1 MNLLKKNKYSIR
13 KYKVGIFS
21 TLIGTVLLLSNPN
34 GAQALTTDHNVQGG
48 SNQALP
54 GNSQNTNADTNR
66 DIVNDSQNT
75 PNAHATDNTS
85 TNQALTNHQNVDV
98 ANQVGPAPI
107 QPSASP
113 AQNNNN
119 SNANSTATEPAAN
132 TNNNLAS
139 NNNTLNVPNNTDN
152 NDSARHLTLKEIQE
166 DVRHSSDKPELV
178 AIAEEASNR
187 PKKRSRRAAPTDPNA
202 TPADPTATP
211 ADPTAG
217 NGSAPVAITA
227 PYTPTTDP
235 NANNIGQNAPNE
247 VLSFDDNNIRPSTN
261 RSVPTVTVVD
271 NLPGYTLING
281 GKVGVFSHA
290 MVRTSMFDSGD
301 AKNYQAQGNVIALGR
316 IRGNDTNDHGD
327 FNGIEKT
334 LTVNPNSE
342 LIFEFNTMTTK
353 NYQAQGNVI
362 ALGRIRGNDTND
374 HGDFNGIEKTLTV
387 NPNSELIFE
396 FNTMTTKNYQGMTN
410 LIIKNADN
418 DTVIGEK
425 VVAYGPIWRLL
436 KVPENVS
443 HLKIQF
449 VPKNDAITDA
459 RGIYQLRDGYK
470 YYDFVDSIGLH
481 SGSHVYVERRT
492 MEPTATNN
500 KEFTVTTSLK
510 NNGNFGASFNTDDFV
525 YKIQLPEGVEY
536 VNNSLTKD
544 FPSGNSG
551 VDINDMNVTYDAA
564 NRIITIKST
573 GGGTGNS
580 PARLMPDKILD
591 LKYKLR
597 VNNVPT
603 PRTVTFNDTLT
614 YKTYSQD
621 FINSP
626 AESHTVSTNPY
637 TIDIIMNKDAL
648 QAEVDRRIQQ
658 ADYTF
663 ASLDIFN
670 DLKRRAQTILDE
682 NRNNVPLNKRVSQ
695 ADIDSLAN
703 QMQHTLIRSVD
714 AENAVNR
721 KVDDMED
728 LVNQNDELTDEEKQ
742 AAIQVIE
749 EHKNEII
756 GNIGDQT
763 TDDGVTRI
771 KDQGIQTLSG
781 DTATP
786 VVKPNAKQAIRD
798 KAAKQREIINHTPD
812 ATQDE
817 IQDALNQLTT
827 DETDAIDNVTN
838 ATTNADVE
846 TAKNNGINTIG
857 AVAPQV
863 THKQAA
869 RDAINQ
875 ATATKRQQINSN
887 REATQEEKN
896 AALNELTQATNH
908 ALEQINQ
915 ATTNDDVDTAK
926 GDGLNAIN
934 PIAPVTVVKQAAR
947 DAVSHDAQQH
957 IAEINANPDAT
968 QEERQAAIEKVN
980 AAVAV
985 ANTNILNANTNA
997 DVEQVKTNAI
1007 QGIQAIEP
1015 ATKVKTDA
1023 KNAIDQSAETQ
1034 HNAIFNN
1041 NDATLEEQQAAQQL
1055 LDQAVATAKQNI
1067 NAADTN
1073 QEVAQA
1079 KDQGTQN
1086 IVVIQPATQVKTDA
1100 RNAVNEKARE
1110 AITNINA
1117 TPGAT
1122 REEKQEAINRV
1133 NTLKNRALNDIGVTS
1148 TTAMVNSIRDDAVN
1162 QIGAVQPHV
1171 TKKQTATGVLTD
1183 LATAKKQEIN
1193 QNTNATTEEKQV
1205 ALNQVDQDLATAIN
1219 NINQADTNA
1228 EVDQAQQLGTKAIN
1242 AIQPNIVKKPAAL
1255 AQTNQHYS
1263 AKLVEINATPDAT
1276 DDEKNAA
1283 INTLNQ
1289 DRQQAIE
1296 SIKQANTNAEVDQ
1309 AATVAENNIDAVQ
1322 VDVVKKQ
1329 AARDKITAEVAKR
1342 IEAVKQTPNATDE
1355 EKQAAVNQINQLK
1368 DQAFNQ
1374 INQNQTNDQVDATT
1388 NQAINAIDNVEAEVV
1403 IKPKAIADIEKAV
1416 KEKQQQ
1422 IDNSLDSTDN
1432 EKEVALQALAK
1443 EKEKAL
1449 AAIDQ
1454 AQTNSQVNQAA
1465 TNGVSAIKIIQPETK
1480 IKPAA
1485 REKINQKANEL
1496 RAQINQDKEATAEER
1511 QAALDKINDLV
1522 AKAMTNITNDR
1533 TNQQVND
1540 STNQALDDIA
1550 LVTPDHI
1557 VRAAARDAVKQ
1568 QYEAKKHEIE
1578 QAEHATDEEKQVAL
1592 NQLANNEKRALQNI
1606 NQAIANNDV
1615 KRVESNG
1622 IATLKGVEPHI
1633 VVKPEAQE
1641 AIKASADNQVESIKD
1656 TPHATTD
1663 ELDEA
1668 NQQIND
1674 TLKQGQQDI
1683 DNTTQDAAVND
1694 VRNQT
1699 IKAIEQIKPKVR
1711 RKRAALDNIDE
1722 SNNNQLDAIRNTL
1735 DTTQDERNVAIA
1747 ALNKIVNAIKNDIAQ
1762 NKTNAEVDQT
1772 EADGNNNIKVIL
1784 PKVQVKPAA
1793 RQSVSAKA
1801 EAQNALID
1809 QSDLSTEE
1817 ERLAAKHLVEQALN
1831 QAIDQINH
1839 ADKTAQ
1845 VNQNSID
1852 AQNIISKIKPATTV
1866 KATALQQ
1873 IQNIATNKINL
1884 IKANNEATDEE
1895 QNAAIVQVEKELI
1908 KAKQQIAGA
1917 VTNADVAYLLHDGK
1931 NEIREIEPVINKKAT
1946 AREQLTTLFNDK
1958 KQAIEA
1964 NVQATV
1970 EERNSILAQ
1979 LQNIY
1984 DTAIGQIDQ
1993 DRSNAQV
2000 DKTATLNLQTIHDLD
2015 VHPIKKP
2022 DAEKTINDD
2031 LARVTH
2037 LVQNYRK
2044 VSDRNKADALKAITA
2059 LKLQMDE
2066 ELKTARTNA
2075 DVDAVLKRFNV
2086 ALGDIEAVITEKE
2099 NSLLRIDNIAQQT
2112 YAKFKAIATPEQ
2124 LAKVKALIDQYVAD
2138 GNRMVDE
2145 DATLNDIKKDTQ
2157 LIIDEILAIKLPA
2170 EVIKAS
2176 PKVGQPAPK
2185 VCTPIKKEDK
2195 QEVRKVV
2202 KELPNTGSEE
2212 MDLPLKELA
2221 LITGAALLARRRSK
2235 KEKES

>member
-34 GAQALTTDHNVQGG
+34 GAQALTTDNNVQ
-48 SNQALP
+48 SDTNQATP
-54 GNSQNTNADTNR
+54 VNSQDTNVANNR
-66 DIVNDSQNT
+66 GLANSAQNT
-75 PNAHATDNTS
+75 PNQSATTNQS
-85 TNQALTNHQNVDV
+85 TNQALVNHNNGSI
-98 ANQVGPAPI
+98 ANQATPTSV
-107 QPSASP
+107 QSSTPS
-113 AQNNNN
+113 AQNNNHTDGN
-119 SNANSTATEPAAN
+119 TTATETVSNANN
-132 TNNNLAS
+132 KDVVS
-139 NNNTLNVPNNTDN
+139 NNTTLNVPNKTNEN
-152 NDSARHLTLKEIQE
+152 GSGGHLTLKEIQE

-178 AIAEEASNR
+178 AIAEQASNR
-187 PKKRSRRAAPTDPNA
+187 PKKRSRRAAPADPNA
-202 TPADPTATP
+202 TPADPA
-211 ADPTAG
+211 AAAAG
-217 NGSAPVAITA
+217 NGGAPVAITA

-235 NANNIGQNAPNE
+235 NANNAGQNAPNE
-247 VLSFDDNNIRPSTN
+247 VLSFDDNGIRPSTN
-261 RSVPTVTVVD
+261 RSVPSVTVVD
-271 NLPGYTLING
+271 NLPGFTLING

-316 IRGNDTNDHGD
+316 IKGNDTNDHGD
-327 FNGIEKT
+327 FNGIEK
-334 LTVNPNSE
+334 S
-342 LIFEFNTMTTK
+342 
-353 NYQAQGNVI
+353 
-362 ALGRIRGNDTND
+362 
-374 HGDFNGIEKTLTV
+374 LTV

-396 FNTMTTKNYQGMTN
+396 FNTMTTKNYQGVTN

-418 DTVIGEK
+418 DTVIAEK
-425 VVAYGPIWRLL
+425 SVAYGPIWRLF

-525 YKIQLPEGVEY
+525 YKVQLPEGVEY

-544 FPSGNSG
+544 FPSSNSG
-551 VDINDMNVTYDAA
+551 VDMNDFNVTYDAA
-564 NRIITIKST
+564 NRVITIKST
-573 GGGTGNS
+573 GGGSGNS

-614 YKTYSQD
+614 YKTYTQD

-648 QAEVDRRIQQ
+648 QAEADRRIQQ

-695 ADIDSLAN
+695 ADIDSLTN

-714 AENAVNR
+714 AENAVNK
-721 KVDDMED
+721 KVDQMED

-786 VVKPNAKQAIRD
+786 VVKPNAKKAIRD
-798 KAAKQREIINHTPD
+798 KATKQREIINATPD
-812 ATQDE
+812 ATEDE
-817 IQDALNQLTT
+817 IQDALNQLAT

-846 TAKNNGINTIG
+846 IAKNNGINTIG
-857 AVAPQV
+857 AVVPQV

-915 ATTNDDVDTAK
+915 ATTNADVDNAK

-968 QEERQAAIEKVN
+968 QEERQAAIDKVN
-980 AAVAV
+980 AAVTA

-1007 QGIQAIEP
+1007 QGIQAITP

-1023 KNAIDQSAETQ
+1023 KNAIDKSAETQ
-1034 HNAIFNN
+1034 HNTIFNN

-1100 RNAVNEKARE
+1100 RNAVNDKARE

-1133 NTLKNRALNDIGVTS
+1133 NTLKNRALTDIGVTS

-1171 TKKQTATGVLTD
+1171 TKKQTATGVLND

-1205 ALNQVDQDLATAIN
+1205 ALNQVDQELATAIN

-1255 AQTNQHYS
+1255 AQINQHYN
-1263 AKLVEINATPDAT
+1263 AKLAEINATPDAT
-1276 DDEKNAA
+1276 NDEKNAA

-1368 DQAFNQ
+1368 DQAINQ
-1374 INQNQTNDQVDATT
+1374 INQNQTNDQVDTTT
-1388 NQAINAIDNVEAEVV
+1388 NQAVNAIDNVEAEVV

-1432 EKEVALQALAK
+1432 EKEVASQALAK

-1480 IKPAA
+1480 VKPAA

-1496 RAQINQDKEATAEER
+1496 RAKINQDKEATAEER
-1511 QAALDKINDLV
+1511 QVALDKINEFV
-1522 AKAMTNITNDR
+1522 NQAMTDITNNR
-1533 TNQQVND
+1533 TNQQVD
-1540 STNQALDDIA
+1540 DTTSQALDSIA
-1550 LVTPDHI
+1550 LVAPEHI

-1568 QYEAKKHEIE
+1568 QYEAKKQEIE

-1592 NQLANNEKRALQNI
+1592 NQLANNEKLALQNI
-1606 NQAIANNDV
+1606 NQAVTNNDV
-1615 KRVESNG
+1615 KRVETNG
-1622 IATLKGVEPHI
+1622 IATLKGVQPHI
-1633 VVKPEAQE
+1633 VIKPEAQQ
-1641 AIKASADNQVESIKD
+1641 AIKATAENQVESIKD
-1656 TPHATTD
+1656 TPHATVD

-1668 NQQIND
+1668 NQLISD
-1674 TLKQGQQDI
+1674 TLKQAQQEI
-1683 DNTTQDAAVND
+1683 ENTNQDAAVTD

-1711 RKRAALDNIDE
+1711 RKRAALDSIE
-1722 SNNNQLDAIRNTL
+1722 ENNKNQLDAIRNTL
-1735 DTTQDERNVAIA
+1735 DTTQDERDVAIDT
-1747 ALNKIVNAIKNDIAQ
+1747 LNKIVNTIKNDIAQ
-1762 NKTNAEVDQT
+1762 NKTNAEVDRT
-1772 EADGNNNIKVIL
+1772 ETDGNDNIKVIL

-1793 RQSVSAKA
+1793 RQSVGVKA

-1845 VNQNSID
+1845 VNQDSID

-1895 QNAAIVQVEKELI
+1895 QNIAIAQVEKELI
-1908 KAKQQIAGA
+1908 KAKQQIASA
-1917 VTNADVAYLLHDGK
+1917 VTNADVAYLLHDEK
-1931 NEIREIEPVINKKAT
+1931 NEIREIEPVINRKAS

-1964 NVQATV
+1964 NIQATV

-2000 DKTATLNLQTIHDLD
+2000 DKTASLNLQTIHDLD

-2031 LARVTH
+2031 LARVTA

-2044 VSDRNKADALKAITA
+2044 VSNRNKADALKAITA

-2086 ALGDIEAVITEKE
+2086 ALSDIEAVITEKE

-2124 LAKVKALIDQYVAD
+2124 LAKVKVLIDQYVAD
-2138 GNRMVDE
+2138 GNRMIDE
-2145 DATLNDIKKDTQ
+2145 DATLNDIKQHTQ
-2157 LIIDEILAIKLPA
+2157 FIVDEILAIKLPA
-2170 EVIKAS
+2170 EATKVS
-2176 PKVGQPAPK
+2176 PKEIQPAPK
-2185 VCTPIKKEDK
+2185 VCTPIKKE
-2195 QEVRKVV
+2195 ETHESRKVE
-2202 KELPNTGSEE
+2202 KELPNTGSEG
-2212 MDLPLKELA
+2212 MDLPLKEFA
-2221 LITGAALLARRRSK
+2221 LITGAALLARRRTK
-2235 KEKES
+2235 NEKES

>member
-34 GAQALTTDHNVQGG
+34 GAQALTTDNNVQ
-48 SNQALP
+48 SDTNQATP
-54 GNSQNTNADTNR
+54 VNSQDKDVANNR
-66 DIVNDSQNT
+66 GLANSAQNT
-75 PNAHATDNTS
+75 PNQSATTNQA
-85 TNQALTNHQNVDV
+85 TNQALVNHNNGSIV
-98 ANQVGPAPI
+98 NQATPTSV
-107 QPSASP
+107 QSSTPS
-113 AQNNNN
+113 AQNNNHTDGN
-119 SNANSTATEPAAN
+119 TTATETVSNAN
-132 TNNNLAS
+132 NNDVAS
-139 NNNTLNVPNNTDN
+139 NNTTLNVPNKTNEN
-152 NDSARHLTLKEIQE
+152 GSGGHLTLKEIQE

-178 AIAEEASNR
+178 AIAEPASNR
-187 PKKRSRRAAPTDPNA
+187 PKKRSRRAAPADPNA
-202 TPADPTATP
+202 TPADPGA
-211 ADPTAG
+211 AAAG
-217 NGSAPVAITA
+217 NGGAPVAITA

-235 NANNIGQNAPNE
+235 NANNAGQNAPNE
-247 VLSFDDNNIRPSTN
+247 VLSFDDNSIRPSTN
-261 RSVPTVTVVD
+261 RSVPSVTVVD
-271 NLPGYTLING
+271 NLPGFTLING
-281 GKVGVFSHA
+281 GKVGVLSHA
-290 MVRTSMFDSGD
+290 MVRTSMFEAGS
-301 AKNYQAQGNVIALGR
+301 NRTYQAQGNVLALGR
-316 IRGNDTNDHGD
+316 ISGTDASNHGD
-327 FNGIEKT
+327 FNGIEKS

-342 LIFEFNTMTTK
+342 LIFEFNTMPTK
-353 NYQAQGNVI
+353 NGQGATNV
-362 ALGRIRGNDTND
+362 
-374 HGDFNGIEKTLTV
+374 
-387 NPNSELIFE
+387 
-396 FNTMTTKNYQGMTN
+396 
-410 LIIKNADN
+410 IIKNADTN
-418 DTVIGEK
+418 DTIAEK
-425 VVAYGPIWRLL
+425 TVEGGPTLRLF
-436 KVPENVS
+436 KVPDNVRN
-443 HLKIQF
+443 LKIQF

-459 RGIYQLRDGYK
+459 RGIYQLKDGYK
-470 YYDFVDSIGLH
+470 YYSFVDSIGLH

-510 NNGNFGASFNTDDFV
+510 NNGNSGASLDTDEFV

-544 FPSGNSG
+544 FPSNNSG
-551 VDINDMNVTYDAA
+551 VDVNDMNVTYDAA
-564 NRIITIKST
+564 NRVITIKST
-573 GGGTGNS
+573 GGGTTNS

-614 YKTYSQD
+614 YKTYTQD
-621 FINSP
+621 FINSA

-670 DLKRRAQTILDE
+670 DLKKRAQTILAE

-695 ADIDSLAN
+695 ADIDTLTN

-714 AENAVNR
+714 AENAVNQ
-721 KVDDMED
+721 KADQMED

-749 EHKNEII
+749 EHKGNII
-756 GNIGDQT
+756 GDIGDQT

-786 VVKPNAKQAIRD
+786 VVKPNAKKAIRD
-798 KAAKQREIINHTPD
+798 KATKQREIIDATPD
-812 ATQDE
+812 ATEDE
-817 IQDALNQLTT
+817 IQDAINQLAT

-857 AVAPQV
+857 SVVPQV

-915 ATTNDDVDTAK
+915 ATTNADVDNAK

-968 QEERQAAIEKVN
+968 QEERQAAIDKVN
-980 AAVAV
+980 AAVTA

-997 DVEQVKTNAI
+997 EVEQVKTNAI
-1007 QGIQAIEP
+1007 QGIQAITP

-1023 KNAIDQSAETQ
+1023 KNAIDKSAETQ
-1034 HNAIFNN
+1034 HNTIFNN

-1100 RNAVNEKARE
+1100 RNVVNDKARE

-1133 NTLKNRALNDIGVTS
+1133 NTLKNRALTDIGVTS

-1171 TKKQTATGVLTD
+1171 TKKQTATGVLND

-1205 ALNQVDQDLATAIN
+1205 ALNQVDQELATAIN

-1255 AQTNQHYS
+1255 AQINQHYN
-1263 AKLVEINATPDAT
+1263 AKLAEINATPDAT
-1276 DDEKNAA
+1276 NDEKNAA

-1374 INQNQTNDQVDATT
+1374 INQNQTNDQVDTTT
-1388 NQAINAIDNVEAEVV
+1388 NQALNAIDNVEAEVV

-1432 EKEVALQALAK
+1432 EKEVASQALAK

-1480 IKPAA
+1480 VKPAA

-1496 RAQINQDKEATAEER
+1496 RAKINQDKEATAEER
-1511 QAALDKINDLV
+1511 QVALDKINEFV
-1522 AKAMTNITNDR
+1522 NQAMTDITNNR
-1533 TNQQVND
+1533 TNQQVD
-1540 STNQALDDIA
+1540 DTTSQALDSIA
-1550 LVTPDHI
+1550 LVAPEHI

-1568 QYEAKKHEIE
+1568 QYEAKKQEIE

-1592 NQLANNEKRALQNI
+1592 NQLANNKKLALQNI
-1606 NQAIANNDV
+1606 NQAVTNNDV
-1615 KRVESNG
+1615 KRVETNG
-1622 IATLKGVEPHI
+1622 IATLKGVQPHI
-1633 VVKPEAQE
+1633 VIKPEAQQ
-1641 AIKASADNQVESIKD
+1641 AIKASAENQVESIKD
-1656 TPHATTD
+1656 TPHATVD

-1668 NQQIND
+1668 NQLISD
-1674 TLKQGQQDI
+1674 TLKQAQQEI
-1683 DNTTQDAAVND
+1683 ENTNQDAAVTD

-1711 RKRAALDNIDE
+1711 RKRAALDSIE
-1722 SNNNQLDAIRNTL
+1722 ENNKNQLDAIRNTL
-1735 DTTQDERNVAIA
+1735 DTTQDERDVAIDT
-1747 ALNKIVNAIKNDIAQ
+1747 LNKIVNTIKNDIAQ
-1762 NKTNAEVDQT
+1762 NKTNAEVDRT
-1772 EADGNNNIKVIL
+1772 ETDGNDNIKVIL

-1793 RQSVSAKA
+1793 RQSVGVKA

-1845 VNQNSID
+1845 VNQDSID

-1895 QNAAIVQVEKELI
+1895 QNIAIAQVEKELI
-1908 KAKQQIAGA
+1908 KAKQQIASA
-1917 VTNADVAYLLHDGK
+1917 VTNADVAYLLHDEK
-1931 NEIREIEPVINKKAT
+1931 NEIREIEPVISRKAS

-1964 NVQATV
+1964 NIQATV

-2000 DKTATLNLQTIHDLD
+2000 DKTASLNLQTIHDLD

-2031 LARVTH
+2031 LARVTA

-2086 ALGDIEAVITEKE
+2086 ALSDIEAVITEKE

-2124 LAKVKALIDQYVAD
+2124 LAKVKVLIDQYVAD
-2138 GNRMVDE
+2138 GNRMIDE
-2145 DATLNDIKKDTQ
+2145 DATLNDIKQHTQ
-2157 LIIDEILAIKLPA
+2157 FIVDEILAIKLPA
-2170 EVIKAS
+2170 EAMKVS
-2176 PKVGQPAPK
+2176 PKVIQPAPK
-2185 VCTPIKKEDK
+2185 VCTPIKKE
-2195 QEVRKVV
+2195 ETHESRKVE

-2212 MDLPLKELA
+2212 MDLPLKEFA
-2221 LITGAALLARRRSK
+2221 LITGAALLARRRTK
-2235 KEKES
+2235 NEKES

>member
-34 GAQALTTDHNVQGG
+34 GAQALTTDNNVQ
-48 SNQALP
+48 SDTNQATP
-54 GNSQNTNADTNR
+54 VNSQDTNVANNR
-66 DIVNDSQNT
+66 GLANSAQNT
-75 PNAHATDNTS
+75 PNQSATTNQS
-85 TNQALTNHQNVDV
+85 TNQALVNHNNGSI
-98 ANQVGPAPI
+98 ANQATPTSV
-107 QPSASP
+107 QSSTPS
-113 AQNNNN
+113 AQNNNHTDGN
-119 SNANSTATEPAAN
+119 TTATETVSNANN
-132 TNNNLAS
+132 KDVVS
-139 NNNTLNVPNNTDN
+139 NNTTLNVPNKTNEN
-152 NDSARHLTLKEIQE
+152 GSGGHLTLKEIQE

-178 AIAEEASNR
+178 AIAEQASNR
-187 PKKRSRRAAPTDPNA
+187 PKKRSRRAAPADPNA
-202 TPADPTATP
+202 TPADPA
-211 ADPTAG
+211 AAAAG
-217 NGSAPVAITA
+217 NGGAPVAITA

-235 NANNIGQNAPNE
+235 NANNAGQNAPNE
-247 VLSFDDNNIRPSTN
+247 VLSFDDNGIRPSTN
-261 RSVPTVTVVD
+261 RSVPSVTVVD
-271 NLPGYTLING
+271 NLPGFTLING

-316 IRGNDTNDHGD
+316 IKGNDTNDHGD
-327 FNGIEKT
+327 FNGIEK
-334 LTVNPNSE
+334 S
-342 LIFEFNTMTTK
+342 
-353 NYQAQGNVI
+353 
-362 ALGRIRGNDTND
+362 
-374 HGDFNGIEKTLTV
+374 LTV

-396 FNTMTTKNYQGMTN
+396 FNTMTTKNYQGVTN

-418 DTVIGEK
+418 DTVIAEK
-425 VVAYGPIWRLL
+425 SVAYGPIWRLF

-525 YKIQLPEGVEY
+525 YKVQLPEGVEY

-544 FPSGNSG
+544 FPSSNSG
-551 VDINDMNVTYDAA
+551 VDMNDFNVTYDAA
-564 NRIITIKST
+564 NRVITIKST
-573 GGGTGNS
+573 GGGSGNS

-614 YKTYSQD
+614 YKTYTQD

-695 ADIDSLAN
+695 ADIDSLTN

-714 AENAVNR
+714 AENAVNK
-721 KVDDMED
+721 KVDQMED

-763 TDDGVTRI
+763 TDDDVTRI

-786 VVKPNAKQAIRD
+786 VVKPNAKKAIRD
-798 KAAKQREIINHTPD
+798 KATKQREIINATPD
-812 ATQDE
+812 ATEDE
-817 IQDALNQLTT
+817 IQDALNQLAT

-846 TAKNNGINTIG
+846 IAKNNGINTIG
-857 AVAPQV
+857 AVVPQV

-915 ATTNDDVDTAK
+915 ATTNADVDNAK

-968 QEERQAAIEKVN
+968 QEERQAAIDKVN
-980 AAVAV
+980 AAVTA

-1007 QGIQAIEP
+1007 QGIQAITP

-1023 KNAIDQSAETQ
+1023 KNAIDKSAETQ
-1034 HNAIFNN
+1034 HNTIFNN

-1100 RNAVNEKARE
+1100 RNAVNDKARE

-1133 NTLKNRALNDIGVTS
+1133 NTLKNRALTDIGVTS

-1171 TKKQTATGVLTD
+1171 TKKQTATGVLND

-1205 ALNQVDQDLATAIN
+1205 ALNQVDQELATAIN

-1255 AQTNQHYS
+1255 AQINQHYN
-1263 AKLVEINATPDAT
+1263 AKLAEINATPDAT
-1276 DDEKNAA
+1276 NDEKNAA

-1368 DQAFNQ
+1368 DQAINQ
-1374 INQNQTNDQVDATT
+1374 INQNQTNDQVDTTT
-1388 NQAINAIDNVEAEVV
+1388 NQAVNAIDNVEAEVV
-1403 IKPKAIADIEKAV
+1403 IKPTAIADIEKAV

-1432 EKEVALQALAK
+1432 EKEVASQALAK

-1480 IKPAA
+1480 VKPAA

-1496 RAQINQDKEATAEER
+1496 RAKINQDKEATAEER
-1511 QAALDKINDLV
+1511 QVALDKINEFV
-1522 AKAMTNITNDR
+1522 NQAMTDITNNR
-1533 TNQQVND
+1533 TNQQVD
-1540 STNQALDDIA
+1540 DTTSQALDSIA
-1550 LVTPDHI
+1550 LVAPEHI

-1568 QYEAKKHEIE
+1568 QYEAKKQEIE

-1592 NQLANNEKRALQNI
+1592 NQLANNEKLALQNI
-1606 NQAIANNDV
+1606 NQAVTNNDV
-1615 KRVESNG
+1615 KRVETNG
-1622 IATLKGVEPHI
+1622 IATLKGVQPHI
-1633 VVKPEAQE
+1633 VIKPEAQQ
-1641 AIKASADNQVESIKD
+1641 AIKATAENQVESIKD
-1656 TPHATTD
+1656 TPHATVD

-1668 NQQIND
+1668 NQLISD
-1674 TLKQGQQDI
+1674 TLKQAQQEI
-1683 DNTTQDAAVND
+1683 ENTNQDAAVTD

-1711 RKRAALDNIDE
+1711 RKRAALDSIE
-1722 SNNNQLDAIRNTL
+1722 ENNKNQLDAIRNTL
-1735 DTTQDERNVAIA
+1735 DTTQDERDVAIDT
-1747 ALNKIVNAIKNDIAQ
+1747 LNKIVNTIKNDIAQ
-1762 NKTNAEVDQT
+1762 NKTNAEVDRT
-1772 EADGNNNIKVIL
+1772 ETDGNDNIKVIL

-1793 RQSVSAKA
+1793 RQSVGVKA

-1845 VNQNSID
+1845 VNQDSID

-1895 QNAAIVQVEKELI
+1895 QNIAIAQVEKELI
-1908 KAKQQIAGA
+1908 KAKQQIASA
-1917 VTNADVAYLLHDGK
+1917 VTNADVAYLLHDEK
-1931 NEIREIEPVINKKAT
+1931 NEIREIEPVINRKAS

-1964 NVQATV
+1964 NIQATV

-2000 DKTATLNLQTIHDLD
+2000 DKTASLNLQTIHDLD

-2031 LARVTH
+2031 LARVTA

-2044 VSDRNKADALKAITA
+2044 VSNRNKADALKAITA

-2086 ALGDIEAVITEKE
+2086 ALSDIEAVITEKE

-2124 LAKVKALIDQYVAD
+2124 LAKVKVLIDQYVAD
-2138 GNRMVDE
+2138 GNRMIDE
-2145 DATLNDIKKDTQ
+2145 DATLNDIKQHTQ
-2157 LIIDEILAIKLPA
+2157 FIVDEILAIKLPA
-2170 EVIKAS
+2170 EATKVS
-2176 PKVGQPAPK
+2176 PKEIQPAPK
-2185 VCTPIKKEDK
+2185 VCTPIKKE
-2195 QEVRKVV
+2195 ETHESRKVE
-2202 KELPNTGSEE
+2202 KELPNTGSEG
-2212 MDLPLKELA
+2212 MDLPLKEFA
-2221 LITGAALLARRRSK
+2221 LITGAALLARRRTK
-2235 KEKES
+2235 NEKES

>member
-13 KYKVGIFS
+13 KYKIGIFS

-34 GAQALTTDHNVQGG
+34 GAQALTTDNNVQ
-48 SNQALP
+48 SDTNQATP
-54 GNSQNTNADTNR
+54 VNSQDKDVANNR
-66 DIVNDSQNT
+66 GLANSAQNT
-75 PNAHATDNTS
+75 PNQSATTNQA
-85 TNQALTNHQNVDV
+85 TNQALVNHNNGSIV
-98 ANQVGPAPI
+98 NQATPTSV
-107 QPSASP
+107 QSSTPS
-113 AQNNNN
+113 AQNNNHTDGN
-119 SNANSTATEPAAN
+119 TTATETVSNAN
-132 TNNNLAS
+132 NNDVAS
-139 NNNTLNVPNNTDN
+139 NNTTLNVPNKTNEN
-152 NDSARHLTLKEIQE
+152 GSGGHLTLKEIQE

-178 AIAEEASNR
+178 AIAEPASNR
-187 PKKRSRRAAPTDPNA
+187 PKKRSRRAAPADPNA
-202 TPADPTATP
+202 TPADPGA
-211 ADPTAG
+211 AAAG
-217 NGSAPVAITA
+217 NGGAPVAITA

-235 NANNIGQNAPNE
+235 NANNAGQNAPNE
-247 VLSFDDNNIRPSTN
+247 VLSFDDNSIRPSTN
-261 RSVPTVTVVD
+261 RSVPSVTVVD
-271 NLPGYTLING
+271 NLPGFTLING
-281 GKVGVFSHA
+281 GKVGVLSHA
-290 MVRTSMFDSGD
+290 MVRTSMFEAGS
-301 AKNYQAQGNVIALGR
+301 NRTYQAQGNVLALGR
-316 IRGNDTNDHGD
+316 ISGTDASNHGD
-327 FNGIEKT
+327 FNGIEKS

-342 LIFEFNTMTTK
+342 LIFEFNTMPTK
-353 NYQAQGNVI
+353 NGQGATNV
-362 ALGRIRGNDTND
+362 
-374 HGDFNGIEKTLTV
+374 
-387 NPNSELIFE
+387 
-396 FNTMTTKNYQGMTN
+396 
-410 LIIKNADN
+410 IIKNADTN
-418 DTVIGEK
+418 DTIAEK
-425 VVAYGPIWRLL
+425 TVEGGPTLRLF
-436 KVPENVS
+436 KVPDNVRN
-443 HLKIQF
+443 LKIQF

-459 RGIYQLRDGYK
+459 RGIYQLKDGYK
-470 YYDFVDSIGLH
+470 YYSFVDSIGLH

-510 NNGNFGASFNTDDFV
+510 NNGNSGASLDTDEFV

-544 FPSGNSG
+544 FPSNNSG
-551 VDINDMNVTYDAA
+551 VDVNDMNVTYDAA
-564 NRIITIKST
+564 NRVITIKST
-573 GGGTGNS
+573 GGGTTNS

-614 YKTYSQD
+614 YKTYTQD
-621 FINSP
+621 FINSA

-670 DLKRRAQTILDE
+670 DLKKRAQTILAE

-695 ADIDSLAN
+695 ADIDSLTN

-714 AENAVNR
+714 AENAVNQ
-721 KVDDMED
+721 KADQMED

-749 EHKNEII
+749 EHKGNII
-756 GNIGDQT
+756 GDIGDQT

-786 VVKPNAKQAIRD
+786 VVKPNAKKAIRD
-798 KAAKQREIINHTPD
+798 KATKQREIINATPD
-812 ATQDE
+812 ATEDE
-817 IQDALNQLTT
+817 IQDALNQLAT

-857 AVAPQV
+857 AVVPQV
-863 THKQAA
+863 THKKAA

-915 ATTNDDVDTAK
+915 ATTNADVDNAK

-968 QEERQAAIEKVN
+968 QEERQAAIDKVN
-980 AAVAV
+980 AAVTA

-1007 QGIQAIEP
+1007 QGIQAITP

-1023 KNAIDQSAETQ
+1023 KNAIDKSAETQ
-1034 HNAIFNN
+1034 HNTIFNN

-1100 RNAVNEKARE
+1100 RNVVNDKARE

-1133 NTLKNRALNDIGVTS
+1133 NTLKNRALTDIGVTS

-1171 TKKQTATGVLTD
+1171 MKKQTATGVLND

-1205 ALNQVDQDLATAIN
+1205 ALNQVDQELATAIN
-1219 NINQADTNA
+1219 NINQADTNE

-1255 AQTNQHYS
+1255 AQINQHYN
-1263 AKLVEINATPDAT
+1263 AKLAEINATPDAT
-1276 DDEKNAA
+1276 NDEKNAA

-1296 SIKQANTNAEVDQ
+1296 SIKKANTNAEVDQ

-1388 NQAINAIDNVEAEVV
+1388 NQAVNAIDNVEAEVV

-1432 EKEVALQALAK
+1432 EKEVASQALAK

-1480 IKPAA
+1480 VKPAA

-1496 RAQINQDKEATAEER
+1496 RAKINQYKEATAEER
-1511 QAALDKINDLV
+1511 QVALDKINEFV
-1522 AKAMTNITNDR
+1522 NQAMTDITNNR
-1533 TNQQVND
+1533 TNQQVD
-1540 STNQALDDIA
+1540 DTTSQALDSIA
-1550 LVTPDHI
+1550 LVAPEHI

-1568 QYEAKKHEIE
+1568 QYEAKKQEIE

-1592 NQLANNEKRALQNI
+1592 NQLANNEKLALQNI
-1606 NQAIANNDV
+1606 NQAVTNNDV
-1615 KRVESNG
+1615 KRVETNG
-1622 IATLKGVEPHI
+1622 IATLKGVQPHI
-1633 VVKPEAQE
+1633 VIKPEAQQ
-1641 AIKASADNQVESIKD
+1641 AIKASAENQVESIKD
-1656 TPHATTD
+1656 TPHATVD

-1668 NQQIND
+1668 NQLISD
-1674 TLKQGQQDI
+1674 TLKQAQQEI
-1683 DNTTQDAAVND
+1683 ENTNQDAAVTD

-1711 RKRAALDNIDE
+1711 RKRAALDSIE
-1722 SNNNQLDAIRNTL
+1722 ENNKNQLDAIRNTL
-1735 DTTQDERNVAIA
+1735 DTTQDERDVAIDT
-1747 ALNKIVNAIKNDIAQ
+1747 LNKIVNTIKNDIAQ
-1762 NKTNAEVDQT
+1762 NKTNAEVDRT
-1772 EADGNNNIKVIL
+1772 ETDGNDNIKVIL

-1793 RQSVSAKA
+1793 RQSVGVKA

-1845 VNQNSID
+1845 VNQDSIN

-1895 QNAAIVQVEKELI
+1895 QNIAIAQVEKELI
-1908 KAKQQIAGA
+1908 KAKQQIASA
-1917 VTNADVAYLLHDGK
+1917 VTNADVAYLLHNEK
-1931 NEIREIEPVINKKAT
+1931 NEIREIEPVINRKAS

-1964 NVQATV
+1964 NIQATV

-2000 DKTATLNLQTIHDLD
+2000 DKTASLNLQTIHDLD

-2031 LARVTH
+2031 LARVTA

-2086 ALGDIEAVITEKE
+2086 ALSDIEAVITEKE

-2124 LAKVKALIDQYVAD
+2124 LAKVKVLIDQYVAD
-2138 GNRMVDE
+2138 GNRMIDE
-2145 DATLNDIKKDTQ
+2145 DATLNDIKQHTQ
-2157 LIIDEILAIKLPA
+2157 FIVDEILAIKLPA
-2170 EVIKAS
+2170 EATKVS
-2176 PKVGQPAPK
+2176 PKVIQPAPK
-2185 VCTPIKKEDK
+2185 VCTPIKKE
-2195 QEVRKVV
+2195 ETHESRKVE
-2202 KELPNTGSEE
+2202 KELPNTGSEG
-2212 MDLPLKELA
+2212 MDLPLKEFA
-2221 LITGAALLARRRSK
+2221 LITGAALLARRRTK
-2235 KEKES
+2235 NEKES

>member
-34 GAQALTTDHNVQGG
+34 GAQALTTDNNVQ
-48 SNQALP
+48 SDTNQATP
-54 GNSQNTNADTNR
+54 VNSQDTNVANNR
-66 DIVNDSQNT
+66 GLANSAQNT
-75 PNAHATDNTS
+75 PNQSATTNQS
-85 TNQALTNHQNVDV
+85 TNQALVNHNNGSI
-98 ANQVGPAPI
+98 ANQATPTSV
-107 QPSASP
+107 QSSTPS
-113 AQNNNN
+113 AQNNNHTDGN
-119 SNANSTATEPAAN
+119 TTATETVSNANN
-132 TNNNLAS
+132 KDVVS
-139 NNNTLNVPNNTDN
+139 NNTTLNVPNKTNEN
-152 NDSARHLTLKEIQE
+152 GSGGHLTLKEIQE

-178 AIAEEASNR
+178 AIAEQASNR
-187 PKKRSRRAAPTDPNA
+187 PKKRSRRAAPADPNA
-202 TPADPTATP
+202 TPADPA
-211 ADPTAG
+211 AAAAG
-217 NGSAPVAITA
+217 NGGAPVAITA

-235 NANNIGQNAPNE
+235 NANNAGQNAPNE
-247 VLSFDDNNIRPSTN
+247 VLSFDDNGIRPSTN
-261 RSVPTVTVVD
+261 RSVPSVTVVD
-271 NLPGYTLING
+271 NLPGFTLING

-316 IRGNDTNDHGD
+316 IKGNDTNDHGD
-327 FNGIEKT
+327 FNGIEK
-334 LTVNPNSE
+334 S
-342 LIFEFNTMTTK
+342 
-353 NYQAQGNVI
+353 
-362 ALGRIRGNDTND
+362 
-374 HGDFNGIEKTLTV
+374 LTV

-396 FNTMTTKNYQGMTN
+396 FNTMTTKNYQGVTN

-418 DTVIGEK
+418 DTVIAEK
-425 VVAYGPIWRLL
+425 SVAYGPIWRLF

-525 YKIQLPEGVEY
+525 YKVQLPEGVEY

-544 FPSGNSG
+544 FPSSNSG
-551 VDINDMNVTYDAA
+551 VDMNDFNVTYDAA
-564 NRIITIKST
+564 NRVITIKST
-573 GGGTGNS
+573 GGGSGNS

-614 YKTYSQD
+614 YKTYTQD

-695 ADIDSLAN
+695 ADIDSLTN

-714 AENAVNR
+714 AENAVNK
-721 KVDDMED
+721 KVDQMED

-786 VVKPNAKQAIRD
+786 VVKPNAKKAIRD
-798 KAAKQREIINHTPD
+798 KATKQREIINATPD
-812 ATQDE
+812 ATEDE
-817 IQDALNQLTT
+817 IQDALNQLAT

-846 TAKNNGINTIG
+846 IAKNNGINTIG
-857 AVAPQV
+857 AVVPQV

-915 ATTNDDVDTAK
+915 ATTNADVDNAK

-968 QEERQAAIEKVN
+968 QEERQAAIDKVN
-980 AAVAV
+980 AAVTA

-1007 QGIQAIEP
+1007 QGIQAITP

-1023 KNAIDQSAETQ
+1023 KNAIDKSAETQ
-1034 HNAIFNN
+1034 HNTIFNN

-1100 RNAVNEKARE
+1100 RNAVNDKARE

-1133 NTLKNRALNDIGVTS
+1133 NTLKNRALTDIGVTS

-1171 TKKQTATGVLTD
+1171 TKKQTATGVLND

-1205 ALNQVDQDLATAIN
+1205 ALNQVDQELATAIN

-1255 AQTNQHYS
+1255 AQINQHYN
-1263 AKLVEINATPDAT
+1263 AKLAEINATPDAT
-1276 DDEKNAA
+1276 NDEKNAA

-1309 AATVAENNIDAVQ
+1309 AATIAENNIDAVQ

-1368 DQAFNQ
+1368 DQAINQ
-1374 INQNQTNDQVDATT
+1374 INQNQTNDQVDTTT
-1388 NQAINAIDNVEAEVV
+1388 NQAVNAIDNVEAEVV

-1432 EKEVALQALAK
+1432 EKEVASQALAK

-1480 IKPAA
+1480 VKPAA

-1496 RAQINQDKEATAEER
+1496 RAKINQDKEATAEER
-1511 QAALDKINDLV
+1511 QVALDKINEFV
-1522 AKAMTNITNDR
+1522 NQAMTDITNNR
-1533 TNQQVND
+1533 TNQQVD
-1540 STNQALDDIA
+1540 DTTSQALDSIA
-1550 LVTPDHI
+1550 LVAPEHI

-1568 QYEAKKHEIE
+1568 QYEAKKQEIE

-1592 NQLANNEKRALQNI
+1592 NQLANNEKLALQNI
-1606 NQAIANNDV
+1606 NQAVTNNDV
-1615 KRVESNG
+1615 KRVETNG
-1622 IATLKGVEPHI
+1622 IATLKGVQPHI
-1633 VVKPEAQE
+1633 VIKPEAQQ
-1641 AIKASADNQVESIKD
+1641 AIKATAENQVESIKD
-1656 TPHATTD
+1656 TPHATVD

-1668 NQQIND
+1668 NQLISD
-1674 TLKQGQQDI
+1674 TLKQAQQEI
-1683 DNTTQDAAVND
+1683 ENTNQDAAVTD

-1711 RKRAALDNIDE
+1711 RKRAALDSIE
-1722 SNNNQLDAIRNTL
+1722 ENNKNQLDAIRNTL
-1735 DTTQDERNVAIA
+1735 DTTQDERDVAIDT
-1747 ALNKIVNAIKNDIAQ
+1747 LNKIVNTIKNDIAQ
-1762 NKTNAEVDQT
+1762 NKTNAEVDRT
-1772 EADGNNNIKVIL
+1772 ETDGNDNIKVIL

-1793 RQSVSAKA
+1793 RQSVGVKA

-1845 VNQNSID
+1845 VNQDSID

-1895 QNAAIVQVEKELI
+1895 QNIAIAQVEKELI
-1908 KAKQQIAGA
+1908 KAKQQIASA
-1917 VTNADVAYLLHDGK
+1917 VTNADVAYLLHDEK
-1931 NEIREIEPVINKKAT
+1931 NEIREIEPVINRKAS

-1964 NVQATV
+1964 NIQATV

-2000 DKTATLNLQTIHDLD
+2000 DKTASLNLQTIHDLD

-2031 LARVTH
+2031 LARVTA

-2044 VSDRNKADALKAITA
+2044 VSNRNKADALKAITA

-2086 ALGDIEAVITEKE
+2086 ALSDIEAVITEKE

-2112 YAKFKAIATPEQ
+2112 YAKFKAIATPEK
-2124 LAKVKALIDQYVAD
+2124 LAKVKVLIDQYVAD
-2138 GNRMVDE
+2138 GNRMIDE
-2145 DATLNDIKKDTQ
+2145 DATLNDIKQHTQ
-2157 LIIDEILAIKLPA
+2157 FIVDEILAIKLPA
-2170 EVIKAS
+2170 EATKVS
-2176 PKVGQPAPK
+2176 PKEIQPAPK
-2185 VCTPIKKEDK
+2185 VCTPIKKE
-2195 QEVRKVV
+2195 ETHESRKVE
-2202 KELPNTGSEE
+2202 KELPNTGSEG
-2212 MDLPLKELA
+2212 MDLPLKEFA
-2221 LITGAALLARRRSK
+2221 LITGAALLARRRTK
-2235 KEKES
+2235 NEKES

>member
-34 GAQALTTDHNVQGG
+34 GAQALTTDNNVQ
-48 SNQALP
+48 SDTNQATP
-54 GNSQNTNADTNR
+54 VNSQDTNVANNR
-66 DIVNDSQNT
+66 GLANSAQNT
-75 PNAHATDNTS
+75 PNQSATTNQS
-85 TNQALTNHQNVDV
+85 TNQALVNHNNGSI
-98 ANQVGPAPI
+98 ANQATPTSV
-107 QPSASP
+107 QSSTPS
-113 AQNNNN
+113 AQNNNHTDGN
-119 SNANSTATEPAAN
+119 TTATETVSNANN
-132 TNNNLAS
+132 KDVVS
-139 NNNTLNVPNNTDN
+139 NNTTLNVPNKTNEN
-152 NDSARHLTLKEIQE
+152 GSGGHLTLKEIQE

-178 AIAEEASNR
+178 AIAEQASNR
-187 PKKRSRRAAPTDPNA
+187 PKKRSRRAAPADPNA
-202 TPADPTATP
+202 TPADPA
-211 ADPTAG
+211 AAAAG
-217 NGSAPVAITA
+217 IGGAPVAITA

-235 NANNIGQNAPNE
+235 NANNAGQNAPNE
-247 VLSFDDNNIRPSTN
+247 VLSFDDNGIRPSTN
-261 RSVPTVTVVD
+261 RSVPSVTVVD
-271 NLPGYTLING
+271 NLPGFTLING

-316 IRGNDTNDHGD
+316 IKGNDTNDHGD
-327 FNGIEKT
+327 FNGIEK
-334 LTVNPNSE
+334 S
-342 LIFEFNTMTTK
+342 
-353 NYQAQGNVI
+353 
-362 ALGRIRGNDTND
+362 
-374 HGDFNGIEKTLTV
+374 LTV

-396 FNTMTTKNYQGMTN
+396 FNTMTTKNYQGVTN

-418 DTVIGEK
+418 DTVIAEK
-425 VVAYGPIWRLL
+425 SVAYGPIWRLF

-525 YKIQLPEGVEY
+525 YKVQLPEGVEY

-544 FPSGNSG
+544 FPSSNSG
-551 VDINDMNVTYDAA
+551 VDMNDFNVTYDAA
-564 NRIITIKST
+564 NRVITIKST
-573 GGGTGNS
+573 GGGSGNS

-614 YKTYSQD
+614 YKTYTQD

-695 ADIDSLAN
+695 ADIDSLTN

-714 AENAVNR
+714 AENAVNK
-721 KVDDMED
+721 KVDQMED

-786 VVKPNAKQAIRD
+786 VVKPNAKKAIRD
-798 KAAKQREIINHTPD
+798 KATKQREIINATPD
-812 ATQDE
+812 ATEDE
-817 IQDALNQLTT
+817 IQDALNQLAT

-846 TAKNNGINTIG
+846 IAKNNGINTIG
-857 AVAPQV
+857 AVVPQV

-915 ATTNDDVDTAK
+915 ATTNADVDNAK

-968 QEERQAAIEKVN
+968 QEERQAAIDKVN
-980 AAVAV
+980 AAVTA

-1007 QGIQAIEP
+1007 QGIQAITP

-1023 KNAIDQSAETQ
+1023 KNAIDKSAETQ
-1034 HNAIFNN
+1034 HNTIFNN

-1100 RNAVNEKARE
+1100 RNAVNDKARE

-1133 NTLKNRALNDIGVTS
+1133 NTLKNRALTDIGVTS

-1171 TKKQTATGVLTD
+1171 TKKQTATGVLND

-1205 ALNQVDQDLATAIN
+1205 ALNQVDQELATAIN

-1255 AQTNQHYS
+1255 AQINQHYN
-1263 AKLVEINATPDAT
+1263 AKLAEINATPDAT
-1276 DDEKNAA
+1276 NDEKNAA

-1368 DQAFNQ
+1368 DQAINQ
-1374 INQNQTNDQVDATT
+1374 INQNQTNDQVDTTT
-1388 NQAINAIDNVEAEVV
+1388 NQAVNAIDNVEAEVV

-1432 EKEVALQALAK
+1432 EKEVASQALAK

-1480 IKPAA
+1480 VKPAA

-1496 RAQINQDKEATAEER
+1496 RAKINQDKEATAEER
-1511 QAALDKINDLV
+1511 QVALDKINEFV
-1522 AKAMTNITNDR
+1522 NQAMTDITNNR
-1533 TNQQVND
+1533 TNQQVD
-1540 STNQALDDIA
+1540 DTTSQALDSIA
-1550 LVTPDHI
+1550 LVAPEHI

-1568 QYEAKKHEIE
+1568 QYEAKKQEIE

-1592 NQLANNEKRALQNI
+1592 NQLANNEKLALQNI
-1606 NQAIANNDV
+1606 NQAVTNNDV
-1615 KRVESNG
+1615 KRVETNG
-1622 IATLKGVEPHI
+1622 IATLKGVQPHI
-1633 VVKPEAQE
+1633 VIKPEAQQ
-1641 AIKASADNQVESIKD
+1641 AIKATAENQVESIKD
-1656 TPHATTD
+1656 TPHATVD

-1668 NQQIND
+1668 NQLISD
-1674 TLKQGQQDI
+1674 TLKQAQQEI
-1683 DNTTQDAAVND
+1683 ENTNQDAAVTD

-1711 RKRAALDNIDE
+1711 RKRAALDSIE
-1722 SNNNQLDAIRNTL
+1722 ENNKNQLDAIRNTL
-1735 DTTQDERNVAIA
+1735 DTTQDERDVAIDT
-1747 ALNKIVNAIKNDIAQ
+1747 LNKIVNTIKNDIAQ
-1762 NKTNAEVDQT
+1762 NKTNAEVDRT
-1772 EADGNNNIKVIL
+1772 ETDGNDNIKVIL

-1793 RQSVSAKA
+1793 RQSVGVKA

-1845 VNQNSID
+1845 VNQDSID

-1895 QNAAIVQVEKELI
+1895 QNIAIAQVEKELI
-1908 KAKQQIAGA
+1908 KAKQQIASA
-1917 VTNADVAYLLHDGK
+1917 VTNADVAYLLHDEK
-1931 NEIREIEPVINKKAT
+1931 NEIREIEPVINRKAS

-1964 NVQATV
+1964 NIQATV

-2000 DKTATLNLQTIHDLD
+2000 DKTASLNLQTIHDLD

-2031 LARVTH
+2031 LARVTA

-2044 VSDRNKADALKAITA
+2044 VSNRNKADALKAITA

-2086 ALGDIEAVITEKE
+2086 ALSDIEAVITEKE

-2124 LAKVKALIDQYVAD
+2124 LAKVKVLIDQYVAD
-2138 GNRMVDE
+2138 GNRMIDE
-2145 DATLNDIKKDTQ
+2145 DATLNDIKQHTQ
-2157 LIIDEILAIKLPA
+2157 FIVDEILAIKLPA
-2170 EVIKAS
+2170 EATKVS
-2176 PKVGQPAPK
+2176 PKEIQPAPK
-2185 VCTPIKKEDK
+2185 VCTPIKKE
-2195 QEVRKVV
+2195 ETHESRKVE
-2202 KELPNTGSEE
+2202 KELPNTGSEG
-2212 MDLPLKELA
+2212 MDLPLKEFA
-2221 LITGAALLARRRSK
+2221 LITGAALLARRRTK
-2235 KEKES
+2235 NEKES

>member
-54 GNSQNTNADTNR
+54 GNSPNTNADTNR
-66 DIVNDSQNT
+66 DIVNGSQNT

-85 TNQALTNHQNVDV
+85 TNQALTNHQNVGV
-98 ANQVGPAPI
+98 ANQVAPAPI
-107 QPSASP
+107 QPSTSSAS
-113 AQNNNN
+113 NNNH
-119 SNANSTATEPAAN
+119 SDANSTATEPAAN

-187 PKKRSRRAAPTDPNA
+187 PKKRSRRAAPADPN
-202 TPADPTATP
+202 ATP

-227 PYTPTTDP
+227 PFTPTTDP

-247 VLSFDDNNIRPSTN
+247 VLTFDDNNIRPSTN

-316 IRGNDTNDHGD
+316 IKGNDTNDHG
-327 FNGIEKT
+327 G
-334 LTVNPNSE
+334 
-342 LIFEFNTMTTK
+342 
-353 NYQAQGNVI
+353 
-362 ALGRIRGNDTND
+362 
-374 HGDFNGIEKTLTV
+374 FNGIEKTLTV

-603 PRTVTFNDTLT
+603 PRTVTFNDILT
-614 YKTYSQD
+614 YKTYTQD

-670 DLKRRAQTILDE
+670 ELKRRAQTILDE

-695 ADIDSLAN
+695 ADIDSLVN

-798 KAAKQREIINHTPD
+798 KAAKQREIINNTPD

-980 AAVAV
+980 AAVAA

-1100 RNAVNEKARE
+1100 RNAVNDKARE

-1193 QNTNATTEEKQV
+1193 QNTNATDEEKQV

-1242 AIQPNIVKKPAAL
+1242 AIQPNIVKKPTAL
-1255 AQTNQHYS
+1255 AQINQHYN
-1263 AKLVEINATPDAT
+1263 AKLAEINATPDAT

-1388 NQAINAIDNVEAEVV
+1388 NQAINAIDNVEAKVV

-1432 EKEVALQALAK
+1432 EKEVALLALAK

-1480 IKPAA
+1480 VKPAA

-1557 VRAAARDAVKQ
+1557 VRATARDAVKQ

-1606 NQAIANNDV
+1606 DQAIANNDV

-1908 KAKQQIAGA
+1908 KAKQQIASA

-1958 KQAIEA
+1958 KLAIEA

-1993 DRSNAQV
+1993 ERSNAQV
-2000 DKTATLNLQTIHDLD
+2000 DKTASLNLQTIHDLD

-2138 GNRMVDE
+2138 GIRMIDE
-2145 DATLNDIKKDTQ
+2145 DATLNDIKQHTQ
-2157 LIIDEILAIKLPA
+2157 FIVDEILAIKLPA
-2170 EVIKAS
+2170 EATKVL

-2185 VCTPIKKEDK
+2185 LCTSIKKVDK

-2221 LITGAALLARRRSK
+2221 LITGAALLARRRNK
-2235 KEKES
+2235 NEKES

>member
-34 GAQALTTDHNVQGG
+34 GAQALTTDNNVQ
-48 SNQALP
+48 SDTNQATP
-54 GNSQNTNADTNR
+54 VNSQDTNVANNR
-66 DIVNDSQNT
+66 GLANSAQNT
-75 PNAHATDNTS
+75 PNQSATTNQS
-85 TNQALTNHQNVDV
+85 TNQALVNHNNGSI
-98 ANQVGPAPI
+98 ANQATPTSV
-107 QPSASP
+107 QSSTPS
-113 AQNNNN
+113 AQNNNHTDGN
-119 SNANSTATEPAAN
+119 TTATETVSNANN
-132 TNNNLAS
+132 KDVVS
-139 NNNTLNVPNNTDN
+139 NNTTLNVPNKTNEN
-152 NDSARHLTLKEIQE
+152 GSGGHLTLKEIQE

-178 AIAEEASNR
+178 AIAEQASNR
-187 PKKRSRRAAPTDPNA
+187 PKKRSRRAAPADPNA
-202 TPADPTATP
+202 TPADPA
-211 ADPTAG
+211 AAAAG
-217 NGSAPVAITA
+217 NGGAPVAITA

-235 NANNIGQNAPNE
+235 NANNAGQNAPNE
-247 VLSFDDNNIRPSTN
+247 VLSFDDNGIRPSTN
-261 RSVPTVTVVD
+261 RSVPSVTVVD
-271 NLPGYTLING
+271 NLPGFTLING

-316 IRGNDTNDHGD
+316 IKGNDTNDHGD
-327 FNGIEKT
+327 FNGIEK
-334 LTVNPNSE
+334 S
-342 LIFEFNTMTTK
+342 
-353 NYQAQGNVI
+353 
-362 ALGRIRGNDTND
+362 
-374 HGDFNGIEKTLTV
+374 LTV

-396 FNTMTTKNYQGMTN
+396 FNTMTTKNYQGVTN

-418 DTVIGEK
+418 DTVIAEK
-425 VVAYGPIWRLL
+425 SVAYGPIWRLF

-525 YKIQLPEGVEY
+525 YKVQLPEGVEY

-544 FPSGNSG
+544 FPSSNSG
-551 VDINDMNVTYDAA
+551 VDMNDFNVTYDAA
-564 NRIITIKST
+564 NRVITIKST
-573 GGGTGNS
+573 GGGSGNS
-580 PARLMPDKILD
+580 PARLMLDKILD

-614 YKTYSQD
+614 YKTYTQD

-695 ADIDSLAN
+695 ADIDSLTN

-714 AENAVNR
+714 AENAVNK
-721 KVDDMED
+721 KVDQMED

-786 VVKPNAKQAIRD
+786 VVKPNAKKAIRD
-798 KAAKQREIINHTPD
+798 KATKQREIINATPD
-812 ATQDE
+812 ATEDE
-817 IQDALNQLTT
+817 IQDALNQLAT

-846 TAKNNGINTIG
+846 IAKNNGINTIG
-857 AVAPQV
+857 AVVPQV

-915 ATTNDDVDTAK
+915 ATTNADVDNAK

-968 QEERQAAIEKVN
+968 QEERQAAIDKVN
-980 AAVAV
+980 AAVTA

-1007 QGIQAIEP
+1007 QGIQAITP

-1023 KNAIDQSAETQ
+1023 KNAIDKSAETQ
-1034 HNAIFNN
+1034 HNTIFNN

-1100 RNAVNEKARE
+1100 RNAVNDKARE

-1133 NTLKNRALNDIGVTS
+1133 NTLKNRALTDIGVTS

-1171 TKKQTATGVLTD
+1171 TKKQTATGVLND

-1205 ALNQVDQDLATAIN
+1205 ALNQVDQELATAIN

-1255 AQTNQHYS
+1255 AQINQHYN
-1263 AKLVEINATPDAT
+1263 AKLAEINATPDAT
-1276 DDEKNAA
+1276 NDEKNAA

-1368 DQAFNQ
+1368 DQAINQ
-1374 INQNQTNDQVDATT
+1374 INQNQTNDQVDTTT
-1388 NQAINAIDNVEAEVV
+1388 NQAVNAIDNVEAEVV

-1432 EKEVALQALAK
+1432 EKEVASQALAK

-1480 IKPAA
+1480 VKPAA

-1496 RAQINQDKEATAEER
+1496 RAKINQDKEATAEER
-1511 QAALDKINDLV
+1511 QVALDKINEFV
-1522 AKAMTNITNDR
+1522 NQAMTDITNNR
-1533 TNQQVND
+1533 TNQQVD
-1540 STNQALDDIA
+1540 DTTSQALDSIA
-1550 LVTPDHI
+1550 LVAPEHI

-1568 QYEAKKHEIE
+1568 QYEAKKQEIE

-1592 NQLANNEKRALQNI
+1592 NQLANNEKLALQNI
-1606 NQAIANNDV
+1606 NQAVTNNDV
-1615 KRVESNG
+1615 KRVETNG
-1622 IATLKGVEPHI
+1622 IATLKGVQPHI
-1633 VVKPEAQE
+1633 VIKPEAQQ
-1641 AIKASADNQVESIKD
+1641 AIKATAENQVESIKD
-1656 TPHATTD
+1656 TPHATVD

-1668 NQQIND
+1668 NQLISD
-1674 TLKQGQQDI
+1674 TLKQAQQEI
-1683 DNTTQDAAVND
+1683 ENTNQDAAVTD

-1711 RKRAALDNIDE
+1711 RKRAALDSIE
-1722 SNNNQLDAIRNTL
+1722 ENNKNQLDAIRNTL
-1735 DTTQDERNVAIA
+1735 DTTQDERDVAIDT
-1747 ALNKIVNAIKNDIAQ
+1747 LNKIVNTIKNDIAQ
-1762 NKTNAEVDQT
+1762 NKTNAEVDRT
-1772 EADGNNNIKVIL
+1772 ETDGNDNIKVIL

-1793 RQSVSAKA
+1793 RQSVGVKA

-1845 VNQNSID
+1845 VNQDSID

-1895 QNAAIVQVEKELI
+1895 QNIAIAQVEKELI
-1908 KAKQQIAGA
+1908 KAKQQIASA
-1917 VTNADVAYLLHDGK
+1917 VTNADVAYLLHDEK
-1931 NEIREIEPVINKKAT
+1931 NEIREIEPVINRKAS

-1964 NVQATV
+1964 NIQATV

-2000 DKTATLNLQTIHDLD
+2000 DKKASLNLQTIHDLD

-2031 LARVTH
+2031 LARVTA

-2044 VSDRNKADALKAITA
+2044 VSNRNKADALKAITA

-2086 ALGDIEAVITEKE
+2086 ALSDIEAVITEKE

-2124 LAKVKALIDQYVAD
+2124 LAKVKVLIDQYVAD
-2138 GNRMVDE
+2138 GNRMIDE
-2145 DATLNDIKKDTQ
+2145 DATLNDIKQHTQ
-2157 LIIDEILAIKLPA
+2157 FIVDEILAIKLPA
-2170 EVIKAS
+2170 EATKVS
-2176 PKVGQPAPK
+2176 PKEIQPAPK
-2185 VCTPIKKEDK
+2185 VCTPIKKE
-2195 QEVRKVV
+2195 ETHESRKVE
-2202 KELPNTGSEE
+2202 KELPNTGSEG
-2212 MDLPLKELA
+2212 MDLPLKEFA
-2221 LITGAALLARRRSK
+2221 LITGAALLARRRTK
-2235 KEKES
+2235 NEKES

>member
-34 GAQALTTDHNVQGG
+34 GAQALTTDNNVQ
-48 SNQALP
+48 SDTNQATP
-54 GNSQNTNADTNR
+54 VNSQDKDVANNR
-66 DIVNDSQNT
+66 GLANSAQNT
-75 PNAHATDNTS
+75 PNQSATTNQA
-85 TNQALTNHQNVDV
+85 TNQALVNHNNGSIV
-98 ANQVGPAPI
+98 NQATPTSV
-107 QPSASP
+107 QSSTPS
-113 AQNNNN
+113 AQNNNYTDGN
-119 SNANSTATEPAAN
+119 TTATETVSNAN
-132 TNNNLAS
+132 NNDAVS
-139 NNNTLNVPNNTDN
+139 NNTTLNVPNKTNEN
-152 NDSARHLTLKEIQE
+152 GSGGHLTLKEIQE

-178 AIAEEASNR
+178 AIAEPASNR
-187 PKKRSRRAAPTDPNA
+187 PKKRSRRAAPADPNA
-202 TPADPTATP
+202 TPADPA
-211 ADPTAG
+211 AAAAG
-217 NGSAPVAITA
+217 NGGAPVAITA

-235 NANNIGQNAPNE
+235 NANNAGQNAPNE
-247 VLSFDDNNIRPSTN
+247 VLSFDDNGIRPSTN
-261 RSVPTVTVVD
+261 RSVPSVTVVD
-271 NLPGYTLING
+271 NLPGFTLING

-301 AKNYQAQGNVIALGR
+301 NKNYQAQGNVIALGR
-316 IRGNDTNDHGD
+316 INGTDTNDHGD

-353 NYQAQGNVI
+353 NGQGATNV
-362 ALGRIRGNDTND
+362 
-374 HGDFNGIEKTLTV
+374 
-387 NPNSELIFE
+387 
-396 FNTMTTKNYQGMTN
+396 
-410 LIIKNADN
+410 IIKNADTN
-418 DTVIGEK
+418 DTIAEK
-425 VVAYGPIWRLL
+425 TVEGGPTLRLF
-436 KVPENVS
+436 KVPDNVRN
-443 HLKIQF
+443 LKIQF
-449 VPKNDAITDA
+449 VSKNDAITDA
-459 RGIYQLRDGYK
+459 RGIYQLKDGYK
-470 YYDFVDSIGLH
+470 YYSFVDSIGLH

-510 NNGNFGASFNTDDFV
+510 NNGNSGASLDTDEFV

-544 FPSGNSG
+544 FPSNNSG
-551 VDINDMNVTYDAA
+551 VDVNDMNVTYDAA
-564 NRIITIKST
+564 NRVITIKST
-573 GGGTGNS
+573 GGGTTNS

-614 YKTYSQD
+614 YKTYTQD
-621 FINSP
+621 FINSA

-670 DLKRRAQTILDE
+670 DLKKRAQTILAE

-695 ADIDSLAN
+695 ADIDTLTN

-714 AENAVNR
+714 AENAVNQ
-721 KVDDMED
+721 KADQMED

-749 EHKNEII
+749 EHKGNII
-756 GNIGDQT
+756 GDIGDQT

-786 VVKPNAKQAIRD
+786 VVKPNAKKAIRD
-798 KAAKQREIINHTPD
+798 KATKQREIINATPD
-812 ATQDE
+812 ATEDE
-817 IQDALNQLTT
+817 IQDAINQLAT

-857 AVAPQV
+857 AVVPQV
-863 THKQAA
+863 THKKAA

-915 ATTNDDVDTAK
+915 ATTNADVDNAK

-968 QEERQAAIEKVN
+968 QEERQAAIDKVN
-980 AAVAV
+980 AAVTA

-1007 QGIQAIEP
+1007 QGIQAITP

-1023 KNAIDQSAETQ
+1023 KNAIDKSAETQ
-1034 HNAIFNN
+1034 HNTIFNN

-1079 KDQGTQN
+1079 KDQGMQN

-1100 RNAVNEKARE
+1100 RNTVNEKARE

-1122 REEKQEAINRV
+1122 REEKQEAIDRV
-1133 NTLKNRALNDIGVTS
+1133 NALKNRALTDIGVTS

-1171 TKKQTATGVLTD
+1171 TKKQTATGVLND

-1193 QNTNATTEEKQV
+1193 QNTNATTEEKQM

-1219 NINQADTNA
+1219 NINQADTNT
-1228 EVDQAQQLGTKAIN
+1228 EVDQAQQLGAQAIN

-1255 AQTNQHYS
+1255 AQINQHYN
-1263 AKLVEINATPDAT
+1263 AKLAEINATPDAT

-1296 SIKQANTNAEVDQ
+1296 SVKQANTNNEVDQ
-1309 AATVAENNIDAVQ
+1309 AATTAENNIDAVQ

-1374 INQNQTNDQVDATT
+1374 INQNQTNDQVDTTT
-1388 NQAINAIDNVEAEVV
+1388 NQALNAIDNVEAEVV

-1432 EKEVALQALAK
+1432 EKEVASQALAK

-1480 IKPAA
+1480 VKPAA

-1496 RAQINQDKEATAEER
+1496 RAKINQDKEATAEER
-1511 QAALDKINDLV
+1511 QVALDKINEFV
-1522 AKAMTNITNDR
+1522 NQAMTDITNNR
-1533 TNQQVND
+1533 TNQQVD
-1540 STNQALDDIA
+1540 DTTSQALDSIA
-1550 LVTPDHI
+1550 LVAPEHI

-1568 QYEAKKHEIE
+1568 QYEAKKQEIE

-1592 NQLANNEKRALQNI
+1592 NQLANNEKLALQNI
-1606 NQAIANNDV
+1606 NQAVTNNDV
-1615 KRVESNG
+1615 KRVETNG
-1622 IATLKGVEPHI
+1622 IATLKGVQPHI
-1633 VVKPEAQE
+1633 VIKPEAQQ
-1641 AIKASADNQVESIKD
+1641 AIKASAENQVESIKD
-1656 TPHATTD
+1656 TPHATVD

-1668 NQQIND
+1668 NQLISD
-1674 TLKQGQQDI
+1674 TLKQAQQEI
-1683 DNTTQDAAVND
+1683 ENTNQDAAVTD

-1711 RKRAALDNIDE
+1711 RKRAALDSIE
-1722 SNNNQLDAIRNTL
+1722 ENNKNQLDAIRNTL
-1735 DTTQDERNVAIA
+1735 DTTQDERDVAIDT
-1747 ALNKIVNAIKNDIAQ
+1747 LNKIVNTIKNDIAQ
-1762 NKTNAEVDQT
+1762 NKTNAEVDRT
-1772 EADGNNNIKVIL
+1772 ETDGNDNIKVIL

-1793 RQSVSAKA
+1793 RQSVGVKA

-1845 VNQNSID
+1845 VNQDSIN

-1895 QNAAIVQVEKELI
+1895 QNIAIAQVEKELI
-1908 KAKQQIAGA
+1908 KAKQQIASA
-1917 VTNADVAYLLHDGK
+1917 VTNADVAYLLHDEK
-1931 NEIREIEPVINKKAT
+1931 NEIREIEPVINRKAS

-1964 NVQATV
+1964 NFQATV

-2000 DKTATLNLQTIHDLD
+2000 DKTASLNLQTIHDLD

-2031 LARVTH
+2031 LARVTA

-2138 GNRMVDE
+2138 GNRMIDE
-2145 DATLNDIKKDTQ
+2145 DATLNDIKQHTQ
-2157 LIIDEILAIKLPA
+2157 FIVDEILAIKLPA
-2170 EVIKAS
+2170 EAMKVS
-2176 PKVGQPAPK
+2176 PKVIQPAPK
-2185 VCTPIKKEDK
+2185 VCTPIKKE
-2195 QEVRKVV
+2195 ETHESRKVE
-2202 KELPNTGSEE
+2202 KELPNTGSEG
-2212 MDLPLKELA
+2212 MDLPLKEFA
-2221 LITGAALLARRRSK
+2221 LITGAALLARRRTK
-2235 KEKES
+2235 NEKES

>member
-34 GAQALTTDHNVQGG
+34 GAQALTTDNNVQ
-48 SNQALP
+48 SDTNQATP
-54 GNSQNTNADTNR
+54 VNSQDKDVANNR
-66 DIVNDSQNT
+66 GLANSAQNT
-75 PNAHATDNTS
+75 PNQSATTNQA
-85 TNQALTNHQNVDV
+85 TNQALVNHNNGSIV
-98 ANQVGPAPI
+98 NQATPTSV
-107 QPSASP
+107 QSSTPS
-113 AQNNNN
+113 AQNNNHTDGN
-119 SNANSTATEPAAN
+119 TTATETVSNAN
-132 TNNNLAS
+132 NNDVAS
-139 NNNTLNVPNNTDN
+139 NNTTLNVPNKTNEN
-152 NDSARHLTLKEIQE
+152 GSGGHLTLKEIQE

-178 AIAEEASNR
+178 AIAEPASNR
-187 PKKRSRRAAPTDPNA
+187 PKKRSRRAAPADPNA
-202 TPADPTATP
+202 TPADPGA
-211 ADPTAG
+211 AAAG
-217 NGSAPVAITA
+217 NGGAPVAITA

-235 NANNIGQNAPNE
+235 NANNAGQNAPNE
-247 VLSFDDNNIRPSTN
+247 VLSFDDNSIRPSTN
-261 RSVPTVTVVD
+261 RSVPSVTVVD
-271 NLPGYTLING
+271 NLPGFTLING
-281 GKVGVFSHA
+281 GKVGVLSHA
-290 MVRTSMFDSGD
+290 MVRTSMFEAGS
-301 AKNYQAQGNVIALGR
+301 NRTYQAQGNVLALGR
-316 IRGNDTNDHGD
+316 ISGTDASNHGD
-327 FNGIEKT
+327 FNGIEKS

-342 LIFEFNTMTTK
+342 LIFEFNTMPTK
-353 NYQAQGNVI
+353 NGQGATNV
-362 ALGRIRGNDTND
+362 
-374 HGDFNGIEKTLTV
+374 
-387 NPNSELIFE
+387 
-396 FNTMTTKNYQGMTN
+396 
-410 LIIKNADN
+410 IIKNADTN
-418 DTVIGEK
+418 DTIAEK
-425 VVAYGPIWRLL
+425 TVEGGPTLRLF
-436 KVPENVS
+436 KVPDNVRN
-443 HLKIQF
+443 LKIQF

-459 RGIYQLRDGYK
+459 RGIYQLKDGYK
-470 YYDFVDSIGLH
+470 YYSFVDSIGLH

-510 NNGNFGASFNTDDFV
+510 NNGNSGASLDTDEFV

-544 FPSGNSG
+544 FPSNNSG
-551 VDINDMNVTYDAA
+551 VDVNDMNVTYDAE
-564 NRIITIKST
+564 NRVITIKST
-573 GGGTGNS
+573 GGGTTNS

-614 YKTYSQD
+614 YKTYTQD
-621 FINSP
+621 FINSA

-670 DLKRRAQTILDE
+670 DLKKRAQTILAE

-695 ADIDSLAN
+695 ADIDTLTN

-714 AENAVNR
+714 AENAVNQ
-721 KVDDMED
+721 KADQMED

-749 EHKNEII
+749 EHKGNII
-756 GNIGDQT
+756 GDIGDQT

-786 VVKPNAKQAIRD
+786 VVKPNAKKAIRD
-798 KAAKQREIINHTPD
+798 KATKQREIINATPD
-812 ATQDE
+812 ATEDE
-817 IQDALNQLTT
+817 IQDAINQLAT

-857 AVAPQV
+857 SVVPQV

-915 ATTNDDVDTAK
+915 ATTNADVDNAK

-968 QEERQAAIEKVN
+968 QEERQAAIDKVN
-980 AAVAV
+980 AAVTA

-997 DVEQVKTNAI
+997 EVEQVKTNAI
-1007 QGIQAIEP
+1007 QGIQAITP

-1023 KNAIDQSAETQ
+1023 KNAIDKSAETQ
-1034 HNAIFNN
+1034 HNTIFNN

-1100 RNAVNEKARE
+1100 RNVVNDKARE

-1133 NTLKNRALNDIGVTS
+1133 NTLKNRALTDIGVTS

-1171 TKKQTATGVLTD
+1171 TKKQTATGVLND

-1205 ALNQVDQDLATAIN
+1205 ALNQVDQELATAIN

-1255 AQTNQHYS
+1255 AQINQHYN
-1263 AKLVEINATPDAT
+1263 AKLAEINATPDAT
-1276 DDEKNAA
+1276 NDEKNAA

-1374 INQNQTNDQVDATT
+1374 INQNQTNDQVDTTT
-1388 NQAINAIDNVEAEVV
+1388 NQALNAIDNVEAEVV

-1432 EKEVALQALAK
+1432 EKEVASQALAK

-1480 IKPAA
+1480 VKPAA

-1496 RAQINQDKEATAEER
+1496 RAKINQDKEATAEER
-1511 QAALDKINDLV
+1511 QVALDKINEFV
-1522 AKAMTNITNDR
+1522 NQAMTDITNNR
-1533 TNQQVND
+1533 TNQQVD
-1540 STNQALDDIA
+1540 DTTSQALDSIA
-1550 LVTPDHI
+1550 LVAPEHI

-1568 QYEAKKHEIE
+1568 QYEAKKQEIE

-1592 NQLANNEKRALQNI
+1592 NQLANNKKLALQNI
-1606 NQAIANNDV
+1606 NQAVTNNDV
-1615 KRVESNG
+1615 KRVETNG
-1622 IATLKGVEPHI
+1622 IATLKGVQPHI
-1633 VVKPEAQE
+1633 VIKPEAQQ
-1641 AIKASADNQVESIKD
+1641 AIKASAENQVESIKD
-1656 TPHATTD
+1656 TPHATVD

-1668 NQQIND
+1668 NQLISD
-1674 TLKQGQQDI
+1674 TLKQAQQEI
-1683 DNTTQDAAVND
+1683 ENTNQDAAVTD

-1711 RKRAALDNIDE
+1711 RKRAALDSIE
-1722 SNNNQLDAIRNTL
+1722 ENNKNQLDAIRNTL
-1735 DTTQDERNVAIA
+1735 DTTQDERDVAIDT
-1747 ALNKIVNAIKNDIAQ
+1747 LNKIVNTIKNDIAQ
-1762 NKTNAEVDQT
+1762 NKTNAEVDRT
-1772 EADGNNNIKVIL
+1772 ETDGNDNIKVIL

-1793 RQSVSAKA
+1793 RQSVGVKA

-1845 VNQNSID
+1845 VNQDSID

-1895 QNAAIVQVEKELI
+1895 QNIAIAQVEKELI
-1908 KAKQQIAGA
+1908 KAKQQIASA
-1917 VTNADVAYLLHDGK
+1917 VTNADVAYLLHDEK
-1931 NEIREIEPVINKKAT
+1931 NEIREIEPVISRKAS

-1964 NVQATV
+1964 NIQATV

-2000 DKTATLNLQTIHDLD
+2000 DKTASLNLQTIHDLD

-2031 LARVTH
+2031 LARVTA

-2086 ALGDIEAVITEKE
+2086 ALSDIEAVITEKE

-2124 LAKVKALIDQYVAD
+2124 LAKVKVLIDQYVAD
-2138 GNRMVDE
+2138 GNRMIDE
-2145 DATLNDIKKDTQ
+2145 DATLNDIKQHTQ
-2157 LIIDEILAIKLPA
+2157 FIVDEILAIKLPA
-2170 EVIKAS
+2170 EAMKVS
-2176 PKVGQPAPK
+2176 PKVIQPAPK
-2185 VCTPIKKEDK
+2185 VCTPIKKE
-2195 QEVRKVV
+2195 ETHESRKVE

-2212 MDLPLKELA
+2212 MDLPLKEFA
-2221 LITGAALLARRRSK
+2221 LITGAALLARRRTK
-2235 KEKES
+2235 NEKES

>member
-34 GAQALTTDHNVQGG
+34 GAQALTTDNNVQ
-48 SNQALP
+48 SDTNQATP
-54 GNSQNTNADTNR
+54 VNSQDKDVANNR
-66 DIVNDSQNT
+66 GLANSAQNT
-75 PNAHATDNTS
+75 PNQSATTNQA
-85 TNQALTNHQNVDV
+85 TNQALVNHNNGSIV
-98 ANQVGPAPI
+98 NQATPTSV
-107 QPSASP
+107 QSSTPS
-113 AQNNNN
+113 AQNNNHTDGN
-119 SNANSTATEPAAN
+119 TTATETVSNAN
-132 TNNNLAS
+132 NNDVAS
-139 NNNTLNVPNNTDN
+139 NNTTLNVPNKTNEN
-152 NDSARHLTLKEIQE
+152 GSGGHLTLKEIQE

-178 AIAEEASNR
+178 AIAEPASNR
-187 PKKRSRRAAPTDPNA
+187 PKKRSRRAAPADPNA
-202 TPADPTATP
+202 TPADPGA
-211 ADPTAG
+211 AAAG
-217 NGSAPVAITA
+217 NGGAPVAITA

-235 NANNIGQNAPNE
+235 NANNAGQNAPNE
-247 VLSFDDNNIRPSTN
+247 VLSFDDNSIRPSTN
-261 RSVPTVTVVD
+261 RSVPSVTVVD
-271 NLPGYTLING
+271 NLPGFTLING
-281 GKVGVFSHA
+281 GKVGVLSHA
-290 MVRTSMFDSGD
+290 MVRTSMFEAGS
-301 AKNYQAQGNVIALGR
+301 NRTYQAQGNVLALGR
-316 IRGNDTNDHGD
+316 ISGTDASNHGD
-327 FNGIEKT
+327 FNGIEKS

-342 LIFEFNTMTTK
+342 LIFEFNTMPTK
-353 NYQAQGNVI
+353 NGQGATNV
-362 ALGRIRGNDTND
+362 
-374 HGDFNGIEKTLTV
+374 
-387 NPNSELIFE
+387 
-396 FNTMTTKNYQGMTN
+396 
-410 LIIKNADN
+410 IIKNADTN
-418 DTVIGEK
+418 DTIAEK
-425 VVAYGPIWRLL
+425 TVEGGPTLRLF
-436 KVPENVS
+436 KVPDNVRN
-443 HLKIQF
+443 LKIQF

-459 RGIYQLRDGYK
+459 RGIYQLKDGYK
-470 YYDFVDSIGLH
+470 YYSFVDSIGLH

-510 NNGNFGASFNTDDFV
+510 NNGNSGASLDTDEFV

-544 FPSGNSG
+544 FPSNNSG
-551 VDINDMNVTYDAA
+551 VDVNDMNVTYDAA
-564 NRIITIKST
+564 NRVITIKST
-573 GGGTGNS
+573 GGGTTNS

-614 YKTYSQD
+614 YKTYTQD
-621 FINSP
+621 FINSA

-670 DLKRRAQTILDE
+670 DLKKRAQTILAE

-695 ADIDSLAN
+695 ADIDTLTN

-714 AENAVNR
+714 AENAVNQ
-721 KVDDMED
+721 KADQMED

-749 EHKNEII
+749 EHKGNII
-756 GNIGDQT
+756 GDIGDQT

-786 VVKPNAKQAIRD
+786 VVKPNAKKAIRD
-798 KAAKQREIINHTPD
+798 KATKQREIINATPD
-812 ATQDE
+812 ATEDE
-817 IQDALNQLTT
+817 IQDAINQLAT

-857 AVAPQV
+857 SVVPQV

-915 ATTNDDVDTAK
+915 ATTNADVDNAK

-968 QEERQAAIEKVN
+968 QEERQAAIDKVN
-980 AAVAV
+980 AAVTA

-997 DVEQVKTNAI
+997 EVEQVKTNAI
-1007 QGIQAIEP
+1007 QGIQAITP

-1023 KNAIDQSAETQ
+1023 KNAIDKSAETQ
-1034 HNAIFNN
+1034 HNTIFNN

-1100 RNAVNEKARE
+1100 RNVVNDKARE

-1133 NTLKNRALNDIGVTS
+1133 NTLKNRALTDIGVTS

-1171 TKKQTATGVLTD
+1171 TKKQTATGVLND

-1205 ALNQVDQDLATAIN
+1205 ALNQVDQELATAIN

-1255 AQTNQHYS
+1255 AQINQHYN
-1263 AKLVEINATPDAT
+1263 AKLAEINATPDAT
-1276 DDEKNAA
+1276 NDEKNAA

-1374 INQNQTNDQVDATT
+1374 INQNQTNDQVDTTT
-1388 NQAINAIDNVEAEVV
+1388 NQALNAIDNVEAEVV

-1432 EKEVALQALAK
+1432 EKEVASQALAK

-1480 IKPAA
+1480 VKPAA

-1496 RAQINQDKEATAEER
+1496 RAKINQDKEATAEER
-1511 QAALDKINDLV
+1511 QVALDKINEFV
-1522 AKAMTNITNDR
+1522 NQAMTDITNNR
-1533 TNQQVND
+1533 TNQQVD
-1540 STNQALDDIA
+1540 DTTSQALDSIA
-1550 LVTPDHI
+1550 LVAPEHI

-1568 QYEAKKHEIE
+1568 QYEAKKQEIE

-1592 NQLANNEKRALQNI
+1592 NQLANNKKTCITKHQSS
-1606 NQAIANNDV
+1606 
-1615 KRVESNG
+1615 SN
-1622 IATLKGVEPHI
+1622 E
-1633 VVKPEAQE
+1633 
-1641 AIKASADNQVESIKD
+1641 
-1656 TPHATTD
+1656 
-1663 ELDEA
+1663 
-1668 NQQIND
+1668 
-1674 TLKQGQQDI
+1674 
-1683 DNTTQDAAVND
+1683 
-1694 VRNQT
+1694 
-1699 IKAIEQIKPKVR
+1699 
-1711 RKRAALDNIDE
+1711 
-1722 SNNNQLDAIRNTL
+1722 
-1735 DTTQDERNVAIA
+1735 
-1747 ALNKIVNAIKNDIAQ
+1747 
-1762 NKTNAEVDQT
+1762 
-1772 EADGNNNIKVIL
+1772 
-1784 PKVQVKPAA
+1784 
-1793 RQSVSAKA
+1793 
-1801 EAQNALID
+1801 
-1809 QSDLSTEE
+1809 
-1817 ERLAAKHLVEQALN
+1817 
-1831 QAIDQINH
+1831 
-1839 ADKTAQ
+1839 
-1845 VNQNSID
+1845 
-1852 AQNIISKIKPATTV
+1852 
-1866 KATALQQ
+1866 
-1873 IQNIATNKINL
+1873 
-1884 IKANNEATDEE
+1884 
-1895 QNAAIVQVEKELI
+1895 
-1908 KAKQQIAGA
+1908 
-1917 VTNADVAYLLHDGK
+1917 
-1931 NEIREIEPVINKKAT
+1931 
-1946 AREQLTTLFNDK
+1946 
-1958 KQAIEA
+1958 
-1964 NVQATV
+1964 
-1970 EERNSILAQ
+1970 
-1979 LQNIY
+1979 
-1984 DTAIGQIDQ
+1984 
-1993 DRSNAQV
+1993 
-2000 DKTATLNLQTIHDLD
+2000 
-2015 VHPIKKP
+2015 
-2022 DAEKTINDD
+2022 
-2031 LARVTH
+2031 
-2037 LVQNYRK
+2037 
-2044 VSDRNKADALKAITA
+2044 
-2059 LKLQMDE
+2059 
-2066 ELKTARTNA
+2066 
-2075 DVDAVLKRFNV
+2075 
-2086 ALGDIEAVITEKE
+2086 
-2099 NSLLRIDNIAQQT
+2099 
-2112 YAKFKAIATPEQ
+2112 
-2124 LAKVKALIDQYVAD
+2124 
-2138 GNRMVDE
+2138 
-2145 DATLNDIKKDTQ
+2145 
-2157 LIIDEILAIKLPA
+2157 
-2170 EVIKAS
+2170 
-2176 PKVGQPAPK
+2176 
-2185 VCTPIKKEDK
+2185 
-2195 QEVRKVV
+2195 
-2202 KELPNTGSEE
+2202 
-2212 MDLPLKELA
+2212 
-2221 LITGAALLARRRSK
+2221 
-2235 KEKES
+2235 

>member
-34 GAQALTTDHNVQGG
+34 GAQALTTDNNVQ
-48 SNQALP
+48 SDTNQATP
-54 GNSQNTNADTNR
+54 VNSQDTNVANNR
-66 DIVNDSQNT
+66 GLANSAQNT
-75 PNAHATDNTS
+75 PNQSATTNQS
-85 TNQALTNHQNVDV
+85 TNQALVNHNNGSI
-98 ANQVGPAPI
+98 ANQATPTSV
-107 QPSASP
+107 QSSTPS
-113 AQNNNN
+113 AQNNNHTDGN
-119 SNANSTATEPAAN
+119 TTATETVSNANN
-132 TNNNLAS
+132 KDVVS
-139 NNNTLNVPNNTDN
+139 NNTTLNVPNKTNEN
-152 NDSARHLTLKEIQE
+152 GSGGHLTLKEIQE

-178 AIAEEASNR
+178 AIAEQASNR
-187 PKKRSRRAAPTDPNA
+187 PKKRSRRAAPADPNA
-202 TPADPTATP
+202 TPADPA
-211 ADPTAG
+211 AAAAG
-217 NGSAPVAITA
+217 NGGAPVAITA

-235 NANNIGQNAPNE
+235 NANNAGQNAPNE
-247 VLSFDDNNIRPSTN
+247 VLSFDDNGIRPSTN
-261 RSVPTVTVVD
+261 RSVPSVTVVD
-271 NLPGYTLING
+271 NLPGFTLING

-316 IRGNDTNDHGD
+316 IKGNDTNDHGD
-327 FNGIEKT
+327 FNGIEK
-334 LTVNPNSE
+334 S
-342 LIFEFNTMTTK
+342 
-353 NYQAQGNVI
+353 
-362 ALGRIRGNDTND
+362 
-374 HGDFNGIEKTLTV
+374 LTV

-396 FNTMTTKNYQGMTN
+396 FNTMTTKNYQGVTN

-418 DTVIGEK
+418 DTVIAEK
-425 VVAYGPIWRLL
+425 SVAYGPIWRLF

-525 YKIQLPEGVEY
+525 YKVQLPEGVEY

-544 FPSGNSG
+544 FPSSNSG
-551 VDINDMNVTYDAA
+551 VDMNDFNVTYDAA
-564 NRIITIKST
+564 NRVITIKST
-573 GGGTGNS
+573 GGGSGNS

-614 YKTYSQD
+614 YKTYTQD

-695 ADIDSLAN
+695 ADIDSLTN

-714 AENAVNR
+714 AENAVNK
-721 KVDDMED
+721 KVDQMED

-786 VVKPNAKQAIRD
+786 VVKPNAKKAIRD
-798 KAAKQREIINHTPD
+798 KATKQREIINATPD
-812 ATQDE
+812 ATEDE
-817 IQDALNQLTT
+817 IQDALNQLAT

-846 TAKNNGINTIG
+846 IAKNNGINTIG
-857 AVAPQV
+857 AVVPQV

-915 ATTNDDVDTAK
+915 ATTNADVDNAK

-968 QEERQAAIEKVN
+968 QEERQAAIDKVN
-980 AAVAV
+980 AAVTA

-1007 QGIQAIEP
+1007 QGIQAITP

-1023 KNAIDQSAETQ
+1023 KNAIDKSAETQ
-1034 HNAIFNN
+1034 HNTIFNN

-1100 RNAVNEKARE
+1100 RNAVNDKARE

-1133 NTLKNRALNDIGVTS
+1133 NTLKNRALTDIGVTS

-1171 TKKQTATGVLTD
+1171 TKKQTATGVLND

-1205 ALNQVDQDLATAIN
+1205 ALNQVDQELATAIN

-1255 AQTNQHYS
+1255 AQINQHYN
-1263 AKLVEINATPDAT
+1263 AKLAEINATPDAT
-1276 DDEKNAA
+1276 NDEKNAA

-1368 DQAFNQ
+1368 DQAINQ
-1374 INQNQTNDQVDATT
+1374 INQNQTNDQVDTTT
-1388 NQAINAIDNVEAEVV
+1388 NQAVNAIDNVEAEVV

-1432 EKEVALQALAK
+1432 EKEVASQALAK

-1480 IKPAA
+1480 VKPAA

-1496 RAQINQDKEATAEER
+1496 RAKINQDKEATAEER
-1511 QAALDKINDLV
+1511 QVALDKINEFV
-1522 AKAMTNITNDR
+1522 NQAMTDITNNR
-1533 TNQQVND
+1533 TNQQVD
-1540 STNQALDDIA
+1540 DTTSQALDSIA
-1550 LVTPDHI
+1550 LVAPEHI

-1568 QYEAKKHEIE
+1568 QYEAKKQEIE

-1592 NQLANNEKRALQNI
+1592 NQLANNEKLALQNI
-1606 NQAIANNDV
+1606 NQAVTNNDV
-1615 KRVESNG
+1615 KRVETNG
-1622 IATLKGVEPHI
+1622 IATLKGVQPHI
-1633 VVKPEAQE
+1633 VIKPEAQQ
-1641 AIKASADNQVESIKD
+1641 AIKATAENQVESIKD
-1656 TPHATTD
+1656 TPHATVD

-1668 NQQIND
+1668 NQLISD
-1674 TLKQGQQDI
+1674 TLKQAQQEI
-1683 DNTTQDAAVND
+1683 ENTNQDAAVTD

-1711 RKRAALDNIDE
+1711 RKRAALDSIE
-1722 SNNNQLDAIRNTL
+1722 ENNKNQLDAIRNTL
-1735 DTTQDERNVAIA
+1735 DTTQDERDVAIDT
-1747 ALNKIVNAIKNDIAQ
+1747 LNKIVNTIKNDIAQ
-1762 NKTNAEVDQT
+1762 NKTNAEVDRT
-1772 EADGNNNIKVIL
+1772 ETDGNDNIKVIL

-1793 RQSVSAKA
+1793 RQSVGVKA

-1845 VNQNSID
+1845 VNQDSID

-1895 QNAAIVQVEKELI
+1895 QNIAIAQVEKELI
-1908 KAKQQIAGA
+1908 KAKQQIASA
-1917 VTNADVAYLLHDGK
+1917 VTNADVAYLLHDEK
-1931 NEIREIEPVINKKAT
+1931 NEIREIEPVINRKES

-1964 NVQATV
+1964 NIQATV

-2000 DKTATLNLQTIHDLD
+2000 DKTASLNLQTIHDLD

-2031 LARVTH
+2031 LARVTA

-2044 VSDRNKADALKAITA
+2044 VSNRNKADALKAITA

-2086 ALGDIEAVITEKE
+2086 ALSDIEAVITEKE

-2124 LAKVKALIDQYVAD
+2124 LAKVKVLIDQYVAD
-2138 GNRMVDE
+2138 GNRMIDE
-2145 DATLNDIKKDTQ
+2145 DATLNDIKQHTQ
-2157 LIIDEILAIKLPA
+2157 FIVDEILAIKLPA
-2170 EVIKAS
+2170 EATKVS
-2176 PKVGQPAPK
+2176 PKEIQPAPK
-2185 VCTPIKKEDK
+2185 VCTPIKKE
-2195 QEVRKVV
+2195 ETHESRKVE
-2202 KELPNTGSEE
+2202 KELPNTGSEG
-2212 MDLPLKELA
+2212 MDLPLKEFA
-2221 LITGAALLARRRSK
+2221 LITGAALLARRRTK
-2235 KEKES
+2235 NEKES

>member
-34 GAQALTTDHNVQGG
+34 GAQALTTDNNVQ
-48 SNQALP
+48 SDTNQATP
-54 GNSQNTNADTNR
+54 VNSQDTNVANNR
-66 DIVNDSQNT
+66 GLANSAQNT
-75 PNAHATDNTS
+75 PNQSATTNQS
-85 TNQALTNHQNVDV
+85 TNQALVNHNNGSI
-98 ANQVGPAPI
+98 ANQATPTSV
-107 QPSASP
+107 QSSTPS
-113 AQNNNN
+113 AQNNNHTDGN
-119 SNANSTATEPAAN
+119 TTATETVSNANN
-132 TNNNLAS
+132 KDVVS
-139 NNNTLNVPNNTDN
+139 NNTTLNVPNKTNEN
-152 NDSARHLTLKEIQE
+152 GSGGHLTLKEIQE

-178 AIAEEASNR
+178 AIAEQASNR
-187 PKKRSRRAAPTDPNA
+187 PKKRSRRAAPADPNA
-202 TPADPTATP
+202 TPADPA
-211 ADPTAG
+211 AAAAG
-217 NGSAPVAITA
+217 NGGAPVAITA

-235 NANNIGQNAPNE
+235 NANNAGQNAPNE
-247 VLSFDDNNIRPSTN
+247 VLSFDDNGIRPSTN
-261 RSVPTVTVVD
+261 RSVPSVTVVD
-271 NLPGYTLING
+271 NLPGFTLING

-316 IRGNDTNDHGD
+316 IKGNDTNDHGD
-327 FNGIEKT
+327 FNGIEK
-334 LTVNPNSE
+334 S
-342 LIFEFNTMTTK
+342 
-353 NYQAQGNVI
+353 
-362 ALGRIRGNDTND
+362 
-374 HGDFNGIEKTLTV
+374 LTV

-396 FNTMTTKNYQGMTN
+396 FNTMTTKNYQGVTN

-418 DTVIGEK
+418 DTVIAEK
-425 VVAYGPIWRLL
+425 SVAYGPIWRLF

-525 YKIQLPEGVEY
+525 YKVQLPEGVEY

-544 FPSGNSG
+544 FPSSNSG
-551 VDINDMNVTYDAA
+551 VDMNDFNVTYDAA
-564 NRIITIKST
+564 NRVITIKST
-573 GGGTGNS
+573 GGGSGNS

-614 YKTYSQD
+614 YKTYTQD

-695 ADIDSLAN
+695 ADIDSLTN

-714 AENAVNR
+714 AENAVNK
-721 KVDDMED
+721 KVDQMED

-786 VVKPNAKQAIRD
+786 VVKPNAKKAIRD
-798 KAAKQREIINHTPD
+798 KATKQREIINATPD
-812 ATQDE
+812 ATEDE
-817 IQDALNQLTT
+817 IQDALNQLAT

-846 TAKNNGINTIG
+846 IAKNNGINTIG
-857 AVAPQV
+857 AVVPQV

-915 ATTNDDVDTAK
+915 ATTNADVDNAK

-968 QEERQAAIEKVN
+968 QEERQAAIDKVN
-980 AAVAV
+980 AAVTA

-1007 QGIQAIEP
+1007 QGIQAITP

-1023 KNAIDQSAETQ
+1023 KNAIDKSAETQ
-1034 HNAIFNN
+1034 HNTIFNN

-1100 RNAVNEKARE
+1100 RNAVNDKARE

-1133 NTLKNRALNDIGVTS
+1133 NTLKNRALTDIGVTS

-1171 TKKQTATGVLTD
+1171 TKKQTATGVLND

-1205 ALNQVDQDLATAIN
+1205 ALNQVDQELATAIN

-1255 AQTNQHYS
+1255 AQINQHYN
-1263 AKLVEINATPDAT
+1263 AKLAEINATPDAT
-1276 DDEKNAA
+1276 NDEKNAA

-1368 DQAFNQ
+1368 DQAINQ
-1374 INQNQTNDQVDATT
+1374 INQNQTNDQVDTTT
-1388 NQAINAIDNVEAEVV
+1388 NQAVNAIDNVEAEVV
-1403 IKPKAIADIEKAV
+1403 IKPTAIADIEKAV

-1432 EKEVALQALAK
+1432 EKEVASQALAK

-1480 IKPAA
+1480 VKPAA

-1496 RAQINQDKEATAEER
+1496 RAKINQDKEATAEER
-1511 QAALDKINDLV
+1511 QVALDKINEFV
-1522 AKAMTNITNDR
+1522 NQAMTDITNNR
-1533 TNQQVND
+1533 TNQQVD
-1540 STNQALDDIA
+1540 DTTSQALDSIA
-1550 LVTPDHI
+1550 LVAPEHI

-1568 QYEAKKHEIE
+1568 QYEAKKQEIE

-1592 NQLANNEKRALQNI
+1592 NQLANNEKLALQNI
-1606 NQAIANNDV
+1606 NQAVTNNDV
-1615 KRVESNG
+1615 KRVETNG
-1622 IATLKGVEPHI
+1622 IATLKGVQPHI
-1633 VVKPEAQE
+1633 VIKPEAQQ
-1641 AIKASADNQVESIKD
+1641 AIKATAENQVESIKD
-1656 TPHATTD
+1656 TPHATVD

-1668 NQQIND
+1668 NQLISD
-1674 TLKQGQQDI
+1674 TLKQAQQEI
-1683 DNTTQDAAVND
+1683 ENTNQDAAVTD

-1699 IKAIEQIKPKVR
+1699 IKAIEQIKPKAR
-1711 RKRAALDNIDE
+1711 RKRAALDSIE
-1722 SNNNQLDAIRNTL
+1722 ENNKNQLDAIRNTL
-1735 DTTQDERNVAIA
+1735 DTTQDERDVAIDT
-1747 ALNKIVNAIKNDIAQ
+1747 LNKIVNTIKNDIAQ
-1762 NKTNAEVDQT
+1762 NKTNAEVDRT
-1772 EADGNNNIKVIL
+1772 ETDGNDNIKVIL

-1793 RQSVSAKA
+1793 RQSVGVKA

-1845 VNQNSID
+1845 VNQDSID

-1895 QNAAIVQVEKELI
+1895 QNIAIAQVEKELI
-1908 KAKQQIAGA
+1908 KAKQQIASA
-1917 VTNADVAYLLHDGK
+1917 VTNADVAYLLHDEK
-1931 NEIREIEPVINKKAT
+1931 NEIREIEPVINRKAS

-1964 NVQATV
+1964 NIQATV

-2000 DKTATLNLQTIHDLD
+2000 DKTASLNLQTIHDLD

-2031 LARVTH
+2031 LARVTA

-2044 VSDRNKADALKAITA
+2044 VSNRNKADALKAITA

-2086 ALGDIEAVITEKE
+2086 ALSDIEAVITEKE

-2124 LAKVKALIDQYVAD
+2124 LAKVKVLIDQYVAD
-2138 GNRMVDE
+2138 GNRMIDE
-2145 DATLNDIKKDTQ
+2145 DATLNDIKQHTQ
-2157 LIIDEILAIKLPA
+2157 FIVDEILAIKLPA
-2170 EVIKAS
+2170 EATKVS
-2176 PKVGQPAPK
+2176 PKEIQPAPK
-2185 VCTPIKKEDK
+2185 VCTPIKKE
-2195 QEVRKVV
+2195 ETHESRKVE
-2202 KELPNTGSEE
+2202 KELPNTGSEG
-2212 MDLPLKELA
+2212 MDLPLKEFA
-2221 LITGAALLARRRSK
+2221 LITGAALLARRRTK
-2235 KEKES
+2235 NEKES

>member
-34 GAQALTTDHNVQGG
+34 GAQALTTDNNVQ
-48 SNQALP
+48 SDTNQATP
-54 GNSQNTNADTNR
+54 VNSQDTNVANNR
-66 DIVNDSQNT
+66 GLANSAQNT
-75 PNAHATDNTS
+75 PNQSATTNQS
-85 TNQALTNHQNVDV
+85 TNKALVNHNNGSI
-98 ANQVGPAPI
+98 ANQATPTSV
-107 QPSASP
+107 QSSTPS
-113 AQNNNN
+113 AQNNNHTDGN
-119 SNANSTATEPAAN
+119 TTATETVSNANN
-132 TNNNLAS
+132 KDVVS
-139 NNNTLNVPNNTDN
+139 NNTTLNVPNKTNEN
-152 NDSARHLTLKEIQE
+152 GSGGHLTLKEIQE

-178 AIAEEASNR
+178 AIAEQASNR
-187 PKKRSRRAAPTDPNA
+187 PKKRSRRAAPADPNA
-202 TPADPTATP
+202 TPADPA
-211 ADPTAG
+211 AAAAG
-217 NGSAPVAITA
+217 NGGAPVAITA

-235 NANNIGQNAPNE
+235 NANNAGQNAPNE
-247 VLSFDDNNIRPSTN
+247 VLSFDDNGIRPSTN
-261 RSVPTVTVVD
+261 RSVPSVTVVD
-271 NLPGYTLING
+271 NLPGFTLING

-316 IRGNDTNDHGD
+316 IKGNDTNDHGD
-327 FNGIEKT
+327 FNGIEK
-334 LTVNPNSE
+334 S
-342 LIFEFNTMTTK
+342 
-353 NYQAQGNVI
+353 
-362 ALGRIRGNDTND
+362 
-374 HGDFNGIEKTLTV
+374 LTV

-396 FNTMTTKNYQGMTN
+396 FNTMTTKNYQGVTN

-418 DTVIGEK
+418 DTVIAEK
-425 VVAYGPIWRLL
+425 SVAYGPIWRLF

-525 YKIQLPEGVEY
+525 YKVQLPEGVEY

-544 FPSGNSG
+544 FPSSNSG
-551 VDINDMNVTYDAA
+551 VDMNDFNVTYDAA
-564 NRIITIKST
+564 NRVITIKST
-573 GGGTGNS
+573 GGGSGNS

-614 YKTYSQD
+614 YKTYTQD

-695 ADIDSLAN
+695 ADIDSLTN

-714 AENAVNR
+714 AENAVNK
-721 KVDDMED
+721 KVDQMED

-786 VVKPNAKQAIRD
+786 VVKPNAKKAIRD
-798 KAAKQREIINHTPD
+798 KATKQREIINATPD
-812 ATQDE
+812 ATEDE
-817 IQDALNQLTT
+817 IQDALNQLAT

-846 TAKNNGINTIG
+846 IAKNNGINTIG
-857 AVAPQV
+857 AVVPQV

-915 ATTNDDVDTAK
+915 ATTNADVDNAK

-968 QEERQAAIEKVN
+968 QEERQAAIDKVN
-980 AAVAV
+980 AAVTA

-1007 QGIQAIEP
+1007 QGIQAITP

-1023 KNAIDQSAETQ
+1023 KNAIDKSAETQ
-1034 HNAIFNN
+1034 HNTIFNN

-1100 RNAVNEKARE
+1100 RNAVNDKARE

-1133 NTLKNRALNDIGVTS
+1133 NTLKNRALTDIGVTS

-1171 TKKQTATGVLTD
+1171 TKKQTATGVLND

-1205 ALNQVDQDLATAIN
+1205 ALNQVDQELATAIN

-1255 AQTNQHYS
+1255 AQINQHYN
-1263 AKLVEINATPDAT
+1263 AKLAEINATPDAT
-1276 DDEKNAA
+1276 NDEKNAA

-1368 DQAFNQ
+1368 DQAINQ
-1374 INQNQTNDQVDATT
+1374 INQNQTNDQVDTTT
-1388 NQAINAIDNVEAEVV
+1388 NQAVNAIDNVEAEVV
-1403 IKPKAIADIEKAV
+1403 IKPTAIADIEKAV

-1432 EKEVALQALAK
+1432 EKEVASQALAK

-1480 IKPAA
+1480 VKPAA

-1496 RAQINQDKEATAEER
+1496 RAKINQDKEATAEER
-1511 QAALDKINDLV
+1511 QVALDKINEFV
-1522 AKAMTNITNDR
+1522 NQAMTDITNNR
-1533 TNQQVND
+1533 TNQQVD
-1540 STNQALDDIA
+1540 DTTSQALDSIA
-1550 LVTPDHI
+1550 LVAPEHI

-1568 QYEAKKHEIE
+1568 QYEAKKQEIE

-1592 NQLANNEKRALQNI
+1592 NQLANNEKLALQNI
-1606 NQAIANNDV
+1606 NQAVTNNDV
-1615 KRVESNG
+1615 KRVETNG
-1622 IATLKGVEPHI
+1622 IATLKGVQPHI
-1633 VVKPEAQE
+1633 VIKPEAQQ
-1641 AIKASADNQVESIKD
+1641 AIKATAENQVESIKD
-1656 TPHATTD
+1656 TPHATVD

-1668 NQQIND
+1668 NQLISD
-1674 TLKQGQQDI
+1674 TLKQAQQEI
-1683 DNTTQDAAVND
+1683 ENTNQDAAVTD

-1711 RKRAALDNIDE
+1711 RKRAALDSIE
-1722 SNNNQLDAIRNTL
+1722 ENNKNQLDAIRNTL
-1735 DTTQDERNVAIA
+1735 DTTQDERDVAIDT
-1747 ALNKIVNAIKNDIAQ
+1747 LNKIVNTIKNDIAQ
-1762 NKTNAEVDQT
+1762 NKTNAEVDRT
-1772 EADGNNNIKVIL
+1772 ETDGNDNIKVIL

-1793 RQSVSAKA
+1793 RQSVGVKA

-1845 VNQNSID
+1845 VNQDSID

-1895 QNAAIVQVEKELI
+1895 QNIAIAQVEKELI
-1908 KAKQQIAGA
+1908 KAKQQIASA
-1917 VTNADVAYLLHDGK
+1917 VTNADVAYLLHDEK
-1931 NEIREIEPVINKKAT
+1931 NEIREIEPVINRKAS

-1964 NVQATV
+1964 NIQATV

-2000 DKTATLNLQTIHDLD
+2000 DKTASLNLQTIHDLD

-2031 LARVTH
+2031 LARVTA

-2044 VSDRNKADALKAITA
+2044 VSNRNKADALKAITA

-2086 ALGDIEAVITEKE
+2086 ALSDIEAVITEKE

-2124 LAKVKALIDQYVAD
+2124 LAKVKVLIDQYVAD
-2138 GNRMVDE
+2138 GNRMIDE
-2145 DATLNDIKKDTQ
+2145 DATLNDIKQHTQ
-2157 LIIDEILAIKLPA
+2157 FIVDEILAIKLPA
-2170 EVIKAS
+2170 EATKVS
-2176 PKVGQPAPK
+2176 PKEIQPAPK
-2185 VCTPIKKEDK
+2185 VCTPIKKE
-2195 QEVRKVV
+2195 ETHESRKVE
-2202 KELPNTGSEE
+2202 KELPNTGSEG
-2212 MDLPLKELA
+2212 MDLPLKEFA
-2221 LITGAALLARRRSK
+2221 LITGAALLARRRTK
-2235 KEKES
+2235 NEKES

>member
-34 GAQALTTDHNVQGG
+34 GAQALTTDNNVQ
-48 SNQALP
+48 SDTNQATP
-54 GNSQNTNADTNR
+54 VNSQDTNVANNR
-66 DIVNDSQNT
+66 GLANSAQNT
-75 PNAHATDNTS
+75 PNQSATTNQS
-85 TNQALTNHQNVDV
+85 TNQALVNHNNGSI
-98 ANQVGPAPI
+98 ANQATPTSV
-107 QPSASP
+107 QSSTPS
-113 AQNNNN
+113 AQNNNHTDGN
-119 SNANSTATEPAAN
+119 TTATETVSNANN
-132 TNNNLAS
+132 KDVVS
-139 NNNTLNVPNNTDN
+139 NNTTLNVPNKTNEN
-152 NDSARHLTLKEIQE
+152 GSGGHLTLKEIQE

-178 AIAEEASNR
+178 AIAEQASNR
-187 PKKRSRRAAPTDPNA
+187 PKKRSRRAAPADPNA
-202 TPADPTATP
+202 TPADPA
-211 ADPTAG
+211 AAAAG
-217 NGSAPVAITA
+217 NGGAPVAITA

-235 NANNIGQNAPNE
+235 NANNAGQNAPNE
-247 VLSFDDNNIRPSTN
+247 VLSFDDNGIRPSTN
-261 RSVPTVTVVD
+261 RSVPSVTVVD
-271 NLPGYTLING
+271 NLPGFTLING

-316 IRGNDTNDHGD
+316 IKGNDTNDHGD
-327 FNGIEKT
+327 FNGIEKS

-342 LIFEFNTMTTK
+342 LIFK
-353 NYQAQGNVI
+353 
-362 ALGRIRGNDTND
+362 
-374 HGDFNGIEKTLTV
+374 
-387 NPNSELIFE
+387 
-396 FNTMTTKNYQGMTN
+396 FNTMTTKNYQGVTN

-418 DTVIGEK
+418 DTVIAEK
-425 VVAYGPIWRLL
+425 SVAYGPIWRLF

-525 YKIQLPEGVEY
+525 YKVQLPEGVEY

-544 FPSGNSG
+544 FPSSNSG
-551 VDINDMNVTYDAA
+551 VDMNDFNVTYDAA
-564 NRIITIKST
+564 NRVITIKST
-573 GGGTGNS
+573 GGGSGNS

-614 YKTYSQD
+614 YKTYTQD

-695 ADIDSLAN
+695 ADIDSLTN

-714 AENAVNR
+714 AENAVNK
-721 KVDDMED
+721 KVDQMED

-786 VVKPNAKQAIRD
+786 VVKPNAKKAIRD
-798 KAAKQREIINHTPD
+798 KATKQREIINATPD
-812 ATQDE
+812 ATEDE
-817 IQDALNQLTT
+817 IQDALNQLAT

-846 TAKNNGINTIG
+846 IAKNNGINTIG
-857 AVAPQV
+857 AVVPQV

-915 ATTNDDVDTAK
+915 ATTNADVDNAK

-968 QEERQAAIEKVN
+968 QEERQAAIDKVN
-980 AAVAV
+980 AAVTA

-1007 QGIQAIEP
+1007 QGIQAITP

-1023 KNAIDQSAETQ
+1023 KNAIDKSAETQ
-1034 HNAIFNN
+1034 HNTIFNN

-1100 RNAVNEKARE
+1100 RNAVNDKARE

-1133 NTLKNRALNDIGVTS
+1133 NTLKNRALTDIGVTS

-1171 TKKQTATGVLTD
+1171 TKKQTATGVLND

-1205 ALNQVDQDLATAIN
+1205 ALNQVDQELATAIN

-1255 AQTNQHYS
+1255 AQINQHYN
-1263 AKLVEINATPDAT
+1263 AKLAEINATPDAT
-1276 DDEKNAA
+1276 NDEKNAA

-1368 DQAFNQ
+1368 DQAINQ
-1374 INQNQTNDQVDATT
+1374 INQNQTNDQVDTTT
-1388 NQAINAIDNVEAEVV
+1388 NQAVNAIDNVEAEVV
-1403 IKPKAIADIEKAV
+1403 IKPTAIADIEKAV

-1432 EKEVALQALAK
+1432 EKEVASQALAK

-1480 IKPAA
+1480 VKPAA

-1496 RAQINQDKEATAEER
+1496 RAKINQDKEATAEER
-1511 QAALDKINDLV
+1511 QVALDKINEFV
-1522 AKAMTNITNDR
+1522 NQAMTDITNNR
-1533 TNQQVND
+1533 TNQQVD
-1540 STNQALDDIA
+1540 DTTSQALDSIA
-1550 LVTPDHI
+1550 LVAPEHI

-1568 QYEAKKHEIE
+1568 QYEAKKQEIE

-1592 NQLANNEKRALQNI
+1592 NQLANNEKLALQNI
-1606 NQAIANNDV
+1606 NQAVTNNDV
-1615 KRVESNG
+1615 KRVETNG
-1622 IATLKGVEPHI
+1622 IATLKGVQPHI
-1633 VVKPEAQE
+1633 VIKPEAQQ
-1641 AIKASADNQVESIKD
+1641 AIKATAENQVESIKD
-1656 TPHATTD
+1656 TPHATVD

-1668 NQQIND
+1668 NQLISD
-1674 TLKQGQQDI
+1674 TLKQAQQEI
-1683 DNTTQDAAVND
+1683 ENTNQDAAVTD

-1711 RKRAALDNIDE
+1711 RKRAALDSIE
-1722 SNNNQLDAIRNTL
+1722 ENNKNQLDAIRNTL
-1735 DTTQDERNVAIA
+1735 DTTQDERDVAIDT
-1747 ALNKIVNAIKNDIAQ
+1747 LNKIVNTIKNDIAQ
-1762 NKTNAEVDQT
+1762 NKTNAEVDRT
-1772 EADGNNNIKVIL
+1772 ETDGNDNIKVIL

-1793 RQSVSAKA
+1793 RQSVGVKA

-1845 VNQNSID
+1845 VNQDSID

-1895 QNAAIVQVEKELI
+1895 QNIAIAQVEKELI
-1908 KAKQQIAGA
+1908 KAKQQIASA
-1917 VTNADVAYLLHDGK
+1917 VTNADVAYLLHDEK
-1931 NEIREIEPVINKKAT
+1931 NEIREIEPVINRKAS

-1964 NVQATV
+1964 NIQATV

-2000 DKTATLNLQTIHDLD
+2000 DKTASLNLQTIHDLD

-2031 LARVTH
+2031 LARVTA

-2044 VSDRNKADALKAITA
+2044 VSNRNKADALKAITA

-2086 ALGDIEAVITEKE
+2086 ALSDIEAVITEKE

-2124 LAKVKALIDQYVAD
+2124 LAKVKVLIDQYVAD
-2138 GNRMVDE
+2138 GNRMIDE
-2145 DATLNDIKKDTQ
+2145 DATLNDIKQHTQ
-2157 LIIDEILAIKLPA
+2157 FIVDEILAIKLPA
-2170 EVIKAS
+2170 EATKVS
-2176 PKVGQPAPK
+2176 PKEIQPAPK
-2185 VCTPIKKEDK
+2185 VCTPIKKE
-2195 QEVRKVV
+2195 ETHESRKVE
-2202 KELPNTGSEE
+2202 KELPNTGSEG
-2212 MDLPLKELA
+2212 MDLPLKEFA
-2221 LITGAALLARRRSK
+2221 LITGAALLARRRTK
-2235 KEKES
+2235 NEKES

>member
-34 GAQALTTDHNVQGG
+34 GAQALTTDNNVQ
-48 SNQALP
+48 SDTNQATP
-54 GNSQNTNADTNR
+54 VNSQDTNVANNR
-66 DIVNDSQNT
+66 GLANSAQNT
-75 PNAHATDNTS
+75 PNQSATTNQS
-85 TNQALTNHQNVDV
+85 TNQALVNHNNGSI
-98 ANQVGPAPI
+98 ANQATPTSV
-107 QPSASP
+107 QSSTPS
-113 AQNNNN
+113 AQNNNHTDGN
-119 SNANSTATEPAAN
+119 TTATETVSNANN
-132 TNNNLAS
+132 KDVVS
-139 NNNTLNVPNNTDN
+139 NNTTLNVPNKTNEN
-152 NDSARHLTLKEIQE
+152 GSGGHLTLKEIQE

-178 AIAEEASNR
+178 AIAEQASNR
-187 PKKRSRRAAPTDPNA
+187 PKKRSRRAAPADPNA
-202 TPADPTATP
+202 TPADPA
-211 ADPTAG
+211 AAAAG
-217 NGSAPVAITA
+217 NGGAPVAITA

-235 NANNIGQNAPNE
+235 NANNAGQNAPNE
-247 VLSFDDNNIRPSTN
+247 VLSFDDNGIRPSTN
-261 RSVPTVTVVD
+261 RSVPSVTVVD
-271 NLPGYTLING
+271 NLPGFTLING

-316 IRGNDTNDHGD
+316 IKGNDTNDHGD
-327 FNGIEKT
+327 FNGIEK
-334 LTVNPNSE
+334 S
-342 LIFEFNTMTTK
+342 
-353 NYQAQGNVI
+353 
-362 ALGRIRGNDTND
+362 
-374 HGDFNGIEKTLTV
+374 LTV

-396 FNTMTTKNYQGMTN
+396 FNTMTTKNYQGVTN

-418 DTVIGEK
+418 DTVIAEK
-425 VVAYGPIWRLL
+425 SVAYGPIWRLF

-525 YKIQLPEGVEY
+525 YKVQLPEGVEY

-544 FPSGNSG
+544 FPSSNSG
-551 VDINDMNVTYDAA
+551 VDMNDFNVTYDAA
-564 NRIITIKST
+564 NRVITIKST
-573 GGGTGNS
+573 GGGSGNS

-614 YKTYSQD
+614 YKTYTQD

-695 ADIDSLAN
+695 ADIDSLTN

-714 AENAVNR
+714 AENAVNK
-721 KVDDMED
+721 KVDQMED

-786 VVKPNAKQAIRD
+786 VVKPNAKKAIRD
-798 KAAKQREIINHTPD
+798 KATKQREIINATPD
-812 ATQDE
+812 ATEDE
-817 IQDALNQLTT
+817 IQDALNQLAT

-846 TAKNNGINTIG
+846 IAKNNGINTIG
-857 AVAPQV
+857 AVVPQV

-915 ATTNDDVDTAK
+915 ATTNADVDNAK

-968 QEERQAAIEKVN
+968 QEERQAAIDKVN
-980 AAVAV
+980 AAVTA

-1007 QGIQAIEP
+1007 QGIQAITP

-1023 KNAIDQSAETQ
+1023 KNAIDKSAETQ
-1034 HNAIFNN
+1034 HNTIFNN

-1100 RNAVNEKARE
+1100 RNAVNDKARE

-1133 NTLKNRALNDIGVTS
+1133 NTLKNRALTDIGVTS

-1171 TKKQTATGVLTD
+1171 TKKQTATGVLND

-1193 QNTNATTEEKQV
+1193 QNTNATTEEKRV
-1205 ALNQVDQDLATAIN
+1205 ALNQVDQELATAIN

-1255 AQTNQHYS
+1255 AQINQHYN
-1263 AKLVEINATPDAT
+1263 AKLAEINATPDAT
-1276 DDEKNAA
+1276 NDEKNAA

-1368 DQAFNQ
+1368 DQAINQ
-1374 INQNQTNDQVDATT
+1374 INQNQTNDQVDTTT
-1388 NQAINAIDNVEAEVV
+1388 NQAVNAIDNVEAEVV

-1432 EKEVALQALAK
+1432 EKEVASQALAK

-1480 IKPAA
+1480 VKPAA

-1496 RAQINQDKEATAEER
+1496 RAKINQDKEATAEER
-1511 QAALDKINDLV
+1511 QVALDKINEFV
-1522 AKAMTNITNDR
+1522 NQAMTDITNNR
-1533 TNQQVND
+1533 TNQQVD
-1540 STNQALDDIA
+1540 DTTSQALDSIA
-1550 LVTPDHI
+1550 LVAPEHI

-1568 QYEAKKHEIE
+1568 QYEAKKQEIE

-1592 NQLANNEKRALQNI
+1592 NQLANNEKLALQNI
-1606 NQAIANNDV
+1606 NQAVTNNDV
-1615 KRVESNG
+1615 KRVETNG
-1622 IATLKGVEPHI
+1622 IATLKGVQPHI
-1633 VVKPEAQE
+1633 VIKPEAQQ
-1641 AIKASADNQVESIKD
+1641 AIKATAENQVESIKD
-1656 TPHATTD
+1656 TPHATVD

-1668 NQQIND
+1668 NQLISD
-1674 TLKQGQQDI
+1674 TLKQAQQEI
-1683 DNTTQDAAVND
+1683 ENTNQDAAVTD

-1711 RKRAALDNIDE
+1711 RKRAALDSIE
-1722 SNNNQLDAIRNTL
+1722 ENNKNQLDAIRNTL
-1735 DTTQDERNVAIA
+1735 DTTQDERDVAIDT
-1747 ALNKIVNAIKNDIAQ
+1747 LNKIVNTIKNDIAQ
-1762 NKTNAEVDQT
+1762 NKTNAEVDRT
-1772 EADGNNNIKVIL
+1772 ETDGNDNIKVIL

-1793 RQSVSAKA
+1793 RQSVGVKA

-1845 VNQNSID
+1845 VNQDSID

-1895 QNAAIVQVEKELI
+1895 QNIAIAQVEKELI
-1908 KAKQQIAGA
+1908 KAKQQIASA
-1917 VTNADVAYLLHDGK
+1917 VTNADVAYLLHDEK
-1931 NEIREIEPVINKKAT
+1931 NEIREIEPVINRKAS

-1964 NVQATV
+1964 NIQATV

-2000 DKTATLNLQTIHDLD
+2000 DKTASLNLQTIHDLD

-2031 LARVTH
+2031 LARVTA

-2044 VSDRNKADALKAITA
+2044 VSNRNKADALKAITA

-2086 ALGDIEAVITEKE
+2086 ALSDIEAVITEKE

-2124 LAKVKALIDQYVAD
+2124 LAKVKVLIDQYVAD
-2138 GNRMVDE
+2138 GNRMIDE
-2145 DATLNDIKKDTQ
+2145 DATLNDIKQHTQ
-2157 LIIDEILAIKLPA
+2157 FIVDEILAIKLPA
-2170 EVIKAS
+2170 EATKVS
-2176 PKVGQPAPK
+2176 PKEIQPAPK
-2185 VCTPIKKEDK
+2185 VCTPIKKE
-2195 QEVRKVV
+2195 ETHESRKVE
-2202 KELPNTGSEE
+2202 KELPNTGSEG
-2212 MDLPLKELA
+2212 MDLPLKEFA
-2221 LITGAALLARRRSK
+2221 LITGAALLARRRTK
-2235 KEKES
+2235 NEKES

>member
-34 GAQALTTDHNVQGG
+34 GAQALTTDNNVQ
-48 SNQALP
+48 SDTNQATP
-54 GNSQNTNADTNR
+54 VNSQDTNVANNR
-66 DIVNDSQNT
+66 GLANSAQNT
-75 PNAHATDNTS
+75 PNQSATTNQS
-85 TNQALTNHQNVDV
+85 TNQALVNHNNGSI
-98 ANQVGPAPI
+98 ANQATPTSV
-107 QPSASP
+107 QSSTPS
-113 AQNNNN
+113 AQNNNHTDGN
-119 SNANSTATEPAAN
+119 TTATETVSNANN
-132 TNNNLAS
+132 KDVVS
-139 NNNTLNVPNNTDN
+139 NNTTLNVPNKTNEN
-152 NDSARHLTLKEIQE
+152 GSGGHLTLKEIQE

-178 AIAEEASNR
+178 AIAEQASNR
-187 PKKRSRRAAPTDPNA
+187 PKKRSRRAAPADPNA
-202 TPADPTATP
+202 TPADPA
-211 ADPTAG
+211 AAAAG
-217 NGSAPVAITA
+217 NGGAPVAITA

-235 NANNIGQNAPNE
+235 NANNAGQNAPNE
-247 VLSFDDNNIRPSTN
+247 VLSFDDNGIRPSTN
-261 RSVPTVTVVD
+261 RSVPSVTVVD
-271 NLPGYTLING
+271 NLPGFTLING

-316 IRGNDTNDHGD
+316 IKGNDTNDHGY
-327 FNGIEKT
+327 FNGIEK
-334 LTVNPNSE
+334 S
-342 LIFEFNTMTTK
+342 
-353 NYQAQGNVI
+353 
-362 ALGRIRGNDTND
+362 
-374 HGDFNGIEKTLTV
+374 LTV

-396 FNTMTTKNYQGMTN
+396 FNTMTTKNYQGVTN

-418 DTVIGEK
+418 DTVIAEK
-425 VVAYGPIWRLL
+425 SVAYGPIWRLF

-525 YKIQLPEGVEY
+525 YKVQLPEGVEY

-544 FPSGNSG
+544 FPSSNSG
-551 VDINDMNVTYDAA
+551 VDMNDFNVTYDAA
-564 NRIITIKST
+564 NRVITIKST
-573 GGGTGNS
+573 GGGSGNS

-614 YKTYSQD
+614 YKTYTQD

-695 ADIDSLAN
+695 ADIDSLTN

-714 AENAVNR
+714 AENAVNK
-721 KVDDMED
+721 KVDQMED

-786 VVKPNAKQAIRD
+786 VVKPNAKKAIRD
-798 KAAKQREIINHTPD
+798 KATKQREIINATPD
-812 ATQDE
+812 ATEDE
-817 IQDALNQLTT
+817 IQDALNQLAT

-846 TAKNNGINTIG
+846 IAKNNGINTIG
-857 AVAPQV
+857 AVVPQV

-915 ATTNDDVDTAK
+915 ATTNADVDNAK

-968 QEERQAAIEKVN
+968 QEERQAAIDKVN
-980 AAVAV
+980 AAVTA

-1007 QGIQAIEP
+1007 QGIQAITP

-1023 KNAIDQSAETQ
+1023 KNAIDKSAETQ
-1034 HNAIFNN
+1034 HNTIFNN

-1100 RNAVNEKARE
+1100 RNAVNDKARE

-1133 NTLKNRALNDIGVTS
+1133 NTLKNRALTDIGVTS

-1171 TKKQTATGVLTD
+1171 TKKQTATGVLND

-1205 ALNQVDQDLATAIN
+1205 ALNQVDQELATAIN

-1255 AQTNQHYS
+1255 AQINQHYN
-1263 AKLVEINATPDAT
+1263 AKLAEINATPDAT
-1276 DDEKNAA
+1276 NDEKNAA

-1368 DQAFNQ
+1368 DQAINQ
-1374 INQNQTNDQVDATT
+1374 INQNQTNDQVDTTT
-1388 NQAINAIDNVEAEVV
+1388 NQAVNAIDNVEAEVV

-1432 EKEVALQALAK
+1432 EKEVASQALAK

-1480 IKPAA
+1480 VKPAA

-1496 RAQINQDKEATAEER
+1496 RAKINQDKEATAEER
-1511 QAALDKINDLV
+1511 QVALDKINEFV
-1522 AKAMTNITNDR
+1522 NQAMTDITNNR
-1533 TNQQVND
+1533 TNQQVD
-1540 STNQALDDIA
+1540 DTTSQALDSIA
-1550 LVTPDHI
+1550 LVAPEHI

-1568 QYEAKKHEIE
+1568 QYEAKKQEIE

-1592 NQLANNEKRALQNI
+1592 NQLANNEKLALQNI
-1606 NQAIANNDV
+1606 NQAVTNNDV
-1615 KRVESNG
+1615 KRVETNG
-1622 IATLKGVEPHI
+1622 IATLKGVQPHI
-1633 VVKPEAQE
+1633 VIKPEAQQ
-1641 AIKASADNQVESIKD
+1641 AIKATAENQVESIKD
-1656 TPHATTD
+1656 TPHATVD

-1668 NQQIND
+1668 NQLISD
-1674 TLKQGQQDI
+1674 TLKQAQQEI
-1683 DNTTQDAAVND
+1683 ENTNQDAAVTD

-1711 RKRAALDNIDE
+1711 RKRAALDSIE
-1722 SNNNQLDAIRNTL
+1722 ENNKNQLDAIRNTL
-1735 DTTQDERNVAIA
+1735 DTTQDERDVAIDT
-1747 ALNKIVNAIKNDIAQ
+1747 LNKIVNTIKNDIAQ
-1762 NKTNAEVDQT
+1762 NKTNAEVDRT
-1772 EADGNNNIKVIL
+1772 ETDGNDNIKVIL

-1793 RQSVSAKA
+1793 RQSVGVKA

-1845 VNQNSID
+1845 VNQDSID

-1895 QNAAIVQVEKELI
+1895 QNIAIAQVEKELI
-1908 KAKQQIAGA
+1908 KAKQQIASA
-1917 VTNADVAYLLHDGK
+1917 VTNADVAYLLHDEK
-1931 NEIREIEPVINKKAT
+1931 NEIREIEPVINRKAS

-1964 NVQATV
+1964 NIQATV

-2000 DKTATLNLQTIHDLD
+2000 DKTASLNLQTIHDLD

-2031 LARVTH
+2031 LARVTA

-2044 VSDRNKADALKAITA
+2044 VSNRNKADALKAITA

-2086 ALGDIEAVITEKE
+2086 ALSDIEAVITEKE

-2124 LAKVKALIDQYVAD
+2124 LAKVKVLIDQYVAD
-2138 GNRMVDE
+2138 GNRMIDE
-2145 DATLNDIKKDTQ
+2145 DATLNDIKQHTQ
-2157 LIIDEILAIKLPA
+2157 FIVDEILAIKLPA
-2170 EVIKAS
+2170 EATKVS
-2176 PKVGQPAPK
+2176 PKEIQPAPK
-2185 VCTPIKKEDK
+2185 VCTPIKKE
-2195 QEVRKVV
+2195 ETHESRKVE
-2202 KELPNTGSEE
+2202 KELPNTGSEG
-2212 MDLPLKELA
+2212 MDLPLKEFA
-2221 LITGAALLARRRSK
+2221 LITGAALLARRRTK
-2235 KEKES
+2235 NEKES

>member
-34 GAQALTTDHNVQGG
+34 GAQALTTDNNVQ
-48 SNQALP
+48 SDTNQATP
-54 GNSQNTNADTNR
+54 VNSQDKDVANNR
-66 DIVNDSQNT
+66 GLANSAQNT
-75 PNAHATDNTS
+75 PNQSATTNQA
-85 TNQALTNHQNVDV
+85 TNQALVNHNNGSIV
-98 ANQVGPAPI
+98 NQATPTSV
-107 QPSASP
+107 QSSTPS
-113 AQNNNN
+113 AQNNNHTDGN
-119 SNANSTATEPAAN
+119 TTATETVSNAN
-132 TNNNLAS
+132 NNDVAS
-139 NNNTLNVPNNTDN
+139 NNTTLNVPNKTNEN
-152 NDSARHLTLKEIQE
+152 GSGGHLTLKEIQE

-178 AIAEEASNR
+178 AIAEPASNR
-187 PKKRSRRAAPTDPNA
+187 PKKRSRRAAPADPNA
-202 TPADPTATP
+202 TPADPGA
-211 ADPTAG
+211 AAAG
-217 NGSAPVAITA
+217 NGGAPVAITA

-235 NANNIGQNAPNE
+235 NANNAGQNAPNE
-247 VLSFDDNNIRPSTN
+247 VLSFDDNSIRPSTN
-261 RSVPTVTVVD
+261 RSVPSVTVVD
-271 NLPGYTLING
+271 NLPGFTLING
-281 GKVGVFSHA
+281 GKVGVLSHA
-290 MVRTSMFDSGD
+290 MVRTSMFEAGS
-301 AKNYQAQGNVIALGR
+301 NRTYQAQGNVLALGR
-316 IRGNDTNDHGD
+316 ISGTDASNHGD
-327 FNGIEKT
+327 FNGIEKS

-342 LIFEFNTMTTK
+342 LIFEFNTMPTK
-353 NYQAQGNVI
+353 NGQGATNV
-362 ALGRIRGNDTND
+362 
-374 HGDFNGIEKTLTV
+374 
-387 NPNSELIFE
+387 
-396 FNTMTTKNYQGMTN
+396 
-410 LIIKNADN
+410 IIKNADTN
-418 DTVIGEK
+418 DTIAEK
-425 VVAYGPIWRLL
+425 TVEGGPTLRLF
-436 KVPENVS
+436 KVPDNVRN
-443 HLKIQF
+443 LKIQF

-459 RGIYQLRDGYK
+459 RGIYQLKDGYK
-470 YYDFVDSIGLH
+470 YYSFVDSIGLH

-510 NNGNFGASFNTDDFV
+510 NNGNSGASLDTDEFV

-544 FPSGNSG
+544 FPSNNSG
-551 VDINDMNVTYDAA
+551 VDVNDMNVTYDAA
-564 NRIITIKST
+564 NRVITIKST
-573 GGGTGNS
+573 GGGTTNS

-614 YKTYSQD
+614 YKTYTQD
-621 FINSP
+621 FINSA

-670 DLKRRAQTILDE
+670 DLKKRAQTILAE

-695 ADIDSLAN
+695 ADIDTLTN

-714 AENAVNR
+714 AENAVNQ
-721 KVDDMED
+721 KADQMED

-749 EHKNEII
+749 EHKGNII
-756 GNIGDQT
+756 GDIGDQT

-786 VVKPNAKQAIRD
+786 VVKPNAKKAIRD
-798 KAAKQREIINHTPD
+798 KATKQREIINATPD
-812 ATQDE
+812 ATEDE
-817 IQDALNQLTT
+817 IQDAINQLAT

-857 AVAPQV
+857 SVVPQV

-915 ATTNDDVDTAK
+915 ATTNADVDNAK

-934 PIAPVTVVKQAAR
+934 PIAPVTVLKQAAR

-968 QEERQAAIEKVN
+968 QEERQAAIDKVN
-980 AAVAV
+980 AAVTA

-997 DVEQVKTNAI
+997 EVEQVKTNAI
-1007 QGIQAIEP
+1007 QGIQAITP

-1023 KNAIDQSAETQ
+1023 KNAIDKSAETQ
-1034 HNAIFNN
+1034 HNTIFNN

-1100 RNAVNEKARE
+1100 RNVVNDKARE

-1133 NTLKNRALNDIGVTS
+1133 NTLKNRALTDIGVTS

-1171 TKKQTATGVLTD
+1171 TKKQTATGVLND

-1205 ALNQVDQDLATAIN
+1205 ALNQVDQELATAIN

-1255 AQTNQHYS
+1255 AQINQHYN
-1263 AKLVEINATPDAT
+1263 AKLAEINATPDAT
-1276 DDEKNAA
+1276 NDEKNAA

-1374 INQNQTNDQVDATT
+1374 INQNQTNDQVDTTT
-1388 NQAINAIDNVEAEVV
+1388 NQALNAIDNVEAEVV

-1432 EKEVALQALAK
+1432 EKEVASQALAK

-1480 IKPAA
+1480 VKPAA

-1496 RAQINQDKEATAEER
+1496 RAKINQDKEATAEER
-1511 QAALDKINDLV
+1511 QVALDKINEFV
-1522 AKAMTNITNDR
+1522 NQAMTDITNNR
-1533 TNQQVND
+1533 TNQQVD
-1540 STNQALDDIA
+1540 DTTSQALDSIA
-1550 LVTPDHI
+1550 LVAPEHI

-1568 QYEAKKHEIE
+1568 QYEAKKQEIE

-1592 NQLANNEKRALQNI
+1592 NQLANNKKLALQNI
-1606 NQAIANNDV
+1606 NQAVTNNDV
-1615 KRVESNG
+1615 KRVETNG
-1622 IATLKGVEPHI
+1622 IATLKGVQPHI
-1633 VVKPEAQE
+1633 VIKPEAQQ
-1641 AIKASADNQVESIKD
+1641 AIKASAENQVESIKD
-1656 TPHATTD
+1656 TPHATVD

-1668 NQQIND
+1668 NQLISD
-1674 TLKQGQQDI
+1674 TLKQAQQEI
-1683 DNTTQDAAVND
+1683 ENTNQDAAVTD

-1711 RKRAALDNIDE
+1711 RKRAALDSIE
-1722 SNNNQLDAIRNTL
+1722 ENNKNQLDAIRNTL
-1735 DTTQDERNVAIA
+1735 DTTQDERDVAIDT
-1747 ALNKIVNAIKNDIAQ
+1747 LNKIVNTIKNDIAQ
-1762 NKTNAEVDQT
+1762 NKTNAEVDRT
-1772 EADGNNNIKVIL
+1772 ETDGNDNIKVIL

-1793 RQSVSAKA
+1793 RQSVGVKA

-1845 VNQNSID
+1845 VNQDSID

-1895 QNAAIVQVEKELI
+1895 QNIAIAQVEKELI
-1908 KAKQQIAGA
+1908 KAKQQIASA
-1917 VTNADVAYLLHDGK
+1917 VTNADVAYLLHDEK
-1931 NEIREIEPVINKKAT
+1931 NEIREIEPVISRKAS

-1964 NVQATV
+1964 NIQATV

-2000 DKTATLNLQTIHDLD
+2000 DKTASLNLQTIHDLD

-2031 LARVTH
+2031 LARVTA

-2086 ALGDIEAVITEKE
+2086 ALSDIEAVITEKE

-2124 LAKVKALIDQYVAD
+2124 LAKVKVLIDQYVAD
-2138 GNRMVDE
+2138 GNRMIDE
-2145 DATLNDIKKDTQ
+2145 DATLNDIKQHTQ
-2157 LIIDEILAIKLPA
+2157 FIVDEILAIKLPA
-2170 EVIKAS
+2170 EAMKVS
-2176 PKVGQPAPK
+2176 PKVIQPAPK
-2185 VCTPIKKEDK
+2185 VCTPIKKE
-2195 QEVRKVV
+2195 ETHESRKVE

-2212 MDLPLKELA
+2212 MDLPLKEFA
-2221 LITGAALLARRRSK
+2221 LITGAALLARRRTK
-2235 KEKES
+2235 NEKES

>member
-34 GAQALTTDHNVQGG
+34 GAQALTTDNNVQ
-48 SNQALP
+48 SDTNQATP
-54 GNSQNTNADTNR
+54 VNSQDTNVANNR
-66 DIVNDSQNT
+66 GLANSAQNT
-75 PNAHATDNTS
+75 PNQSATTNQS
-85 TNQALTNHQNVDV
+85 TNQALVNHNNGSI
-98 ANQVGPAPI
+98 ANQATPTSV
-107 QPSASP
+107 QSSTPS
-113 AQNNNN
+113 AQNNNHTDGN
-119 SNANSTATEPAAN
+119 TTATETVSNANN
-132 TNNNLAS
+132 KDVVS
-139 NNNTLNVPNNTDN
+139 NNTTLNVPNKTNEN
-152 NDSARHLTLKEIQE
+152 GSGGHLTLKEIQE

-178 AIAEEASNR
+178 AIAEQASNR
-187 PKKRSRRAAPTDPNA
+187 PKKRSRRAAPADPNA
-202 TPADPTATP
+202 TPADPA
-211 ADPTAG
+211 AAAAG
-217 NGSAPVAITA
+217 NGGAPVAITA

-235 NANNIGQNAPNE
+235 NANNAGQNAPNE
-247 VLSFDDNNIRPSTN
+247 VLSFDDNGIRPSTN
-261 RSVPTVTVVD
+261 RSVPSVTVVD
-271 NLPGYTLING
+271 NLPGFTLING

-316 IRGNDTNDHGD
+316 IKGNDTNDHGD
-327 FNGIEKT
+327 FNGIEK
-334 LTVNPNSE
+334 S
-342 LIFEFNTMTTK
+342 
-353 NYQAQGNVI
+353 
-362 ALGRIRGNDTND
+362 
-374 HGDFNGIEKTLTV
+374 LTV

-396 FNTMTTKNYQGMTN
+396 FNTMTTKNYQGVTN

-418 DTVIGEK
+418 DTVIAEK
-425 VVAYGPIWRLL
+425 SVAYGPIWRLF

-525 YKIQLPEGVEY
+525 YKVQLPEGVEY

-544 FPSGNSG
+544 FPSSNSG
-551 VDINDMNVTYDAA
+551 VDMNDFNVTYDAA
-564 NRIITIKST
+564 NRVITIKST
-573 GGGTGNS
+573 GGGSGNS

-614 YKTYSQD
+614 YKTYTQD

-695 ADIDSLAN
+695 ADIDSLTN

-714 AENAVNR
+714 AENAVNK
-721 KVDDMED
+721 KVDQMED

-786 VVKPNAKQAIRD
+786 VVKPNAKKAIRD
-798 KAAKQREIINHTPD
+798 KATKQREIINATPD
-812 ATQDE
+812 ATEDE
-817 IQDALNQLTT
+817 IQDALNQLAT

-846 TAKNNGINTIG
+846 IAKNNGINTIG
-857 AVAPQV
+857 AVVPQV

-915 ATTNDDVDTAK
+915 ATTNADVDNAK

-968 QEERQAAIEKVN
+968 QEERQAAIDKVN
-980 AAVAV
+980 AAVTA

-1007 QGIQAIEP
+1007 QGIQAITP

-1023 KNAIDQSAETQ
+1023 KNAIDKSAETQ
-1034 HNAIFNN
+1034 HNTIFNN

-1100 RNAVNEKARE
+1100 RNAVNDKARE

-1133 NTLKNRALNDIGVTS
+1133 NTLKNRALTDIGVTS

-1171 TKKQTATGVLTD
+1171 TKKQTATGVLND

-1205 ALNQVDQDLATAIN
+1205 ALNQVDQELATAIN

-1255 AQTNQHYS
+1255 AQINQHYN
-1263 AKLVEINATPDAT
+1263 AKLAEINATPDAT
-1276 DDEKNAA
+1276 NDEKNAA

-1368 DQAFNQ
+1368 DQAINQ
-1374 INQNQTNDQVDATT
+1374 INQNQTNDQVETTT
-1388 NQAINAIDNVEAEVV
+1388 NQAVNAIDNVEAEVV
-1403 IKPKAIADIEKAV
+1403 IKPTAIADIEKAV

-1432 EKEVALQALAK
+1432 EKEVASQALAK

-1480 IKPAA
+1480 VKPAA

-1496 RAQINQDKEATAEER
+1496 RAKINQDKEATAEER
-1511 QAALDKINDLV
+1511 QVALDKINEFV
-1522 AKAMTNITNDR
+1522 NQAMTDITNNR
-1533 TNQQVND
+1533 TNQQVD
-1540 STNQALDDIA
+1540 DTTSQALDSIA
-1550 LVTPDHI
+1550 LVAPEHI

-1568 QYEAKKHEIE
+1568 QYEAKKQEIE

-1592 NQLANNEKRALQNI
+1592 NQLANNEKLALQNI
-1606 NQAIANNDV
+1606 NQAVTNNDV
-1615 KRVESNG
+1615 KRVETNG
-1622 IATLKGVEPHI
+1622 IATLKGVQPHI
-1633 VVKPEAQE
+1633 VIKPEAQQ
-1641 AIKASADNQVESIKD
+1641 AIKATAENQVESIKD
-1656 TPHATTD
+1656 TPHATVD

-1668 NQQIND
+1668 NQLISD
-1674 TLKQGQQDI
+1674 TLKQAQQEI
-1683 DNTTQDAAVND
+1683 ENTNQDAAVTD

-1711 RKRAALDNIDE
+1711 RKRAALDSIE
-1722 SNNNQLDAIRNTL
+1722 ENNKNQLDAIRNTL
-1735 DTTQDERNVAIA
+1735 DTTQDERDVAIDT
-1747 ALNKIVNAIKNDIAQ
+1747 LNKIVNTIKNDIAQ
-1762 NKTNAEVDQT
+1762 NKTNAEVDRT
-1772 EADGNNNIKVIL
+1772 ETDGNDNIKVIL

-1793 RQSVSAKA
+1793 RQSVGVKA

-1845 VNQNSID
+1845 VNQDSID

-1895 QNAAIVQVEKELI
+1895 QNIAIAQVEKELI
-1908 KAKQQIAGA
+1908 KAKQQIASA
-1917 VTNADVAYLLHDGK
+1917 VTNADVAYLLHDEK
-1931 NEIREIEPVINKKAT
+1931 NEIREIEPVINRKAS

-1964 NVQATV
+1964 NIQATV

-2000 DKTATLNLQTIHDLD
+2000 DKTASLNLQTIHDLD

-2031 LARVTH
+2031 LARVTA

-2044 VSDRNKADALKAITA
+2044 VSNRNKADALKAITA

-2086 ALGDIEAVITEKE
+2086 ALSDIEAVITEKE

-2124 LAKVKALIDQYVAD
+2124 LAKVKVLIDQYVAD
-2138 GNRMVDE
+2138 GNRMIDE
-2145 DATLNDIKKDTQ
+2145 DATLNDIKQHTQ
-2157 LIIDEILAIKLPA
+2157 FIVDEILAIKLPA
-2170 EVIKAS
+2170 EATKVS
-2176 PKVGQPAPK
+2176 PKEIQPAPK
-2185 VCTPIKKEDK
+2185 VCTPIKKE
-2195 QEVRKVV
+2195 ETHESRKVE
-2202 KELPNTGSEE
+2202 KELPNTGSEG
-2212 MDLPLKELA
+2212 MDLPLKEFA
-2221 LITGAALLARRRSK
+2221 LITGAALLARRRTK
-2235 KEKES
+2235 NEKES

>member
-34 GAQALTTDHNVQGG
+34 GAQALTTDNNVQ
-48 SNQALP
+48 SDTNQATP
-54 GNSQNTNADTNR
+54 VNSQDKDVANNR
-66 DIVNDSQNT
+66 GLANSAQNT
-75 PNAHATDNTS
+75 PNQSATTNQA
-85 TNQALTNHQNVDV
+85 TNQALVNHNNGSIV
-98 ANQVGPAPI
+98 NQATPTSV
-107 QPSASP
+107 QSSTPS
-113 AQNNNN
+113 AQNNNHTDGN
-119 SNANSTATEPAAN
+119 TTATETVSNAN
-132 TNNNLAS
+132 NNDAVS
-139 NNNTLNVPNNTDN
+139 NNTTLNVPNKTNEN
-152 NDSARHLTLKEIQE
+152 GSGGHLTLKEIQE

-178 AIAEEASNR
+178 AIAEPASNR
-187 PKKRSRRAAPTDPNA
+187 PKKRSRRAAPADPNA
-202 TPADPTATP
+202 TPADPA
-211 ADPTAG
+211 AAAAG
-217 NGSAPVAITA
+217 NGGAPVAITA

-235 NANNIGQNAPNE
+235 NANNAGQNAPNE
-247 VLSFDDNNIRPSTN
+247 VLSFDDNGIRPSTN
-261 RSVPTVTVVD
+261 RSVPSVTVVD
-271 NLPGYTLING
+271 NLPGFTLING

-301 AKNYQAQGNVIALGR
+301 NKNYQAQGNVIALGR
-316 IRGNDTNDHGD
+316 INGTDTNDHGD

-353 NYQAQGNVI
+353 NGQGATNV
-362 ALGRIRGNDTND
+362 
-374 HGDFNGIEKTLTV
+374 
-387 NPNSELIFE
+387 
-396 FNTMTTKNYQGMTN
+396 
-410 LIIKNADN
+410 IIKNADTN
-418 DTVIGEK
+418 DTIAEK
-425 VVAYGPIWRLL
+425 TVEGGPTLRLF
-436 KVPENVS
+436 KVPDNVRN
-443 HLKIQF
+443 LKIQF
-449 VPKNDAITDA
+449 VSKNDAITDA
-459 RGIYQLRDGYK
+459 RGIYQLKDGYK
-470 YYDFVDSIGLH
+470 YYSFVDSIGLH

-510 NNGNFGASFNTDDFV
+510 NNGNSGASLDTDEFV

-544 FPSGNSG
+544 FPSNNSG
-551 VDINDMNVTYDAA
+551 VDVNDMNVTYDAA
-564 NRIITIKST
+564 NRVITIKST
-573 GGGTGNS
+573 GGGTTNS

-614 YKTYSQD
+614 YKTYTQD
-621 FINSP
+621 FINSA

-670 DLKRRAQTILDE
+670 DLKKRAQTILAE

-695 ADIDSLAN
+695 ADIDTLTN

-714 AENAVNR
+714 AENAVNQ
-721 KVDDMED
+721 KADQMED

-749 EHKNEII
+749 EHKGNII
-756 GNIGDQT
+756 GDIGDQT

-786 VVKPNAKQAIRD
+786 VVKPNAKKAIRD
-798 KAAKQREIINHTPD
+798 KATKQREIINATPD
-812 ATQDE
+812 ATEDE
-817 IQDALNQLTT
+817 IQDAINQLAT

-857 AVAPQV
+857 AVVPQV
-863 THKQAA
+863 THKKAA

-915 ATTNDDVDTAK
+915 ATTNADVDNAK

-968 QEERQAAIEKVN
+968 QEERQAAIDKVN
-980 AAVAV
+980 AAVTA

-1007 QGIQAIEP
+1007 QGIQAITP

-1023 KNAIDQSAETQ
+1023 KNAIDKSAETQ
-1034 HNAIFNN
+1034 HNTIFNN

-1079 KDQGTQN
+1079 KDQGMQN

-1100 RNAVNEKARE
+1100 RNTVNEKARE

-1122 REEKQEAINRV
+1122 REEKQEAIDRV
-1133 NTLKNRALNDIGVTS
+1133 NALKNRALTDIGVTS

-1171 TKKQTATGVLTD
+1171 TKKQTATGVLND

-1193 QNTNATTEEKQV
+1193 QNTNATTEEKQM

-1219 NINQADTNA
+1219 NINQADTNT
-1228 EVDQAQQLGTKAIN
+1228 EVDQAQQLGAQAIN

-1255 AQTNQHYS
+1255 AQINQHYN
-1263 AKLVEINATPDAT
+1263 AKLAEINATPDAT

-1296 SIKQANTNAEVDQ
+1296 SVKQANTNNEVDQ
-1309 AATVAENNIDAVQ
+1309 AATTAENNIDAVQ

-1374 INQNQTNDQVDATT
+1374 INQNQTNDQVDTTT
-1388 NQAINAIDNVEAEVV
+1388 NQALNAIDNVEAEVV

-1432 EKEVALQALAK
+1432 EKEVASQALAK

-1480 IKPAA
+1480 VKPAA

-1496 RAQINQDKEATAEER
+1496 RAKINQDKEATAEER
-1511 QAALDKINDLV
+1511 QVALDKINEFV
-1522 AKAMTNITNDR
+1522 NQAMTDITNNR
-1533 TNQQVND
+1533 TNQQVD
-1540 STNQALDDIA
+1540 DTTSQALDSIA
-1550 LVTPDHI
+1550 LVAPEHI

-1568 QYEAKKHEIE
+1568 QYEAKKQEIE

-1592 NQLANNEKRALQNI
+1592 NQLANNEKLALQNI
-1606 NQAIANNDV
+1606 NQAVTNNDV
-1615 KRVESNG
+1615 KRVETNG
-1622 IATLKGVEPHI
+1622 IATLKGVQPHI
-1633 VVKPEAQE
+1633 VIKPEAQQ
-1641 AIKASADNQVESIKD
+1641 AIKASAENQVESIKD
-1656 TPHATTD
+1656 TPHATVD

-1668 NQQIND
+1668 NQLISD
-1674 TLKQGQQDI
+1674 TLKQAQQEI
-1683 DNTTQDAAVND
+1683 ENTNQDAAVTD

-1711 RKRAALDNIDE
+1711 RKRAALDSIE
-1722 SNNNQLDAIRNTL
+1722 ENNKNQLDAIRNTL
-1735 DTTQDERNVAIA
+1735 DTTQDERDVAIDT
-1747 ALNKIVNAIKNDIAQ
+1747 LNKIVNTIKNDIAQ
-1762 NKTNAEVDQT
+1762 NKTNAEVDRT
-1772 EADGNNNIKVIL
+1772 ETDGNDNIKVIL

-1793 RQSVSAKA
+1793 RQSVGVKA

-1845 VNQNSID
+1845 VNQDSIN

-1895 QNAAIVQVEKELI
+1895 QNIAIAQVEKELI
-1908 KAKQQIAGA
+1908 KAKQQIASA
-1917 VTNADVAYLLHDGK
+1917 VTNADVAYLLHDEK
-1931 NEIREIEPVINKKAT
+1931 NEIREIEPVINRKAS

-1964 NVQATV
+1964 NFQATV

-2000 DKTATLNLQTIHDLD
+2000 DKTASLNLQTIHDLD

-2022 DAEKTINDD
+2022 DAEKTIDDD
-2031 LARVTH
+2031 LARVTA

-2138 GNRMVDE
+2138 GNRMIDE
-2145 DATLNDIKKDTQ
+2145 DATLNDIKQHTQ
-2157 LIIDEILAIKLPA
+2157 FIVDEILAIKLPA
-2170 EVIKAS
+2170 EAMKVS
-2176 PKVGQPAPK
+2176 PKVIQPAPK
-2185 VCTPIKKEDK
+2185 VCTPIKKE
-2195 QEVRKVV
+2195 ETHESRKVE
-2202 KELPNTGSEE
+2202 KELPNTGSEG
-2212 MDLPLKELA
+2212 MDLPLKEFA
-2221 LITGAALLARRRSK
+2221 LITGAALLARRRTK
-2235 KEKES
+2235 NEKES

>member
-34 GAQALTTDHNVQGG
+34 GAQALTTDNNVQ
-48 SNQALP
+48 SDTNQATP
-54 GNSQNTNADTNR
+54 VNSQDKDVANNR
-66 DIVNDSQNT
+66 GLANSAQNT
-75 PNAHATDNTS
+75 PNQSATTNQA
-85 TNQALTNHQNVDV
+85 TNQALVNHNNGSIV
-98 ANQVGPAPI
+98 NQATPTSV
-107 QPSASP
+107 QSSTPS
-113 AQNNNN
+113 AQNNNHTDGN
-119 SNANSTATEPAAN
+119 TTATETVSNAN
-132 TNNNLAS
+132 NNDVAS
-139 NNNTLNVPNNTDN
+139 NNTTLNVPNKTNEN
-152 NDSARHLTLKEIQE
+152 GSGGHLTLKEIQE

-178 AIAEEASNR
+178 AIAEPASNR
-187 PKKRSRRAAPTDPNA
+187 PKKRSRRAAPADPNA
-202 TPADPTATP
+202 TPADPGA
-211 ADPTAG
+211 AAAG
-217 NGSAPVAITA
+217 NGGAPVAITA

-235 NANNIGQNAPNE
+235 NANNAGQNAPNE
-247 VLSFDDNNIRPSTN
+247 VLSFDDNSIRPSTN
-261 RSVPTVTVVD
+261 RSVPSVTVVD
-271 NLPGYTLING
+271 NLPGFTLING
-281 GKVGVFSHA
+281 GKVGVLSHA
-290 MVRTSMFDSGD
+290 MVRISMFEAGS
-301 AKNYQAQGNVIALGR
+301 NRTYQAQGNVLALGR
-316 IRGNDTNDHGD
+316 ISGTDASNHGD
-327 FNGIEKT
+327 FNGIEKS

-342 LIFEFNTMTTK
+342 LIFEFNTMPTK
-353 NYQAQGNVI
+353 NGQGATNV
-362 ALGRIRGNDTND
+362 
-374 HGDFNGIEKTLTV
+374 
-387 NPNSELIFE
+387 
-396 FNTMTTKNYQGMTN
+396 
-410 LIIKNADN
+410 IIKNADTN
-418 DTVIGEK
+418 DTIAEK
-425 VVAYGPIWRLL
+425 TVEGGPTLRLF
-436 KVPENVS
+436 KVPDNVRN
-443 HLKIQF
+443 LKIQF

-459 RGIYQLRDGYK
+459 RGIYQLKDGYK
-470 YYDFVDSIGLH
+470 YYSFVDSIGLH

-510 NNGNFGASFNTDDFV
+510 NNGNSGASLDTDEFV

-544 FPSGNSG
+544 FPSNNSG
-551 VDINDMNVTYDAA
+551 VDVNDMNVTYDAA
-564 NRIITIKST
+564 NRVITIKST
-573 GGGTGNS
+573 GGGTTNS

-614 YKTYSQD
+614 YKTYTQD
-621 FINSP
+621 FINSA

-670 DLKRRAQTILDE
+670 DLKKRAQTILAE

-695 ADIDSLAN
+695 ADIDTLTN

-714 AENAVNR
+714 AENAVNQ
-721 KVDDMED
+721 KADQMED

-749 EHKNEII
+749 EHKGNII
-756 GNIGDQT
+756 GDIGDQT

-786 VVKPNAKQAIRD
+786 VVKPNAKKAIRD
-798 KAAKQREIINHTPD
+798 KATKQREIINATPD
-812 ATQDE
+812 ATEDE
-817 IQDALNQLTT
+817 IQDAINQLAT

-857 AVAPQV
+857 SVVPQV

-915 ATTNDDVDTAK
+915 ATTNADVDNAK

-968 QEERQAAIEKVN
+968 QEERQAAIDKVN
-980 AAVAV
+980 AAVTA

-997 DVEQVKTNAI
+997 EVEQVKTNAI
-1007 QGIQAIEP
+1007 QGIQAITP

-1023 KNAIDQSAETQ
+1023 KNAIDKSAETQ
-1034 HNAIFNN
+1034 HNTIFNN

-1100 RNAVNEKARE
+1100 RNVVNDKARE

-1133 NTLKNRALNDIGVTS
+1133 NTLKNRALTDIGVTS

-1171 TKKQTATGVLTD
+1171 TKKQTATGVLND

-1205 ALNQVDQDLATAIN
+1205 ALNQVDQELATAIN

-1255 AQTNQHYS
+1255 AQINQHYN
-1263 AKLVEINATPDAT
+1263 AKLAEINATPDAT
-1276 DDEKNAA
+1276 NDEKNAA

-1374 INQNQTNDQVDATT
+1374 INQNQTNDQVDTTT
-1388 NQAINAIDNVEAEVV
+1388 NQALNAIDNVEAEVV

-1432 EKEVALQALAK
+1432 EKEVASQALAK

-1480 IKPAA
+1480 VKPAA

-1496 RAQINQDKEATAEER
+1496 RAKINQDKEATAEER
-1511 QAALDKINDLV
+1511 QVALDKINEFV
-1522 AKAMTNITNDR
+1522 NQAMTDITNNR
-1533 TNQQVND
+1533 TNQQVD
-1540 STNQALDDIA
+1540 DTTSQALDSIA
-1550 LVTPDHI
+1550 LVAPEHI

-1568 QYEAKKHEIE
+1568 QYEAKKQEIE

-1592 NQLANNEKRALQNI
+1592 NQLANNKKLALQNI
-1606 NQAIANNDV
+1606 NQAVTNNDV
-1615 KRVESNG
+1615 KRVETNG
-1622 IATLKGVEPHI
+1622 IATLKGVQPHI
-1633 VVKPEAQE
+1633 VIKPEAQQ
-1641 AIKASADNQVESIKD
+1641 AIKASAENQVESIKD
-1656 TPHATTD
+1656 TPHATVD

-1668 NQQIND
+1668 NQLISD
-1674 TLKQGQQDI
+1674 TLKQAQQEI
-1683 DNTTQDAAVND
+1683 ENTNQDAAVTD

-1711 RKRAALDNIDE
+1711 RKRAALDSIE
-1722 SNNNQLDAIRNTL
+1722 ENNKNQLDAIRNTL
-1735 DTTQDERNVAIA
+1735 DTTQDERDVAIDT
-1747 ALNKIVNAIKNDIAQ
+1747 LNKIVNTIKNDIAQ
-1762 NKTNAEVDQT
+1762 NKTNAEVDRT
-1772 EADGNNNIKVIL
+1772 ETDGNDNIKVIL

-1793 RQSVSAKA
+1793 RQSVGVKA

-1845 VNQNSID
+1845 VNQDSID

-1895 QNAAIVQVEKELI
+1895 QNIAIAQVEKELI
-1908 KAKQQIAGA
+1908 KAKQQIASA
-1917 VTNADVAYLLHDGK
+1917 VTNADVAYLLHDEK
-1931 NEIREIEPVINKKAT
+1931 NEIREIEPVISRKAS

-1964 NVQATV
+1964 NIQATV

-2000 DKTATLNLQTIHDLD
+2000 DKTASLNLQTIHDLD

-2031 LARVTH
+2031 LARVTA

-2086 ALGDIEAVITEKE
+2086 ALSDIEAVITEKE

-2124 LAKVKALIDQYVAD
+2124 LAKVKVLIDQYVAD
-2138 GNRMVDE
+2138 GNRMIDE
-2145 DATLNDIKKDTQ
+2145 DATLNDIKQHTQ
-2157 LIIDEILAIKLPA
+2157 FIVDEILAIKLPA
-2170 EVIKAS
+2170 EAMKVS
-2176 PKVGQPAPK
+2176 PKVIQPAPK
-2185 VCTPIKKEDK
+2185 VCTPIKKE
-2195 QEVRKVV
+2195 ETHESRKVE

-2212 MDLPLKELA
+2212 MDLPLKEFA
-2221 LITGAALLARRRSK
+2221 LITGAALLARRRTK
-2235 KEKES
+2235 NEKES

>member
-34 GAQALTTDHNVQGG
+34 GAQALTTDNNVQ
-48 SNQALP
+48 SDTNQATP
-54 GNSQNTNADTNR
+54 VNSQDTNVANNR
-66 DIVNDSQNT
+66 GLANSAQNT
-75 PNAHATDNTS
+75 PNQSATTNQS
-85 TNQALTNHQNVDV
+85 TNQALVNHNNGSI
-98 ANQVGPAPI
+98 ANQATPTSV
-107 QPSASP
+107 QSSTPS
-113 AQNNNN
+113 AQNNNHTDGN
-119 SNANSTATEPAAN
+119 TTATETVSNANN
-132 TNNNLAS
+132 KDVVS
-139 NNNTLNVPNNTDN
+139 NNTTLNVPNKTNEN
-152 NDSARHLTLKEIQE
+152 GSGGHLTLKEIQE

-178 AIAEEASNR
+178 AIAEQASNR
-187 PKKRSRRAAPTDPNA
+187 PKKRSRRAAPADPNA
-202 TPADPTATP
+202 TPADPA
-211 ADPTAG
+211 AAAAG
-217 NGSAPVAITA
+217 NGGAPVAITA

-235 NANNIGQNAPNE
+235 NANNAGQNAPNE
-247 VLSFDDNNIRPSTN
+247 VLSFDDNGIRPSTN
-261 RSVPTVTVVD
+261 RSVPSVTVVD
-271 NLPGYTLING
+271 NLPGFTLING

-316 IRGNDTNDHGD
+316 IKGNDTNDHGD
-327 FNGIEKT
+327 FNGIEK
-334 LTVNPNSE
+334 S
-342 LIFEFNTMTTK
+342 
-353 NYQAQGNVI
+353 
-362 ALGRIRGNDTND
+362 
-374 HGDFNGIEKTLTV
+374 LTV

-396 FNTMTTKNYQGMTN
+396 FNTMTTKNYQGVTN

-418 DTVIGEK
+418 DTVIAEK
-425 VVAYGPIWRLL
+425 SVAYGPIWRLF

-525 YKIQLPEGVEY
+525 YKVQLPEGVEY

-544 FPSGNSG
+544 FPSSNSG
-551 VDINDMNVTYDAA
+551 VDMNDFNVTYDAA
-564 NRIITIKST
+564 NRVITIKST
-573 GGGTGNS
+573 GGGSGNS

-614 YKTYSQD
+614 YKTYTQD

-695 ADIDSLAN
+695 ADIDSLTN

-714 AENAVNR
+714 AENAVNK
-721 KVDDMED
+721 KVDQMED

-786 VVKPNAKQAIRD
+786 VVKPNAKKAIRD
-798 KAAKQREIINHTPD
+798 KATKQREIINATPD
-812 ATQDE
+812 ATEDE
-817 IQDALNQLTT
+817 IQDALNQLAT

-846 TAKNNGINTIG
+846 IAKNNGINTIG
-857 AVAPQV
+857 AVVPQV

-915 ATTNDDVDTAK
+915 ATTNADVDNAK

-968 QEERQAAIEKVN
+968 QEERQAAIDKVN
-980 AAVAV
+980 AAVTA

-1007 QGIQAIEP
+1007 QGIQAITP

-1023 KNAIDQSAETQ
+1023 KNAIDKSTETQ
-1034 HNAIFNN
+1034 HNTIFNN

-1100 RNAVNEKARE
+1100 RNAVNDKARE

-1133 NTLKNRALNDIGVTS
+1133 NTLKNRALTDIGVTS

-1171 TKKQTATGVLTD
+1171 TKKQTATGVLND

-1205 ALNQVDQDLATAIN
+1205 ALNQVDQELATAIN

-1255 AQTNQHYS
+1255 AQINQHYN
-1263 AKLVEINATPDAT
+1263 AKLAEINATPDAT
-1276 DDEKNAA
+1276 NDEKNAA

-1368 DQAFNQ
+1368 DQAINQ
-1374 INQNQTNDQVDATT
+1374 INQNQTNDQVDTTT
-1388 NQAINAIDNVEAEVV
+1388 NQAVNAIDNVEAEVV

-1432 EKEVALQALAK
+1432 EKEVASQALAK

-1480 IKPAA
+1480 VKPAA

-1496 RAQINQDKEATAEER
+1496 RAKINQDKEATAEER
-1511 QAALDKINDLV
+1511 QVALDKINEFV
-1522 AKAMTNITNDR
+1522 NQAMTDITNNR
-1533 TNQQVND
+1533 TNQQVD
-1540 STNQALDDIA
+1540 DTTSQALDSIA
-1550 LVTPDHI
+1550 LVAPEHI

-1568 QYEAKKHEIE
+1568 QYEAKKQEIE

-1592 NQLANNEKRALQNI
+1592 NQLANNEKLALQNI
-1606 NQAIANNDV
+1606 NQAVTNNDV
-1615 KRVESNG
+1615 KRVETNG
-1622 IATLKGVEPHI
+1622 IATLKGVQPHI
-1633 VVKPEAQE
+1633 VIKPEAQQ
-1641 AIKASADNQVESIKD
+1641 AIKASAENQVESIKD
-1656 TPHATTD
+1656 TPHATVD

-1668 NQQIND
+1668 NQLISD
-1674 TLKQGQQDI
+1674 TLKQAQQEI
-1683 DNTTQDAAVND
+1683 ENTNQDAAVTD

-1711 RKRAALDNIDE
+1711 RKRAALDSIE
-1722 SNNNQLDAIRNTL
+1722 ENNKNQLDAIRNTL
-1735 DTTQDERNVAIA
+1735 DTTQDERDVAIDT
-1747 ALNKIVNAIKNDIAQ
+1747 LNKIVNTIKNDIAQ
-1762 NKTNAEVDQT
+1762 NKTNAEVDRT
-1772 EADGNNNIKVIL
+1772 ETDGNDNIKVIL

-1793 RQSVSAKA
+1793 RQSVGVKA

-1845 VNQNSID
+1845 VNQDSID

-1895 QNAAIVQVEKELI
+1895 QNIAIAQVEKELI
-1908 KAKQQIAGA
+1908 KAKQQIASA
-1917 VTNADVAYLLHDGK
+1917 VTNADVAYLLHDEK
-1931 NEIREIEPVINKKAT
+1931 NEIREIEPVINRKAS

-1964 NVQATV
+1964 NIQATV

-2000 DKTATLNLQTIHDLD
+2000 DKTASLNLQTIHDLD

-2031 LARVTH
+2031 LARVTA

-2044 VSDRNKADALKAITA
+2044 VSNRNKADALKAITA

-2086 ALGDIEAVITEKE
+2086 ALSDIEAVITEKE

-2124 LAKVKALIDQYVAD
+2124 LAKVKVLIDQYVAD
-2138 GNRMVDE
+2138 GNRMIDE
-2145 DATLNDIKKDTQ
+2145 DATLNDIKQHTQ
-2157 LIIDEILAIKLPA
+2157 FIVDEILAIKLPA
-2170 EVIKAS
+2170 EATKVS
-2176 PKVGQPAPK
+2176 PKEIQPAPK
-2185 VCTPIKKEDK
+2185 VCTPIKKE
-2195 QEVRKVV
+2195 ETHESRKVE
-2202 KELPNTGSEE
+2202 KELPNTGSEG
-2212 MDLPLKELA
+2212 MDLPLKEFA
-2221 LITGAALLARRRSK
+2221 LITGAALLARRRTK
-2235 KEKES
+2235 NEKES

>member
-34 GAQALTTDHNVQGG
+34 GAQALTTDNNVQ
-48 SNQALP
+48 SDTNQATP
-54 GNSQNTNADTNR
+54 VNSQDKDVANNR
-66 DIVNDSQNT
+66 GLANSAQNT
-75 PNAHATDNTS
+75 PNQSATTNQA
-85 TNQALTNHQNVDV
+85 TNQALVNHNNGSIV
-98 ANQVGPAPI
+98 NQATPTSV
-107 QPSASP
+107 QSSTPS
-113 AQNNNN
+113 AQNNNHTDGN
-119 SNANSTATEPAAN
+119 TTATETVSNAN
-132 TNNNLAS
+132 NNDVAS
-139 NNNTLNVPNNTDN
+139 NNTTLNVPNKTNEN
-152 NDSARHLTLKEIQE
+152 GSGGHLTLKEIQE

-178 AIAEEASNR
+178 AIAEPASNR
-187 PKKRSRRAAPTDPNA
+187 PKKRSRRAAPADPNA
-202 TPADPTATP
+202 TPADPGA
-211 ADPTAG
+211 AAAG
-217 NGSAPVAITA
+217 NGGAPVAITA

-235 NANNIGQNAPNE
+235 NANNAGQNAPNE
-247 VLSFDDNNIRPSTN
+247 VLSFDDNSIRPSTN
-261 RSVPTVTVVD
+261 RSVPSVTVVD
-271 NLPGYTLING
+271 NLPGFTLING
-281 GKVGVFSHA
+281 GKVGVLSHA
-290 MVRTSMFDSGD
+290 MVRTSMFEAGS
-301 AKNYQAQGNVIALGR
+301 NRTYQAQGNVLALGR
-316 IRGNDTNDHGD
+316 ISGTDASNHGD
-327 FNGIEKT
+327 FNGIEKS

-342 LIFEFNTMTTK
+342 LIFEFNTMPTK
-353 NYQAQGNVI
+353 NGQGATNV
-362 ALGRIRGNDTND
+362 
-374 HGDFNGIEKTLTV
+374 
-387 NPNSELIFE
+387 
-396 FNTMTTKNYQGMTN
+396 
-410 LIIKNADN
+410 IIKNADTN
-418 DTVIGEK
+418 DTIAEK
-425 VVAYGPIWRLL
+425 TVEGGPTLRLF
-436 KVPENVS
+436 KVPDNVRN
-443 HLKIQF
+443 LKIQF

-459 RGIYQLRDGYK
+459 RGIYQLKDGYK
-470 YYDFVDSIGLH
+470 YYSFVDSIGLH

-510 NNGNFGASFNTDDFV
+510 NNGNSGASLDTDEFV

-544 FPSGNSG
+544 FPSNNSG
-551 VDINDMNVTYDAA
+551 VDVNDMNVTYDAA
-564 NRIITIKST
+564 NRVITIKST
-573 GGGTGNS
+573 GGGTTNS

-614 YKTYSQD
+614 YKTYTQD
-621 FINSP
+621 FINSA

-670 DLKRRAQTILDE
+670 DLKKRAQTILAE

-695 ADIDSLAN
+695 ADIDTLTN

-714 AENAVNR
+714 AENAVNQ
-721 KVDDMED
+721 KADQMED

-749 EHKNEII
+749 EHKGNII
-756 GNIGDQT
+756 GDIGDQT

-786 VVKPNAKQAIRD
+786 VVKPNAKKAIRD
-798 KAAKQREIINHTPD
+798 KATKQREIINATPD
-812 ATQDE
+812 ATEDE
-817 IQDALNQLTT
+817 IQDAINQLAT

-857 AVAPQV
+857 SVVPQV

-915 ATTNDDVDTAK
+915 ATTNADVDNAK

-968 QEERQAAIEKVN
+968 QEERLAAIDKVN
-980 AAVAV
+980 AAVTA

-997 DVEQVKTNAI
+997 EVEQVKTNAI
-1007 QGIQAIEP
+1007 QGIQAITP

-1023 KNAIDQSAETQ
+1023 KNAIDKSAETQ
-1034 HNAIFNN
+1034 HNTIFNN

-1100 RNAVNEKARE
+1100 RNVVNDKARE

-1133 NTLKNRALNDIGVTS
+1133 NTLKNRALTDIGVTS

-1171 TKKQTATGVLTD
+1171 TKKQTATGVLND

-1205 ALNQVDQDLATAIN
+1205 ALNQVDQELATAIN

-1255 AQTNQHYS
+1255 AQINQHYN
-1263 AKLVEINATPDAT
+1263 AKLAEINATPDAT
-1276 DDEKNAA
+1276 NDEKNAA

-1374 INQNQTNDQVDATT
+1374 INQNQTNDQVDTTT
-1388 NQAINAIDNVEAEVV
+1388 NQALNAIDNVEAEVV

-1432 EKEVALQALAK
+1432 EKEVASQALAK

-1480 IKPAA
+1480 VKPAA

-1496 RAQINQDKEATAEER
+1496 RAKINQDKEATAEER
-1511 QAALDKINDLV
+1511 QVALDKINEFV
-1522 AKAMTNITNDR
+1522 NQAMTDITNNR
-1533 TNQQVND
+1533 TNQQVD
-1540 STNQALDDIA
+1540 DTTSQALDSIA
-1550 LVTPDHI
+1550 LVAPEHI

-1568 QYEAKKHEIE
+1568 QYEAKKQEIE

-1592 NQLANNEKRALQNI
+1592 NQLANNKKLALQNI
-1606 NQAIANNDV
+1606 NQAVTNNDV
-1615 KRVESNG
+1615 KRVETNG
-1622 IATLKGVEPHI
+1622 IATLKGVQPHI
-1633 VVKPEAQE
+1633 VIKPEAQQ
-1641 AIKASADNQVESIKD
+1641 AIKASAENQVESIKD
-1656 TPHATTD
+1656 TPHATVD

-1668 NQQIND
+1668 NQLISD
-1674 TLKQGQQDI
+1674 TLKQAQQEI
-1683 DNTTQDAAVND
+1683 ENTNQDAAVTD

-1711 RKRAALDNIDE
+1711 RKRAALDSIE
-1722 SNNNQLDAIRNTL
+1722 ENNKNQLDAIRNTL
-1735 DTTQDERNVAIA
+1735 DTTQDERDVAIDT
-1747 ALNKIVNAIKNDIAQ
+1747 LNKIVNTIKNDIAQ
-1762 NKTNAEVDQT
+1762 NKTNAEVDRT
-1772 EADGNNNIKVIL
+1772 ETDGNDNIKVIL

-1793 RQSVSAKA
+1793 RQSVGVKA

-1845 VNQNSID
+1845 VNQDSID

-1895 QNAAIVQVEKELI
+1895 QNIAIAQVERELI
-1908 KAKQQIAGA
+1908 KAKQQIASA
-1917 VTNADVAYLLHDGK
+1917 VTNADVAYLLHDEK
-1931 NEIREIEPVINKKAT
+1931 NEIREIEPVISRKAS

-1964 NVQATV
+1964 NIQATV

-2000 DKTATLNLQTIHDLD
+2000 DKTASLNLQTIHDLD

-2031 LARVTH
+2031 LARVTA

-2086 ALGDIEAVITEKE
+2086 ALSDIEAVITEKE

-2124 LAKVKALIDQYVAD
+2124 LAKVKVLIDQYVAD
-2138 GNRMVDE
+2138 GNRMIDE
-2145 DATLNDIKKDTQ
+2145 DATLNDIKQHTQ
-2157 LIIDEILAIKLPA
+2157 FIVDEILAIKLPA
-2170 EVIKAS
+2170 EAMKVS
-2176 PKVGQPAPK
+2176 PKVIQPAPK
-2185 VCTPIKKEDK
+2185 VCTPIKKE
-2195 QEVRKVV
+2195 ETHESRKVE

-2212 MDLPLKELA
+2212 MDLPLKEFA
-2221 LITGAALLARRRSK
+2221 LITGAALLARRRTK
-2235 KEKES
+2235 NEKES

>member
-34 GAQALTTDHNVQGG
+34 GAQALTTDNNVQ
-48 SNQALP
+48 SDTNQATP
-54 GNSQNTNADTNR
+54 VNSQDTNVANNR
-66 DIVNDSQNT
+66 GLANSAQNT
-75 PNAHATDNTS
+75 PNQSATTNQS
-85 TNQALTNHQNVDV
+85 TNQALVNHNNGSI
-98 ANQVGPAPI
+98 ANQATPTSV
-107 QPSASP
+107 QSSTPS
-113 AQNNNN
+113 AQNNNHTDGN
-119 SNANSTATEPAAN
+119 TTATETVSNANN
-132 TNNNLAS
+132 KDVVS
-139 NNNTLNVPNNTDN
+139 NNTTLNVPNKTNEN
-152 NDSARHLTLKEIQE
+152 GSGGHLTLKEIQE

-178 AIAEEASNR
+178 AIAEQASNR
-187 PKKRSRRAAPTDPNA
+187 PKKRSRRAAPADPNA
-202 TPADPTATP
+202 TPADPA
-211 ADPTAG
+211 AAAAG
-217 NGSAPVAITA
+217 NGGAPVAITA

-235 NANNIGQNAPNE
+235 NANNAGQNAPNE
-247 VLSFDDNNIRPSTN
+247 VLSFDDNGIRPSTN
-261 RSVPTVTVVD
+261 RSVPSVTVVD
-271 NLPGYTLING
+271 NLPGFTLING

-316 IRGNDTNDHGD
+316 IKGNDTNDHGD
-327 FNGIEKT
+327 FNGIEK
-334 LTVNPNSE
+334 S
-342 LIFEFNTMTTK
+342 
-353 NYQAQGNVI
+353 
-362 ALGRIRGNDTND
+362 
-374 HGDFNGIEKTLTV
+374 LTV

-396 FNTMTTKNYQGMTN
+396 FNTMTTKNYQGVTK

-418 DTVIGEK
+418 DTVIAEK
-425 VVAYGPIWRLL
+425 SVAYGPIWRLF

-525 YKIQLPEGVEY
+525 YKVQLPEGVEY

-544 FPSGNSG
+544 FPSSNSG
-551 VDINDMNVTYDAA
+551 VDMNDFNVTYDAA
-564 NRIITIKST
+564 NRVITIKST
-573 GGGTGNS
+573 GGGSGNS

-614 YKTYSQD
+614 YKTYTQD

-695 ADIDSLAN
+695 ADIDSLTN

-714 AENAVNR
+714 AENAVNK
-721 KVDDMED
+721 KVDQMED

-786 VVKPNAKQAIRD
+786 VVKPNAKKAIRD
-798 KAAKQREIINHTPD
+798 KATKQREIINATPD
-812 ATQDE
+812 ATEDE
-817 IQDALNQLTT
+817 IQDALNQLAT

-846 TAKNNGINTIG
+846 IAKNNGINTIG
-857 AVAPQV
+857 AVVPQV

-915 ATTNDDVDTAK
+915 ATTNADVDNAK

-968 QEERQAAIEKVN
+968 QEERQAAIDKVN
-980 AAVAV
+980 AAVTA

-1007 QGIQAIEP
+1007 QGIQAITP

-1023 KNAIDQSAETQ
+1023 KNAIDKSAETQ
-1034 HNAIFNN
+1034 HNTIFNN

-1100 RNAVNEKARE
+1100 RNAVNDKARE

-1133 NTLKNRALNDIGVTS
+1133 NTLKNRALTDIGVTS

-1171 TKKQTATGVLTD
+1171 TKKQTATGVLND

-1205 ALNQVDQDLATAIN
+1205 ALNQVDQELATAIN

-1255 AQTNQHYS
+1255 AQINQHYN
-1263 AKLVEINATPDAT
+1263 AKLAEINATPDAT
-1276 DDEKNAA
+1276 NDEKNAA

-1368 DQAFNQ
+1368 DQAINQ
-1374 INQNQTNDQVDATT
+1374 INQNQTNDQVDTTT
-1388 NQAINAIDNVEAEVV
+1388 NQAVNAIDNVEAEVV

-1432 EKEVALQALAK
+1432 EKEVASQALAK

-1480 IKPAA
+1480 VKPAA

-1496 RAQINQDKEATAEER
+1496 RAKINQDKEATAEER
-1511 QAALDKINDLV
+1511 QVALDKINEFV
-1522 AKAMTNITNDR
+1522 NQAMTDITNNR
-1533 TNQQVND
+1533 TNQQVD
-1540 STNQALDDIA
+1540 DTTSQALDSIA
-1550 LVTPDHI
+1550 LVAPEHI

-1568 QYEAKKHEIE
+1568 QYEAKKQEIE

-1592 NQLANNEKRALQNI
+1592 NQLANNEKLALQNI
-1606 NQAIANNDV
+1606 NQAVTNNDV
-1615 KRVESNG
+1615 KRVETNG
-1622 IATLKGVEPHI
+1622 IATLKGVQPHI
-1633 VVKPEAQE
+1633 VIKPEAQQ
-1641 AIKASADNQVESIKD
+1641 AIKATAENQVESIKD
-1656 TPHATTD
+1656 TPHATVD

-1668 NQQIND
+1668 NQLISD
-1674 TLKQGQQDI
+1674 TLKQAQQEI
-1683 DNTTQDAAVND
+1683 ENTNQDAAVTD

-1711 RKRAALDNIDE
+1711 RKRAALDSIE
-1722 SNNNQLDAIRNTL
+1722 ENNKNQLDAIRNTL
-1735 DTTQDERNVAIA
+1735 DTTQDERDVAIDT
-1747 ALNKIVNAIKNDIAQ
+1747 LNKIVNTIKNDIAQ
-1762 NKTNAEVDQT
+1762 NKTNAEVDRT
-1772 EADGNNNIKVIL
+1772 ETDGNDNIKVIL

-1793 RQSVSAKA
+1793 RQSVGVKA

-1845 VNQNSID
+1845 VNQDSID

-1895 QNAAIVQVEKELI
+1895 QNIAIAQVEKELI
-1908 KAKQQIAGA
+1908 KAKQQIASA
-1917 VTNADVAYLLHDGK
+1917 VTNADVAYLLHDEK
-1931 NEIREIEPVINKKAT
+1931 NEIREIEPVINRKAS

-1964 NVQATV
+1964 NIQATV

-2000 DKTATLNLQTIHDLD
+2000 DKTASLNLQTIHDLD

-2031 LARVTH
+2031 LARVTA

-2044 VSDRNKADALKAITA
+2044 VSNRNKADALKAITA

-2086 ALGDIEAVITEKE
+2086 ALSDIEAVITEKE

-2124 LAKVKALIDQYVAD
+2124 LAKVKVLIDQYVAD
-2138 GNRMVDE
+2138 GNRMIDE
-2145 DATLNDIKKDTQ
+2145 DATLNDIKQHTQ
-2157 LIIDEILAIKLPA
+2157 FIVDEILAIKLPA
-2170 EVIKAS
+2170 EATKVS
-2176 PKVGQPAPK
+2176 PKEIQPAPK
-2185 VCTPIKKEDK
+2185 VCTPIKKE
-2195 QEVRKVV
+2195 ETHESRKVE
-2202 KELPNTGSEE
+2202 KELPNTGSEG
-2212 MDLPLKELA
+2212 MDLPLKEFA
-2221 LITGAALLARRRSK
+2221 LITGAALLARRRTK
-2235 KEKES
+2235 NEKES

>member
-301 AKNYQAQGNVIALGR
+301 A
-316 IRGNDTNDHGD
+316 
-327 FNGIEKT
+327 
-334 LTVNPNSE
+334 
-342 LIFEFNTMTTK
+342 K

-2112 YAKFKAIATPEQ
+2112 YAKFKANATPEQ

-2145 DATLNDIKKDTQ
+2145 DATLNDIKKHTQ
-2157 LIIDEILAIKLPA
+2157 FIIDEILAIKLPA

-2176 PKVGQPAPK
+2176 PKVGKPAPK

>member
-1 MNLLKKNKYSIR
+1 MNLLKKNKYSIG

-34 GAQALTTDHNVQGG
+34 GAQALTTDNNVQ
-48 SNQALP
+48 SDTNQATP
-54 GNSQNTNADTNR
+54 VNSQDTNVANNR
-66 DIVNDSQNT
+66 GLANSAQNT
-75 PNAHATDNTS
+75 PNQSATTNQS
-85 TNQALTNHQNVDV
+85 TNQALVNHNNGSI
-98 ANQVGPAPI
+98 ANQATPTSV
-107 QPSASP
+107 QSSTPS
-113 AQNNNN
+113 AQNNNHTDGN
-119 SNANSTATEPAAN
+119 TTATETVSNANN
-132 TNNNLAS
+132 KDVVS
-139 NNNTLNVPNNTDN
+139 NNTTLNVPNKTNEN
-152 NDSARHLTLKEIQE
+152 GSGGHLTLKEIQE

-178 AIAEEASNR
+178 AIAEQASNR
-187 PKKRSRRAAPTDPNA
+187 PKKRSRRAAPADPNA
-202 TPADPTATP
+202 TPADPA
-211 ADPTAG
+211 AAAAG
-217 NGSAPVAITA
+217 NGGAPVAITA

-235 NANNIGQNAPNE
+235 NANNAGQNAPNE
-247 VLSFDDNNIRPSTN
+247 VLSFDDNGIRPSTN
-261 RSVPTVTVVD
+261 RSVPSVTVVD
-271 NLPGYTLING
+271 NLPGFTLING

-316 IRGNDTNDHGD
+316 IKGNDTNDHGD
-327 FNGIEKT
+327 FNGIEK
-334 LTVNPNSE
+334 S
-342 LIFEFNTMTTK
+342 
-353 NYQAQGNVI
+353 
-362 ALGRIRGNDTND
+362 
-374 HGDFNGIEKTLTV
+374 LTV

-396 FNTMTTKNYQGMTN
+396 FNTMTTKNYQGVTN

-418 DTVIGEK
+418 DTVIAEK
-425 VVAYGPIWRLL
+425 SVAYGPIWRLF

-525 YKIQLPEGVEY
+525 YKVQLPEGVEY

-544 FPSGNSG
+544 FPSSNSG
-551 VDINDMNVTYDAA
+551 VDMNDFNVTYDAA
-564 NRIITIKST
+564 NRVITIKST
-573 GGGTGNS
+573 GGGSGNS

-614 YKTYSQD
+614 YKTYTQD

-695 ADIDSLAN
+695 ADIDSLTN

-714 AENAVNR
+714 AENAVNK
-721 KVDDMED
+721 KVDQMED

-786 VVKPNAKQAIRD
+786 VVKPNAKKAIRD
-798 KAAKQREIINHTPD
+798 KATKQREIINATPD
-812 ATQDE
+812 ATEDE
-817 IQDALNQLTT
+817 IQDALNQLAT

-846 TAKNNGINTIG
+846 IAKNNGINTIG
-857 AVAPQV
+857 AVVPQV

-915 ATTNDDVDTAK
+915 ATTNADVDNAK

-968 QEERQAAIEKVN
+968 QEERQAAIDKVN
-980 AAVAV
+980 AAVTA

-1007 QGIQAIEP
+1007 QGIQAITP

-1023 KNAIDQSAETQ
+1023 KNAIDKSAETQ
-1034 HNAIFNN
+1034 HNTIFNN

-1100 RNAVNEKARE
+1100 RNAVNDKARE

-1133 NTLKNRALNDIGVTS
+1133 NTLKNRALTDIGVTS

-1171 TKKQTATGVLTD
+1171 TKKQTATGVLND

-1205 ALNQVDQDLATAIN
+1205 ALNQVDQELATAIN

-1255 AQTNQHYS
+1255 AQINQHYN
-1263 AKLVEINATPDAT
+1263 AKLAEINATPDAT
-1276 DDEKNAA
+1276 NDEKNAA

-1368 DQAFNQ
+1368 DQAINQ
-1374 INQNQTNDQVDATT
+1374 INQNQTNDQVDTTT
-1388 NQAINAIDNVEAEVV
+1388 NQAVNAIDNVEAEVV

-1432 EKEVALQALAK
+1432 EKEVASQALAK

-1480 IKPAA
+1480 VKPAA

-1496 RAQINQDKEATAEER
+1496 RAKINQDKEATAEER
-1511 QAALDKINDLV
+1511 QVALDKINEFV
-1522 AKAMTNITNDR
+1522 NQAMTDITNNR
-1533 TNQQVND
+1533 TNQQVD
-1540 STNQALDDIA
+1540 DTTSQALDSIA
-1550 LVTPDHI
+1550 LVAPEHI

-1568 QYEAKKHEIE
+1568 QYEAKKQEIE

-1592 NQLANNEKRALQNI
+1592 NQLANNEKLALQNI
-1606 NQAIANNDV
+1606 NQAVTNNDV
-1615 KRVESNG
+1615 KRVETNG
-1622 IATLKGVEPHI
+1622 IATLKGVQPHI
-1633 VVKPEAQE
+1633 VIKPEAQQ
-1641 AIKASADNQVESIKD
+1641 AIKATAENQVESIKD
-1656 TPHATTD
+1656 TPHATVD

-1668 NQQIND
+1668 NQLISD
-1674 TLKQGQQDI
+1674 TLKQAQQEI
-1683 DNTTQDAAVND
+1683 ENTNQDAAVTD

-1711 RKRAALDNIDE
+1711 RKRAALDSIE
-1722 SNNNQLDAIRNTL
+1722 ENNKNQLDAIRNTL
-1735 DTTQDERNVAIA
+1735 DTTQDERDVAIDT
-1747 ALNKIVNAIKNDIAQ
+1747 LNKIVNTIKNDIAQ
-1762 NKTNAEVDQT
+1762 NKTNAEVDRT
-1772 EADGNNNIKVIL
+1772 ETDGNDNIKVIL

-1793 RQSVSAKA
+1793 RQSVGVKA

-1845 VNQNSID
+1845 VNQDSID

-1895 QNAAIVQVEKELI
+1895 QNIAIAQVEKELI
-1908 KAKQQIAGA
+1908 KAKQQIASA
-1917 VTNADVAYLLHDGK
+1917 VTNADVAYLLHDEK
-1931 NEIREIEPVINKKAT
+1931 NEIREIEPVINRKAS

-1964 NVQATV
+1964 NIQATV

-2000 DKTATLNLQTIHDLD
+2000 DKTASLNLQTIHDLD

-2031 LARVTH
+2031 LARVTA

-2044 VSDRNKADALKAITA
+2044 VSNRNKADALKAITA

-2086 ALGDIEAVITEKE
+2086 ALSDIEAVITEKE

-2124 LAKVKALIDQYVAD
+2124 LAKVKVLIDQYVAD
-2138 GNRMVDE
+2138 GNRMIDE
-2145 DATLNDIKKDTQ
+2145 DATLNDIKQHTQ
-2157 LIIDEILAIKLPA
+2157 FIVDEILAIKLPA
-2170 EVIKAS
+2170 EATKVS
-2176 PKVGQPAPK
+2176 PKEIQPAPK
-2185 VCTPIKKEDK
+2185 VCTPIKKE
-2195 QEVRKVV
+2195 ETHESRKVE
-2202 KELPNTGSEE
+2202 KELPNTGSEG
-2212 MDLPLKELA
+2212 MDLPLKEFA
-2221 LITGAALLARRRSK
+2221 LITGAALLARRRTK
-2235 KEKES
+2235 NEKES

>member
-54 GNSQNTNADTNR
+54 GNSPNTNADTNR
-66 DIVNDSQNT
+66 DIVNGSQNT

-85 TNQALTNHQNVDV
+85 TNQALTNHQNVGV
-98 ANQVGPAPI
+98 ANQVAPAPI
-107 QPSASP
+107 QPSTSSAS
-113 AQNNNN
+113 NNNH
-119 SNANSTATEPAAN
+119 SDANSTATEPAAN

-187 PKKRSRRAAPTDPNA
+187 PKKRSRRAAPADPN
-202 TPADPTATP
+202 ATP

-227 PYTPTTDP
+227 PFTPTTDP

-247 VLSFDDNNIRPSTN
+247 VLTFDDNNIRPSTN

-316 IRGNDTNDHGD
+316 IKGNDTNDHG
-327 FNGIEKT
+327 G
-334 LTVNPNSE
+334 
-342 LIFEFNTMTTK
+342 
-353 NYQAQGNVI
+353 
-362 ALGRIRGNDTND
+362 
-374 HGDFNGIEKTLTV
+374 FNGIEKTLTV

-603 PRTVTFNDTLT
+603 PRTVTFNDILT
-614 YKTYSQD
+614 YKTYTQD

-637 TIDIIMNKDAL
+637 TIDIIMNKDVL

-670 DLKRRAQTILDE
+670 ELKRRAQTILDE

-695 ADIDSLAN
+695 ADIDSLVN

-714 AENAVNR
+714 AENTVNR

-786 VVKPNAKQAIRD
+786 VVKTNAKQAIRD
-798 KAAKQREIINHTPD
+798 KAAKQREIINNTPD

-980 AAVAV
+980 AAVAA

-1100 RNAVNEKARE
+1100 RNAVNDKARE

-1193 QNTNATTEEKQV
+1193 QNTNATDEEKQV

-1242 AIQPNIVKKPAAL
+1242 AIQPNIVKKPTAL
-1255 AQTNQHYS
+1255 AQINQHYN
-1263 AKLVEINATPDAT
+1263 AKLAEINATPDAT

-1388 NQAINAIDNVEAEVV
+1388 NQAINAIDNVEAKVV

-1432 EKEVALQALAK
+1432 EKEVALLALAK

-1480 IKPAA
+1480 VKPAA

-1557 VRAAARDAVKQ
+1557 VRATARDAVKQ

-1606 NQAIANNDV
+1606 DQAIANNDV

-1908 KAKQQIAGA
+1908 KAKQQIASA

-1958 KQAIEA
+1958 KLAIEA

-2000 DKTATLNLQTIHDLD
+2000 DKTASLNLQTIHDLD

-2138 GNRMVDE
+2138 GIRMIDE
-2145 DATLNDIKKDTQ
+2145 DATLNDIKQHTQ
-2157 LIIDEILAIKLPA
+2157 FIVDEILAIKLPA
-2170 EVIKAS
+2170 EATKVL

-2185 VCTPIKKEDK
+2185 LCTSIKKVDK

-2221 LITGAALLARRRSK
+2221 LITGAALLARRRNK
-2235 KEKES
+2235 NEKES

>member
-34 GAQALTTDHNVQGG
+34 GAQALTTDNNVQ
-48 SNQALP
+48 SDTNQATP
-54 GNSQNTNADTNR
+54 VNSQDTNVANNR
-66 DIVNDSQNT
+66 GLANSAQNT
-75 PNAHATDNTS
+75 PNQSATTNQS
-85 TNQALTNHQNVDV
+85 TNQALVNHNNGSI
-98 ANQVGPAPI
+98 ANQATPTSV
-107 QPSASP
+107 QSSTPS
-113 AQNNNN
+113 AQNNNHTDGN
-119 SNANSTATEPAAN
+119 TTATETVSNANN
-132 TNNNLAS
+132 KDVVS
-139 NNNTLNVPNNTDN
+139 NNTTLNVPNKTNEN
-152 NDSARHLTLKEIQE
+152 GSGGHLTLKEIQE

-178 AIAEEASNR
+178 AIAEQASNR
-187 PKKRSRRAAPTDPNA
+187 PKKRSRRAAPADPNA
-202 TPADPTATP
+202 TPADPA
-211 ADPTAG
+211 AAAAG
-217 NGSAPVAITA
+217 NGGAPVAITA

-235 NANNIGQNAPNE
+235 NANNAGQNAPNE
-247 VLSFDDNNIRPSTN
+247 VLSFDDNGIRPSTN
-261 RSVPTVTVVD
+261 RSVPSVTVVD
-271 NLPGYTLING
+271 NLPGFTLING

-316 IRGNDTNDHGD
+316 IKGNDTNDHGD
-327 FNGIEKT
+327 FNGIEK
-334 LTVNPNSE
+334 S
-342 LIFEFNTMTTK
+342 
-353 NYQAQGNVI
+353 
-362 ALGRIRGNDTND
+362 
-374 HGDFNGIEKTLTV
+374 LTV

-396 FNTMTTKNYQGMTN
+396 FNTMTTKNYQGVTN

-418 DTVIGEK
+418 DTVIAEK
-425 VVAYGPIWRLL
+425 SVAYGPIWRLF

-525 YKIQLPEGVEY
+525 YKVQLPEGVEY

-544 FPSGNSG
+544 FPSSNSG
-551 VDINDMNVTYDAA
+551 VDMNDFNVTYDAA
-564 NRIITIKST
+564 NRVITIKST
-573 GGGTGNS
+573 GGGSGNS

-614 YKTYSQD
+614 YKTYTQD

-695 ADIDSLAN
+695 ADIDSLTN

-714 AENAVNR
+714 AENAVNK
-721 KVDDMED
+721 KVDQMED

-786 VVKPNAKQAIRD
+786 VVKPNAKKAIRD
-798 KAAKQREIINHTPD
+798 KATKQREIINATPD
-812 ATQDE
+812 ATEDE
-817 IQDALNQLTT
+817 IQDALNQLAT

-846 TAKNNGINTIG
+846 IAKNNGINTIG
-857 AVAPQV
+857 AVVPQV

-915 ATTNDDVDTAK
+915 ATTNADVDNAK

-968 QEERQAAIEKVN
+968 QEERQAAIDKVN
-980 AAVAV
+980 AAVTA

-1007 QGIQAIEP
+1007 QGIQAITP

-1023 KNAIDQSAETQ
+1023 KNAIDKSAETQ
-1034 HNAIFNN
+1034 HNTIFNN

-1100 RNAVNEKARE
+1100 RNAVNDKARE

-1133 NTLKNRALNDIGVTS
+1133 NTLKNRALTDIGVTS

-1171 TKKQTATGVLTD
+1171 TKKQTATGVLND

-1205 ALNQVDQDLATAIN
+1205 ALNQVDQELATAIN

-1242 AIQPNIVKKPAAL
+1242 AIQPNIVKKPAEL
-1255 AQTNQHYS
+1255 AQINQHYN
-1263 AKLVEINATPDAT
+1263 AKLAEINATPDAT
-1276 DDEKNAA
+1276 NDEKNAA

-1368 DQAFNQ
+1368 DQAINQ
-1374 INQNQTNDQVDATT
+1374 INQNQTNDQVDTTT
-1388 NQAINAIDNVEAEVV
+1388 NQAVNAIDNVEAEVV
-1403 IKPKAIADIEKAV
+1403 IKPTAIADIEKAV

-1432 EKEVALQALAK
+1432 EKEVASQALAK

-1480 IKPAA
+1480 VKPAA

-1496 RAQINQDKEATAEER
+1496 RAKINQDKEATAEER
-1511 QAALDKINDLV
+1511 QVALDKINEFV
-1522 AKAMTNITNDR
+1522 NQAMTDITNNR
-1533 TNQQVND
+1533 TNQQVD
-1540 STNQALDDIA
+1540 DTTSQALDSIA
-1550 LVTPDHI
+1550 LVAPEHI

-1568 QYEAKKHEIE
+1568 QYEAKKQEIE

-1592 NQLANNEKRALQNI
+1592 NQLANNEKLALQNI
-1606 NQAIANNDV
+1606 NQAVTNNDV
-1615 KRVESNG
+1615 KRVETNG
-1622 IATLKGVEPHI
+1622 IATLKGVQPHI
-1633 VVKPEAQE
+1633 VIKPEAQQ
-1641 AIKASADNQVESIKD
+1641 AIKATAENQVESIKD
-1656 TPHATTD
+1656 TPHATVD

-1668 NQQIND
+1668 NQLISD
-1674 TLKQGQQDI
+1674 TLKQAQQEI
-1683 DNTTQDAAVND
+1683 ENTNQDAAVTD

-1711 RKRAALDNIDE
+1711 RKRAALDSIE
-1722 SNNNQLDAIRNTL
+1722 ENNKNQLDAIRNTL
-1735 DTTQDERNVAIA
+1735 DTTQDERDVAIDT
-1747 ALNKIVNAIKNDIAQ
+1747 LNKIVNTIKNDIAQ
-1762 NKTNAEVDQT
+1762 NKTNAEVDRT
-1772 EADGNNNIKVIL
+1772 ETDGNDNIKVIL

-1793 RQSVSAKA
+1793 RQSVGVKA

-1845 VNQNSID
+1845 VNQDSID

-1895 QNAAIVQVEKELI
+1895 QNIAIAQVEKELI
-1908 KAKQQIAGA
+1908 KAKQQIASA
-1917 VTNADVAYLLHDGK
+1917 VTNADVAYLLHDEK
-1931 NEIREIEPVINKKAT
+1931 NEIREIEPVINRKAS

-1964 NVQATV
+1964 NIQATV

-2000 DKTATLNLQTIHDLD
+2000 DKTASLNLQTIHDLD

-2031 LARVTH
+2031 LARVTA

-2044 VSDRNKADALKAITA
+2044 VSNRNKADALKAITA

-2086 ALGDIEAVITEKE
+2086 ALSDIEAVITEKE

-2124 LAKVKALIDQYVAD
+2124 LAKVKVLIDQYVAD
-2138 GNRMVDE
+2138 GNRMIDE
-2145 DATLNDIKKDTQ
+2145 DATLNDIKQHTQ
-2157 LIIDEILAIKLPA
+2157 FIVDEILAIKLPA
-2170 EVIKAS
+2170 EATKVS
-2176 PKVGQPAPK
+2176 PKEIQPAPK
-2185 VCTPIKKEDK
+2185 VCTPIKKE
-2195 QEVRKVV
+2195 ETHESRKVE
-2202 KELPNTGSEE
+2202 KELPNTGSEG
-2212 MDLPLKELA
+2212 MDLPLKEFA
-2221 LITGAALLARRRSK
+2221 LITGAALLARRRTK
-2235 KEKES
+2235 NEKES

>member
-34 GAQALTTDHNVQGG
+34 GAQALTTDNNVQ
-48 SNQALP
+48 SDTNQATP
-54 GNSQNTNADTNR
+54 VNSQDKDVANNR
-66 DIVNDSQNT
+66 GLANSAQNT
-75 PNAHATDNTS
+75 PNQSATTNQA
-85 TNQALTNHQNVDV
+85 TNQALVNHNNGSIV
-98 ANQVGPAPI
+98 NQATPTSV
-107 QPSASP
+107 QSSTPS
-113 AQNNNN
+113 AQNNNHTDGN
-119 SNANSTATEPAAN
+119 TTATETVSNAN
-132 TNNNLAS
+132 NNDVAS
-139 NNNTLNVPNNTDN
+139 NNTTLNVPNKTNEN
-152 NDSARHLTLKEIQE
+152 GSGGHLTLKEIQE

-178 AIAEEASNR
+178 AIAEPASNR
-187 PKKRSRRAAPTDPNA
+187 PKKRSRRAAPADPNA
-202 TPADPTATP
+202 TPADPGA
-211 ADPTAG
+211 AAAG
-217 NGSAPVAITA
+217 NGGAPVAITA

-235 NANNIGQNAPNE
+235 NANNAGQNAPNE
-247 VLSFDDNNIRPSTN
+247 VLSFDDNSIRPSTN
-261 RSVPTVTVVD
+261 RSVPSVTVVD
-271 NLPGYTLING
+271 NLPGFTLING
-281 GKVGVFSHA
+281 GKVGVLSHA
-290 MVRTSMFDSGD
+290 MVRTSMFEAGS
-301 AKNYQAQGNVIALGR
+301 NRTYQAQGNVLALGR
-316 IRGNDTNDHGD
+316 ISGTDASNHGD
-327 FNGIEKT
+327 FNGIEKS

-342 LIFEFNTMTTK
+342 LIFEFNTMPTK
-353 NYQAQGNVI
+353 NGQGATNV
-362 ALGRIRGNDTND
+362 
-374 HGDFNGIEKTLTV
+374 
-387 NPNSELIFE
+387 
-396 FNTMTTKNYQGMTN
+396 
-410 LIIKNADN
+410 IIKNADTN
-418 DTVIGEK
+418 DTIAEK
-425 VVAYGPIWRLL
+425 TVEGGPTLRLF
-436 KVPENVS
+436 KVPDNVRN
-443 HLKIQF
+443 LKIQF

-459 RGIYQLRDGYK
+459 RGIYQLKDGYK
-470 YYDFVDSIGLH
+470 YYSFVDSIGLH

-510 NNGNFGASFNTDDFV
+510 NNGNSGASLDTDEFV

-544 FPSGNSG
+544 FPSNNSG
-551 VDINDMNVTYDAA
+551 VDVNDMNVTYDAA
-564 NRIITIKST
+564 NRVITIKST
-573 GGGTGNS
+573 GGGTTNS

-614 YKTYSQD
+614 YKTYTQD
-621 FINSP
+621 FINSA

-670 DLKRRAQTILDE
+670 DLKKRAQTILAE

-695 ADIDSLAN
+695 ADIDTLTN

-714 AENAVNR
+714 AENAVNQ
-721 KVDDMED
+721 KADQMED

-749 EHKNEII
+749 EHKGNII
-756 GNIGDQT
+756 GDIGDQT

-786 VVKPNAKQAIRD
+786 VVKPNAKKAIRD
-798 KAAKQREIINHTPD
+798 KATKQREIINATPD
-812 ATQDE
+812 ATEDE
-817 IQDALNQLTT
+817 IQDAINQLAT

-857 AVAPQV
+857 SVVPQV

-915 ATTNDDVDTAK
+915 ATTNADVDNAK

-968 QEERQAAIEKVN
+968 QEERQAAIDKVN
-980 AAVAV
+980 AAVTA

-997 DVEQVKTNAI
+997 EVEQVKTNAI
-1007 QGIQAIEP
+1007 QGIQAITP

-1023 KNAIDQSAETQ
+1023 KNAIDKSAETQ
-1034 HNAIFNN
+1034 HNTIFNN

-1100 RNAVNEKARE
+1100 RNVVNDKARE

-1133 NTLKNRALNDIGVTS
+1133 NTLKNRALTDIGVTS

-1171 TKKQTATGVLTD
+1171 TKKQTATGVLND

-1205 ALNQVDQDLATAIN
+1205 ALNQVDQELATAIN

-1255 AQTNQHYS
+1255 AQINQHYN
-1263 AKLVEINATPDAT
+1263 AKLAEINATPDAT
-1276 DDEKNAA
+1276 NDEKNAA

-1374 INQNQTNDQVDATT
+1374 INQNQTNDQVDTTT
-1388 NQAINAIDNVEAEVV
+1388 NQALNAIDNVEAEVV

-1432 EKEVALQALAK
+1432 EKEVASQALAK

-1480 IKPAA
+1480 VKPAA

-1496 RAQINQDKEATAEER
+1496 RAKINQDKEATAEER
-1511 QAALDKINDLV
+1511 QVALDKINEFV
-1522 AKAMTNITNDR
+1522 NQAMTDITNNR
-1533 TNQQVND
+1533 TNQQVD
-1540 STNQALDDIA
+1540 DTTSQALDSIA
-1550 LVTPDHI
+1550 LVAPEHI

-1568 QYEAKKHEIE
+1568 QYEAKKQEIE
-1578 QAEHATDEEKQVAL
+1578 QAEHATDEEK
-1592 NQLANNEKRALQNI
+1592 
-1606 NQAIANNDV
+1606 
-1615 KRVESNG
+1615 
-1622 IATLKGVEPHI
+1622 
-1633 VVKPEAQE
+1633 
-1641 AIKASADNQVESIKD
+1641 
-1656 TPHATTD
+1656 
-1663 ELDEA
+1663 
-1668 NQQIND
+1668 
-1674 TLKQGQQDI
+1674 
-1683 DNTTQDAAVND
+1683 
-1694 VRNQT
+1694 
-1699 IKAIEQIKPKVR
+1699 
-1711 RKRAALDNIDE
+1711 
-1722 SNNNQLDAIRNTL
+1722 
-1735 DTTQDERNVAIA
+1735 
-1747 ALNKIVNAIKNDIAQ
+1747 
-1762 NKTNAEVDQT
+1762 
-1772 EADGNNNIKVIL
+1772 
-1784 PKVQVKPAA
+1784 
-1793 RQSVSAKA
+1793 
-1801 EAQNALID
+1801 
-1809 QSDLSTEE
+1809 
-1817 ERLAAKHLVEQALN
+1817 
-1831 QAIDQINH
+1831 
-1839 ADKTAQ
+1839 
-1845 VNQNSID
+1845 
-1852 AQNIISKIKPATTV
+1852 
-1866 KATALQQ
+1866 
-1873 IQNIATNKINL
+1873 
-1884 IKANNEATDEE
+1884 
-1895 QNAAIVQVEKELI
+1895 
-1908 KAKQQIAGA
+1908 
-1917 VTNADVAYLLHDGK
+1917 
-1931 NEIREIEPVINKKAT
+1931 
-1946 AREQLTTLFNDK
+1946 
-1958 KQAIEA
+1958 
-1964 NVQATV
+1964 
-1970 EERNSILAQ
+1970 
-1979 LQNIY
+1979 
-1984 DTAIGQIDQ
+1984 
-1993 DRSNAQV
+1993 
-2000 DKTATLNLQTIHDLD
+2000 
-2015 VHPIKKP
+2015 
-2022 DAEKTINDD
+2022 
-2031 LARVTH
+2031 
-2037 LVQNYRK
+2037 
-2044 VSDRNKADALKAITA
+2044 
-2059 LKLQMDE
+2059 
-2066 ELKTARTNA
+2066 
-2075 DVDAVLKRFNV
+2075 
-2086 ALGDIEAVITEKE
+2086 
-2099 NSLLRIDNIAQQT
+2099 
-2112 YAKFKAIATPEQ
+2112 
-2124 LAKVKALIDQYVAD
+2124 
-2138 GNRMVDE
+2138 
-2145 DATLNDIKKDTQ
+2145 
-2157 LIIDEILAIKLPA
+2157 
-2170 EVIKAS
+2170 
-2176 PKVGQPAPK
+2176 
-2185 VCTPIKKEDK
+2185 
-2195 QEVRKVV
+2195 
-2202 KELPNTGSEE
+2202 
-2212 MDLPLKELA
+2212 
-2221 LITGAALLARRRSK
+2221 
-2235 KEKES
+2235 

>member
-34 GAQALTTDHNVQGG
+34 GAQALTTDNNVQ
-48 SNQALP
+48 SDTNQATP
-54 GNSQNTNADTNR
+54 VNSQDTNVANNR
-66 DIVNDSQNT
+66 GLANSAQNT
-75 PNAHATDNTS
+75 PNQSATTNQS
-85 TNQALTNHQNVDV
+85 TNQALVNHNNGSI
-98 ANQVGPAPI
+98 ANQATPTSV
-107 QPSASP
+107 QSSTPS
-113 AQNNNN
+113 AQNNNHTDGN
-119 SNANSTATEPAAN
+119 TTATETVSNANN
-132 TNNNLAS
+132 KDVVS
-139 NNNTLNVPNNTDN
+139 NNTTLNVPNKTNEN
-152 NDSARHLTLKEIQE
+152 GSGGHLTLKEIQE

-178 AIAEEASNR
+178 AIAEQASNR
-187 PKKRSRRAAPTDPNA
+187 PKKRSRRAAPADPNA
-202 TPADPTATP
+202 TPADPA
-211 ADPTAG
+211 AAAAG
-217 NGSAPVAITA
+217 NGGAPVAITA

-235 NANNIGQNAPNE
+235 NANNAGQNAPNE
-247 VLSFDDNNIRPSTN
+247 VLSFDDNGIRPSTN
-261 RSVPTVTVVD
+261 RSVPSVTVVD
-271 NLPGYTLING
+271 NLPGFTLING

-316 IRGNDTNDHGD
+316 IKGNDTNDHGD
-327 FNGIEKT
+327 FNGIEK
-334 LTVNPNSE
+334 S
-342 LIFEFNTMTTK
+342 
-353 NYQAQGNVI
+353 
-362 ALGRIRGNDTND
+362 
-374 HGDFNGIEKTLTV
+374 LTV

-396 FNTMTTKNYQGMTN
+396 FNTMTTKNYQGVTN

-418 DTVIGEK
+418 DTVIAEK
-425 VVAYGPIWRLL
+425 SVAYGPIWRLF

-525 YKIQLPEGVEY
+525 YKVQLPEGVEY

-544 FPSGNSG
+544 FPSSNSG
-551 VDINDMNVTYDAA
+551 VDMNDFNVTYDAA
-564 NRIITIKST
+564 NRVITIKST
-573 GGGTGNS
+573 GGGSGNS

-614 YKTYSQD
+614 YKTYTQD

-695 ADIDSLAN
+695 ADIDSLTN

-714 AENAVNR
+714 AENAVNK
-721 KVDDMED
+721 KVDQMED

-786 VVKPNAKQAIRD
+786 VVKPNAKKAIRD
-798 KAAKQREIINHTPD
+798 KATKQREIINATPD
-812 ATQDE
+812 ATEDE
-817 IQDALNQLTT
+817 IQDALNQLAT

-846 TAKNNGINTIG
+846 IAKNNGINTIG
-857 AVAPQV
+857 AVVPQV

-915 ATTNDDVDTAK
+915 ATTNADVDNAK

-968 QEERQAAIEKVN
+968 QEERQAAIDKVN
-980 AAVAV
+980 AAVTA

-1007 QGIQAIEP
+1007 QGIQAITP

-1023 KNAIDQSAETQ
+1023 KNAIDKSAETQ
-1034 HNAIFNN
+1034 HNTIFNN

-1100 RNAVNEKARE
+1100 RNAVNDKARE

-1133 NTLKNRALNDIGVTS
+1133 NTLKNRALTDIGVTS

-1171 TKKQTATGVLTD
+1171 TKKQTATGVLND

-1205 ALNQVDQDLATAIN
+1205 ALNQVDQELATAIN

-1255 AQTNQHYS
+1255 AQINQHYN
-1263 AKLVEINATPDAT
+1263 AKLAEINATPDAT
-1276 DDEKNAA
+1276 NDEKNAA

-1368 DQAFNQ
+1368 DQAINQ
-1374 INQNQTNDQVDATT
+1374 INQNQTNDQVDTTT
-1388 NQAINAIDNVEAEVV
+1388 NQAVNAIDNVEAEVV

-1432 EKEVALQALAK
+1432 EKEVASQALAK

-1480 IKPAA
+1480 VKPAA

-1496 RAQINQDKEATAEER
+1496 RAKINQDKEATAEER
-1511 QAALDKINDLV
+1511 QVALDKINEFV
-1522 AKAMTNITNDR
+1522 NQAMTDITNNR
-1533 TNQQVND
+1533 TNQQVD
-1540 STNQALDDIA
+1540 DTTSQALDSIA
-1550 LVTPDHI
+1550 LVAPEHI

-1568 QYEAKKHEIE
+1568 QYEAKKQEIE

-1592 NQLANNEKRALQNI
+1592 NQLANNEKLTLQNI
-1606 NQAIANNDV
+1606 NQAVTNNDV
-1615 KRVESNG
+1615 KRVETNG
-1622 IATLKGVEPHI
+1622 IATLKGVQPHI
-1633 VVKPEAQE
+1633 VIKPEAQQ
-1641 AIKASADNQVESIKD
+1641 AIKATAENQVESIKD
-1656 TPHATTD
+1656 TPHATVD

-1668 NQQIND
+1668 NQLISD
-1674 TLKQGQQDI
+1674 TLKQAQQEI
-1683 DNTTQDAAVND
+1683 ENTNQDAAVTD

-1711 RKRAALDNIDE
+1711 RKRAALDSIE
-1722 SNNNQLDAIRNTL
+1722 ENNKNQLDAIRNTL
-1735 DTTQDERNVAIA
+1735 DTTQDERDVAIDT
-1747 ALNKIVNAIKNDIAQ
+1747 LNKIVNTIKNDIAQ
-1762 NKTNAEVDQT
+1762 NKTNAEVDRT
-1772 EADGNNNIKVIL
+1772 ETDGNDNIKVIL

-1793 RQSVSAKA
+1793 RQSVGVKA

-1831 QAIDQINH
+1831 QAINQINH

-1845 VNQNSID
+1845 VNQDSID

-1895 QNAAIVQVEKELI
+1895 QNIAIAQVEKELI
-1908 KAKQQIAGA
+1908 KAKQQIASA
-1917 VTNADVAYLLHDGK
+1917 VTNADVAYLLHDEK
-1931 NEIREIEPVINKKAT
+1931 NEIREIEPVINRKAS

-1964 NVQATV
+1964 NIQATV

-2000 DKTATLNLQTIHDLD
+2000 DKTASLNLQTIHDLD

-2031 LARVTH
+2031 LARVTA

-2044 VSDRNKADALKAITA
+2044 VSNRNKADALKAITA

-2086 ALGDIEAVITEKE
+2086 ALSDIEAVITEKE

-2124 LAKVKALIDQYVAD
+2124 LAKVKVLIDQYVAD
-2138 GNRMVDE
+2138 GNRMIDE
-2145 DATLNDIKKDTQ
+2145 DATLNDIKQHTQ
-2157 LIIDEILAIKLPA
+2157 FIVDEILAIKLPA
-2170 EVIKAS
+2170 EATKVS
-2176 PKVGQPAPK
+2176 PKEIQPAPK
-2185 VCTPIKKEDK
+2185 VCTPIKKE
-2195 QEVRKVV
+2195 ETHESRKVE
-2202 KELPNTGSEE
+2202 KELPNTGSEG
-2212 MDLPLKELA
+2212 MDLPLKEFA
-2221 LITGAALLARRRSK
+2221 LITGAALLARRRTK
-2235 KEKES
+2235 NEKES

>member
-34 GAQALTTDHNVQGG
+34 GAQALTTDNNVQ
-48 SNQALP
+48 SDTNQATP
-54 GNSQNTNADTNR
+54 VNSQDKDVANNR
-66 DIVNDSQNT
+66 GLANSAQNT
-75 PNAHATDNTS
+75 PNQSATTNQA
-85 TNQALTNHQNVDV
+85 TNQALVNHNNGSIV
-98 ANQVGPAPI
+98 NQATPTSV
-107 QPSASP
+107 QSSTPS
-113 AQNNNN
+113 AQNNNHTDGN
-119 SNANSTATEPAAN
+119 TTATETVSNAN
-132 TNNNLAS
+132 NNDAVS
-139 NNNTLNVPNNTDN
+139 NNTTLNVPNKTNEN
-152 NDSARHLTLKEIQE
+152 GSGGHLTLKEIQE

-178 AIAEEASNR
+178 AIAEPASNR
-187 PKKRSRRAAPTDPNA
+187 PKKRSKRAAPADPNA
-202 TPADPTATP
+202 TPADPA
-211 ADPTAG
+211 AAAAG
-217 NGSAPVAITA
+217 NGGAPVAITA

-235 NANNIGQNAPNE
+235 NANNAGQNAPNE
-247 VLSFDDNNIRPSTN
+247 VLSFDDNGIRPSTN
-261 RSVPTVTVVD
+261 RSVPSVTVVD
-271 NLPGYTLING
+271 NLPGFTLING

-290 MVRTSMFDSGD
+290 MVRTSMFDSAD

-316 IRGNDTNDHGD
+316 I
-327 FNGIEKT
+327 K
-334 LTVNPNSE
+334 
-342 LIFEFNTMTTK
+342 
-353 NYQAQGNVI
+353 
-362 ALGRIRGNDTND
+362 GNDTND

-396 FNTMTTKNYQGMTN
+396 FNTMTTKNYQGVTN

-418 DTVIGEK
+418 DTVIAEK
-425 VVAYGPIWRLL
+425 SVAYGPIWRLF

-525 YKIQLPEGVEY
+525 YQVQLPEGVEY

-544 FPSGNSG
+544 FPSSNSG
-551 VDINDMNVTYDAA
+551 VDMNDFNVTYDAA
-564 NRIITIKST
+564 NRVITIKST
-573 GGGTGNS
+573 GGGSGNS

-614 YKTYSQD
+614 YKTYTQD

-626 AESHTVSTNPY
+626 AESHTVRTNPY

-695 ADIDSLAN
+695 ADIDSLTN

-714 AENAVNR
+714 AENAVNK
-721 KVDDMED
+721 KVDQMED

-786 VVKPNAKQAIRD
+786 VVKPNAKKAIRD
-798 KAAKQREIINHTPD
+798 KATKQREIINATPD
-812 ATQDE
+812 ATEDE
-817 IQDALNQLTT
+817 IQDALNQLAT

-846 TAKNNGINTIG
+846 IAKNNGINTIG
-857 AVAPQV
+857 AVVPQV

-915 ATTNDDVDTAK
+915 ATTNADVDNAK

-968 QEERQAAIEKVN
+968 QEERQAAIDKVN
-980 AAVAV
+980 AAVTA

-1007 QGIQAIEP
+1007 QGIQAITP

-1023 KNAIDQSAETQ
+1023 KNAIDKSAETQ
-1034 HNAIFNN
+1034 HNTIFNN

-1100 RNAVNEKARE
+1100 RNVVNDKARE

-1133 NTLKNRALNDIGVTS
+1133 NTLKNRALTDIGVTS

-1171 TKKQTATGVLTD
+1171 TKKQTATGVLND

-1205 ALNQVDQDLATAIN
+1205 ALNQVDQELATAIN

-1255 AQTNQHYS
+1255 AQINQHYN
-1263 AKLVEINATPDAT
+1263 AKLAEINATPDAT
-1276 DDEKNAA
+1276 NDEKNAA
-1283 INTLNQ
+1283 INTLNL

-1374 INQNQTNDQVDATT
+1374 INQNQTNDQVDTTT
-1388 NQAINAIDNVEAEVV
+1388 NQALKAIDNVEAEVV

-1432 EKEVALQALAK
+1432 EKEVASQALAK

-1480 IKPAA
+1480 VKPAA

-1496 RAQINQDKEATAEER
+1496 RAKINQDKEATAEER
-1511 QAALDKINDLV
+1511 QVALDKINEFV
-1522 AKAMTNITNDR
+1522 NQAMTDITNNR
-1533 TNQQVND
+1533 TNQQVD
-1540 STNQALDDIA
+1540 DTTSQALDSIA

-1568 QYEAKKHEIE
+1568 QYEAKKREIE

-1606 NQAIANNDV
+1606 NQAVTNNDV
-1615 KRVESNG
+1615 KRVETNG
-1622 IATLKGVEPHI
+1622 IATLKGVQPHI
-1633 VVKPEAQE
+1633 VIKPEAQQ
-1641 AIKASADNQVESIKD
+1641 AIKASAENQVESIKD
-1656 TPHATTD
+1656 TPHATVD

-1668 NQQIND
+1668 NQLISD
-1674 TLKQGQQDI
+1674 TLKQAQQEI
-1683 DNTTQDAAVND
+1683 ENTNQDAAVTD

-1711 RKRAALDNIDE
+1711 RKRAALDSIE
-1722 SNNNQLDAIRNTL
+1722 ENNKNQLDAIRNTL
-1735 DTTQDERNVAIA
+1735 DTTQDERDVAIDT
-1747 ALNKIVNAIKNDIAQ
+1747 LNKIVNTIKNDIAQ
-1762 NKTNAEVDQT
+1762 NKTNAEVDRT
-1772 EADGNNNIKVIL
+1772 ETDGNDNIKVIL

-1793 RQSVSAKA
+1793 RQSVGVKA

-1845 VNQNSID
+1845 VNQDSIY

-1895 QNAAIVQVEKELI
+1895 QNIAIAQVEKELI
-1908 KAKQQIAGA
+1908 KAKQQIASA
-1917 VTNADVAYLLHDGK
+1917 VTNADVAYLLHDEK
-1931 NEIREIEPVINKKAT
+1931 NEIREIEPVINRKAS

-1964 NVQATV
+1964 NIQATV

-2000 DKTATLNLQTIHDLD
+2000 DKTASLNLQTIHDLD

-2031 LARVTH
+2031 LARVTA

-2044 VSDRNKADALKAITA
+2044 VSNRNKADALKAITA

-2086 ALGDIEAVITEKE
+2086 ALSDIEAVITEKE

-2124 LAKVKALIDQYVAD
+2124 LAKVKVLIDQYVAD
-2138 GNRMVDE
+2138 GNRMIDE
-2145 DATLNDIKKDTQ
+2145 DATLNDIKQHTQ
-2157 LIIDEILAIKLPA
+2157 FIVDEILAIKLPA
-2170 EVIKAS
+2170 EETKVS
-2176 PKVGQPAPK
+2176 PKEIQPAPK
-2185 VCTPIKKEDK
+2185 VCTPIKKE
-2195 QEVRKVV
+2195 ETHESRKVE
-2202 KELPNTGSEE
+2202 KELPNTGSEG
-2212 MDLPLKELA
+2212 MDLPLKEFA
-2221 LITGAALLARRRSK
+2221 LITGRLC
-2235 KEKES
+2235 

>member
-34 GAQALTTDHNVQGG
+34 GAQALTTDNNVQ
-48 SNQALP
+48 SDTNQATP
-54 GNSQNTNADTNR
+54 VNSQDTNVANNR
-66 DIVNDSQNT
+66 GLANSAQNT
-75 PNAHATDNTS
+75 PNQSATTNQS
-85 TNQALTNHQNVDV
+85 TNQALVNHNNGSI
-98 ANQVGPAPI
+98 ANQATPTSV
-107 QPSASP
+107 QSSTPS
-113 AQNNNN
+113 AQNNNHTDGN
-119 SNANSTATEPAAN
+119 TTATETVSNANN
-132 TNNNLAS
+132 KDVVS
-139 NNNTLNVPNNTDN
+139 NNTTLNVPNKTNEN
-152 NDSARHLTLKEIQE
+152 GSGGHLTLKEIQE

-178 AIAEEASNR
+178 AIAEQASNR
-187 PKKRSRRAAPTDPNA
+187 PKKRSRRAAPADPNA
-202 TPADPTATP
+202 TPADPA
-211 ADPTAG
+211 AAAAG
-217 NGSAPVAITA
+217 NGGAPVAITA

-235 NANNIGQNAPNE
+235 NANNAGQNAPNE
-247 VLSFDDNNIRPSTN
+247 VLSFDDNGIRPSTN
-261 RSVPTVTVVD
+261 RSVPSVTVVD
-271 NLPGYTLING
+271 NLPGFTLING

-316 IRGNDTNDHGD
+316 IKGNDTNDHGD
-327 FNGIEKT
+327 FNGIEK
-334 LTVNPNSE
+334 S
-342 LIFEFNTMTTK
+342 
-353 NYQAQGNVI
+353 
-362 ALGRIRGNDTND
+362 
-374 HGDFNGIEKTLTV
+374 LTV

-396 FNTMTTKNYQGMTN
+396 FNTMTTKNYQGVTN

-418 DTVIGEK
+418 DTVIAEK
-425 VVAYGPIWRLL
+425 SVAYGPIWRLF

-525 YKIQLPEGVEY
+525 YKVQLPEGVEY

-544 FPSGNSG
+544 FPSSNSG
-551 VDINDMNVTYDAA
+551 VDMNDFNVTYDAA
-564 NRIITIKST
+564 NRVITIKST
-573 GGGTGNS
+573 GGGSGNS

-591 LKYKLR
+591 LKYKLC

-614 YKTYSQD
+614 YKTYTQD

-695 ADIDSLAN
+695 ADIDSLTN

-714 AENAVNR
+714 AENAVNK
-721 KVDDMED
+721 KVDQMED

-786 VVKPNAKQAIRD
+786 VVKPNAKKAIRD
-798 KAAKQREIINHTPD
+798 KVTKQREIINATPD
-812 ATQDE
+812 ATEDE
-817 IQDALNQLTT
+817 IQDALNQLAT

-846 TAKNNGINTIG
+846 IAKNNGINTIG
-857 AVAPQV
+857 AVVPQV

-915 ATTNDDVDTAK
+915 ATTNADVDNAK

-968 QEERQAAIEKVN
+968 QEERQAAIDKVN
-980 AAVAV
+980 AAVTA

-1007 QGIQAIEP
+1007 QGIQAITP

-1023 KNAIDQSAETQ
+1023 KNAIDKSAETQ
-1034 HNAIFNN
+1034 HNTIFNN

-1100 RNAVNEKARE
+1100 RNAVNDKARE

-1133 NTLKNRALNDIGVTS
+1133 NTLKNRALTDIGVTS

-1171 TKKQTATGVLTD
+1171 TKKQTATGVLND
-1183 LATAKKQEIN
+1183 LATAKKQKIN

-1205 ALNQVDQDLATAIN
+1205 ALNQVDQELATAIN

-1255 AQTNQHYS
+1255 AQINQHYN
-1263 AKLVEINATPDAT
+1263 AKLAEINATPDAT
-1276 DDEKNAA
+1276 NDEKNAA

-1368 DQAFNQ
+1368 DQAINQ
-1374 INQNQTNDQVDATT
+1374 INQNQTNDQVDTTT
-1388 NQAINAIDNVEAEVV
+1388 NQAVNAIDNVEAEVV

-1432 EKEVALQALAK
+1432 EKEVASQALAK

-1480 IKPAA
+1480 VKPAA

-1496 RAQINQDKEATAEER
+1496 RAKINQDKEATAEER
-1511 QAALDKINDLV
+1511 QVALDKINEFV
-1522 AKAMTNITNDR
+1522 NQAMTDITNNR
-1533 TNQQVND
+1533 TNQQVD
-1540 STNQALDDIA
+1540 DTTSQALDSIA
-1550 LVTPDHI
+1550 LVAPEHI

-1568 QYEAKKHEIE
+1568 QYEAKKQEIE

-1592 NQLANNEKRALQNI
+1592 NQLANNEKLALQNI
-1606 NQAIANNDV
+1606 NQAVTNNDV
-1615 KRVESNG
+1615 KRVETNG
-1622 IATLKGVEPHI
+1622 IATLKGVQPHI
-1633 VVKPEAQE
+1633 VIKPEAQQ
-1641 AIKASADNQVESIKD
+1641 AIKATAENQVESIKD
-1656 TPHATTD
+1656 TPHATVD

-1668 NQQIND
+1668 NQLISD
-1674 TLKQGQQDI
+1674 TLKQAQQEI
-1683 DNTTQDAAVND
+1683 ENTNQDAAVTD

-1711 RKRAALDNIDE
+1711 RKRAALDSIE
-1722 SNNNQLDAIRNTL
+1722 ENNKNQLDAIRNTL
-1735 DTTQDERNVAIA
+1735 DTTQDERDVAIDT
-1747 ALNKIVNAIKNDIAQ
+1747 LNKIVNTIKNDIAQ
-1762 NKTNAEVDQT
+1762 NKTNAEVDRT
-1772 EADGNNNIKVIL
+1772 ETDGNDNIKVIL

-1793 RQSVSAKA
+1793 RQSVGVKA

-1845 VNQNSID
+1845 VNQDSID

-1895 QNAAIVQVEKELI
+1895 QNIAIAQVEKELI
-1908 KAKQQIAGA
+1908 KAKQQIASA
-1917 VTNADVAYLLHDGK
+1917 VTNADVAYLLHDEK
-1931 NEIREIEPVINKKAT
+1931 NEIREIEPVINRKAS

-1964 NVQATV
+1964 NIQATV

-2000 DKTATLNLQTIHDLD
+2000 DKTASLNLQTIHDLD

-2031 LARVTH
+2031 LARVTA

-2044 VSDRNKADALKAITA
+2044 VSNRNKADALKAITA

-2086 ALGDIEAVITEKE
+2086 ALSDIEAVITEKE

-2124 LAKVKALIDQYVAD
+2124 LAKVKVLIDQYVAD
-2138 GNRMVDE
+2138 GNRMIDE
-2145 DATLNDIKKDTQ
+2145 DATLNDIKQHTQ
-2157 LIIDEILAIKLPA
+2157 SIVDEILAIKLPA
-2170 EVIKAS
+2170 EATKVS
-2176 PKVGQPAPK
+2176 PKEIQPAPK
-2185 VCTPIKKEDK
+2185 VCTPIKKE
-2195 QEVRKVV
+2195 ETHESRKVE
-2202 KELPNTGSEE
+2202 KELPNTGSEG
-2212 MDLPLKELA
+2212 MDLPLKEFA
-2221 LITGAALLARRRSK
+2221 LITGAALLARRRTK
-2235 KEKES
+2235 NEKES

>member
-34 GAQALTTDHNVQGG
+34 GAQALTTDNNVQ
-48 SNQALP
+48 SDTNQATP
-54 GNSQNTNADTNR
+54 VNSQDKDVANNR
-66 DIVNDSQNT
+66 GLANSAQNT
-75 PNAHATDNTS
+75 PNQSATTNQA
-85 TNQALTNHQNVDV
+85 TNQALVNHNNGSIV
-98 ANQVGPAPI
+98 NQATPTSV
-107 QPSASP
+107 QSSTPS
-113 AQNNNN
+113 AQNNNHTDGN
-119 SNANSTATEPAAN
+119 TTATETVSNAN
-132 TNNNLAS
+132 NNDAVS
-139 NNNTLNVPNNTDN
+139 NNTTLNVPNKTNEN
-152 NDSARHLTLKEIQE
+152 GSGGHLTLKEVQE

-178 AIAEEASNR
+178 AIAEPASNR
-187 PKKRSRRAAPTDPNA
+187 PKKRSRRAAPADPNA
-202 TPADPTATP
+202 TPADPA
-211 ADPTAG
+211 AAEAG
-217 NGSAPVAITA
+217 NGGAPVAITA

-235 NANNIGQNAPNE
+235 NANNAGQNAPNE
-247 VLSFDDNNIRPSTN
+247 VLSFDDNGIRPSTN
-261 RSVPTVTVVD
+261 RSVPSVTVVD
-271 NLPGYTLING
+271 NLPGFTLING

-290 MVRTSMFDSGD
+290 MVRTSMFDSAD

-316 IRGNDTNDHGD
+316 I
-327 FNGIEKT
+327 K
-334 LTVNPNSE
+334 
-342 LIFEFNTMTTK
+342 
-353 NYQAQGNVI
+353 
-362 ALGRIRGNDTND
+362 GNDTND

-396 FNTMTTKNYQGMTN
+396 FNTMTTKNYQGVTN

-418 DTVIGEK
+418 DTVIAEK
-425 VVAYGPIWRLL
+425 SVAYGPIWRLF

-525 YKIQLPEGVEY
+525 YQVQLPEGVEY

-544 FPSGNSG
+544 FPSSNSG
-551 VDINDMNVTYDAA
+551 VDMNDFNVTYDAA
-564 NRIITIKST
+564 NRVITIKST
-573 GGGTGNS
+573 GGGSGNS

-614 YKTYSQD
+614 YKTYTQD

-695 ADIDSLAN
+695 ADIDSLTN

-714 AENAVNR
+714 AENAVNK
-721 KVDDMED
+721 KVDQMED

-786 VVKPNAKQAIRD
+786 VVKPNAKKAIRD
-798 KAAKQREIINHTPD
+798 KATKQREIINATPD
-812 ATQDE
+812 ATEDE
-817 IQDALNQLTT
+817 IQDALNQLAT

-857 AVAPQV
+857 AVVPQV
-863 THKQAA
+863 THKKAA

-915 ATTNDDVDTAK
+915 ATTNADVDNAK

-968 QEERQAAIEKVN
+968 QEERQAAIDKVN
-980 AAVAV
+980 AAVTA

-1007 QGIQAIEP
+1007 QGIQAITP

-1023 KNAIDQSAETQ
+1023 KNAIDKSAETQ
-1034 HNAIFNN
+1034 HNTIFNN

-1100 RNAVNEKARE
+1100 RNVVNDKARE

-1133 NTLKNRALNDIGVTS
+1133 NTLKNRALTDIGVTS

-1171 TKKQTATGVLTD
+1171 TKKQTATGVLND

-1205 ALNQVDQDLATAIN
+1205 ALNQVDQELATAIN

-1255 AQTNQHYS
+1255 AQINQHYN
-1263 AKLVEINATPDAT
+1263 AKLAEINATPDAT

-1296 SIKQANTNAEVDQ
+1296 SVKQANTNAEVDQ

-1374 INQNQTNDQVDATT
+1374 INQNQTNDQVDTTT
-1388 NQAINAIDNVEAEVV
+1388 NQALNAIDNVEAEVV

-1432 EKEVALQALAK
+1432 EKEVASQALAK

-1480 IKPAA
+1480 VKPAA
-1485 REKINQKANEL
+1485 REKINQKVNEL
-1496 RAQINQDKEATAEER
+1496 RAKINQDKEATAEER
-1511 QAALDKINDLV
+1511 QVALDKINEFV
-1522 AKAMTNITNDR
+1522 NQAMTDITNNR
-1533 TNQQVND
+1533 TNQQVD
-1540 STNQALDDIA
+1540 DTTSQALDSIA
-1550 LVTPDHI
+1550 LVAPEHI

-1568 QYEAKKHEIE
+1568 QYEAKKQEIE

-1592 NQLANNEKRALQNI
+1592 NQLANNEKLALQNI
-1606 NQAIANNDV
+1606 NQAVTNNDV
-1615 KRVESNG
+1615 KRVETNG
-1622 IATLKGVEPHI
+1622 IATLKGVQPHI
-1633 VVKPEAQE
+1633 VIKPEAQQ
-1641 AIKASADNQVESIKD
+1641 AIKASAENQVESIKD
-1656 TPHATTD
+1656 TPHATVD

-1668 NQQIND
+1668 NQLISD
-1674 TLKQGQQDI
+1674 TLKQAQQEI
-1683 DNTTQDAAVND
+1683 ENTNQDAAVTD

-1711 RKRAALDNIDE
+1711 RKRAALDSIE
-1722 SNNNQLDAIRNTL
+1722 ENNKNQLDAFRNTL
-1735 DTTQDERNVAIA
+1735 DTTQDERDVAIDT
-1747 ALNKIVNAIKNDIAQ
+1747 LNKIVNTIKNDIAQ
-1762 NKTNAEVDQT
+1762 NKTNAEVDRT
-1772 EADGNNNIKVIL
+1772 ETDGNDNIKVIL

-1793 RQSVSAKA
+1793 RQSVGVKA

-1839 ADKTAQ
+1839 ADKTVQ
-1845 VNQNSID
+1845 VNQDSID

-1884 IKANNEATDEE
+1884 SKANNEATDEE
-1895 QNAAIVQVEKELI
+1895 QNIAIAQVEKELI
-1908 KAKQQIAGA
+1908 KAKQQIASA
-1917 VTNADVAYLLHDGK
+1917 VTNADVAYLLHDEK
-1931 NEIREIEPVINKKAT
+1931 NEIREIEPVINRKAS

-1964 NVQATV
+1964 NIQATV

-2000 DKTATLNLQTIHDLD
+2000 DKTASLNLQTIHDLD

-2031 LARVTH
+2031 LARVTA

-2044 VSDRNKADALKAITA
+2044 VSNRNKADALKAITA

-2086 ALGDIEAVITEKE
+2086 ALSDIEAVITEKE

-2124 LAKVKALIDQYVAD
+2124 LAKVKVLIDQYVAD
-2138 GNRMVDE
+2138 GNRMIDE
-2145 DATLNDIKKDTQ
+2145 DATLNDIKQHTQ
-2157 LIIDEILAIKLPA
+2157 FIVDEILAIKLPA
-2170 EVIKAS
+2170 EPTKVS
-2176 PKVGQPAPK
+2176 PKVIQPAPK
-2185 VCTPIKKEDK
+2185 VCTPIKKE
-2195 QEVRKVV
+2195 ETHESRKVE
-2202 KELPNTGSEE
+2202 KELPNTGSEG
-2212 MDLPLKELA
+2212 MDLPLKEFA
-2221 LITGAALLARRRSK
+2221 LITGAALLARRRTK
-2235 KEKES
+2235 NEKES

>member
-13 KYKVGIFS
+13 KYKIGIFS

-34 GAQALTTDHNVQGG
+34 GAQALTTDNNVQ
-48 SNQALP
+48 SDTNQATP
-54 GNSQNTNADTNR
+54 VNSQDKDVANNR
-66 DIVNDSQNT
+66 GLANSAQNT
-75 PNAHATDNTS
+75 PNQSATTNQA
-85 TNQALTNHQNVDV
+85 TNQALVNHNNGSIV
-98 ANQVGPAPI
+98 NQATPTSV
-107 QPSASP
+107 QSSTPS
-113 AQNNNN
+113 AQNNNHTDGN
-119 SNANSTATEPAAN
+119 TTATETVSNAN
-132 TNNNLAS
+132 NNDVAS
-139 NNNTLNVPNNTDN
+139 NNTTLNVPNKTNEN
-152 NDSARHLTLKEIQE
+152 GSGGHLTLKEIQE

-178 AIAEEASNR
+178 AIAEPASNR
-187 PKKRSRRAAPTDPNA
+187 PKKRSRRAAPADPNA
-202 TPADPTATP
+202 TPADPGA
-211 ADPTAG
+211 AAAG
-217 NGSAPVAITA
+217 NGGAPVAITA

-235 NANNIGQNAPNE
+235 NANNAGQNAPNE
-247 VLSFDDNNIRPSTN
+247 VLSFDDNSIRPSTN
-261 RSVPTVTVVD
+261 RSVPSVTVVD
-271 NLPGYTLING
+271 NLPGFTLING
-281 GKVGVFSHA
+281 GKVGVLSHA
-290 MVRTSMFDSGD
+290 MVRTSMFEAGS
-301 AKNYQAQGNVIALGR
+301 NRTYQAQGNVLALGR
-316 IRGNDTNDHGD
+316 ISGTDASNHGD
-327 FNGIEKT
+327 FNGIEKS

-342 LIFEFNTMTTK
+342 LIFEFNTMPTK
-353 NYQAQGNVI
+353 NGQGATNV
-362 ALGRIRGNDTND
+362 
-374 HGDFNGIEKTLTV
+374 
-387 NPNSELIFE
+387 
-396 FNTMTTKNYQGMTN
+396 
-410 LIIKNADN
+410 IIKNADTN
-418 DTVIGEK
+418 DTIAEK
-425 VVAYGPIWRLL
+425 TVEGGPTLRLF
-436 KVPENVS
+436 KVPDNVRN
-443 HLKIQF
+443 LKIQF

-459 RGIYQLRDGYK
+459 RGIYQLKDGYK
-470 YYDFVDSIGLH
+470 YYSFVDSIGLH

-510 NNGNFGASFNTDDFV
+510 NNGNSGASLDTDEFV

-544 FPSGNSG
+544 FPSNNSG
-551 VDINDMNVTYDAA
+551 VDVNDMNVTYDAA
-564 NRIITIKST
+564 NRVITIKST
-573 GGGTGNS
+573 GGGTTNS

-614 YKTYSQD
+614 YKTYTQD
-621 FINSP
+621 FINSA

-670 DLKRRAQTILDE
+670 DLKKRAQTILAE

-695 ADIDSLAN
+695 ADIDSLTN

-714 AENAVNR
+714 AENAVNQ
-721 KVDDMED
+721 KADQMED

-749 EHKNEII
+749 EHKGNII
-756 GNIGDQT
+756 GDIGDQT

-786 VVKPNAKQAIRD
+786 VVKPNAKKAIRD
-798 KAAKQREIINHTPD
+798 KATKQREIINATPD
-812 ATQDE
+812 ATEDE
-817 IQDALNQLTT
+817 IQDALNQLAT

-857 AVAPQV
+857 AVVPQV
-863 THKQAA
+863 THKKAA

-915 ATTNDDVDTAK
+915 ATTNADVDNAK

-968 QEERQAAIEKVN
+968 QEERQAAIDKVN
-980 AAVAV
+980 AAVTA

-1007 QGIQAIEP
+1007 QGIQAITP

-1023 KNAIDQSAETQ
+1023 KNAIDKSAETQ
-1034 HNAIFNN
+1034 HNTIFNN

-1100 RNAVNEKARE
+1100 RNVVNDKARE

-1133 NTLKNRALNDIGVTS
+1133 NTLKNRALTDIGVTS

-1162 QIGAVQPHV
+1162 QIGAVQPYV
-1171 TKKQTATGVLTD
+1171 TKKQTATGVLND

-1205 ALNQVDQDLATAIN
+1205 ALNQVDQELATAIN
-1219 NINQADTNA
+1219 NINQADTNE

-1255 AQTNQHYS
+1255 AQINQHYN
-1263 AKLVEINATPDAT
+1263 AKLAEINATPDAT
-1276 DDEKNAA
+1276 NDEKNAA

-1296 SIKQANTNAEVDQ
+1296 SIKKANTNAEVDQ

-1388 NQAINAIDNVEAEVV
+1388 NQAVNAIDNVEAEVV

-1432 EKEVALQALAK
+1432 EKEVASQALAK

-1480 IKPAA
+1480 VKPAA

-1496 RAQINQDKEATAEER
+1496 RAKINQDKEATAEER
-1511 QAALDKINDLV
+1511 QVALDKINEFV
-1522 AKAMTNITNDR
+1522 NQAMTDITNNR
-1533 TNQQVND
+1533 TNQQVD
-1540 STNQALDDIA
+1540 DTTSQALDSIA
-1550 LVTPDHI
+1550 LVAPEHI

-1568 QYEAKKHEIE
+1568 QYEAKKQEIE

-1592 NQLANNEKRALQNI
+1592 NQLANNEKLALQNI
-1606 NQAIANNDV
+1606 NQAVTNNDV
-1615 KRVESNG
+1615 KRVETNG
-1622 IATLKGVEPHI
+1622 IATLKGVQPHI
-1633 VVKPEAQE
+1633 VIKPEAQQ
-1641 AIKASADNQVESIKD
+1641 AIKASAENQVESIKD
-1656 TPHATTD
+1656 TPHATVD

-1668 NQQIND
+1668 NQLISD
-1674 TLKQGQQDI
+1674 TLKQAQQEI
-1683 DNTTQDAAVND
+1683 ENTNQDAAVTD

-1711 RKRAALDNIDE
+1711 RKRAALDSIE
-1722 SNNNQLDAIRNTL
+1722 ENNKNQLDAIRNTL
-1735 DTTQDERNVAIA
+1735 DTTQDERDVAIDT
-1747 ALNKIVNAIKNDIAQ
+1747 LNKIVNTIKNDIAQ
-1762 NKTNAEVDQT
+1762 NKTNAEVDRT
-1772 EADGNNNIKVIL
+1772 ETDGNDNIKVIL

-1793 RQSVSAKA
+1793 RQSVGVKA

-1845 VNQNSID
+1845 VNQDSIN

-1895 QNAAIVQVEKELI
+1895 QNIAIAQVEKELI
-1908 KAKQQIAGA
+1908 KAKQQIASA
-1917 VTNADVAYLLHDGK
+1917 VTNADVAYLLHNEK
-1931 NEIREIEPVINKKAT
+1931 NEIREIEPVINRKAS

-1964 NVQATV
+1964 NIQATV

-2000 DKTATLNLQTIHDLD
+2000 DKTASLNLQTIHDLD

-2031 LARVTH
+2031 LARVTA

-2086 ALGDIEAVITEKE
+2086 ALSDIEAVITEKE

-2124 LAKVKALIDQYVAD
+2124 LAKVKVLIDQYVAD
-2138 GNRMVDE
+2138 GNRMIDE
-2145 DATLNDIKKDTQ
+2145 DATLNDIKQHTQ
-2157 LIIDEILAIKLPA
+2157 FIVDEILAIKLPA
-2170 EVIKAS
+2170 EATKVS
-2176 PKVGQPAPK
+2176 PKVIQPAPK
-2185 VCTPIKKEDK
+2185 VCTPIKKE
-2195 QEVRKVV
+2195 ETHESRKVE
-2202 KELPNTGSEE
+2202 KELPNTGSEG
-2212 MDLPLKELA
+2212 MDLPLKEFA
-2221 LITGAALLARRRSK
+2221 LITGAALLARRRTK
-2235 KEKES
+2235 NEKES

>member
-34 GAQALTTDHNVQGG
+34 GAQALTTDNNVQ
-48 SNQALP
+48 SDTNQATP
-54 GNSQNTNADTNR
+54 VNSQDKDVANNR
-66 DIVNDSQNT
+66 GLANSAQNT
-75 PNAHATDNTS
+75 PNQSATTNQA
-85 TNQALTNHQNVDV
+85 TNQALVNHNNGSIV
-98 ANQVGPAPI
+98 NQATPTSV
-107 QPSASP
+107 QSSTPS
-113 AQNNNN
+113 AQNNNHTDGN
-119 SNANSTATEPAAN
+119 TTATETVSNAN
-132 TNNNLAS
+132 NNDVAS
-139 NNNTLNVPNNTDN
+139 NNTTLNVPNKTNEN
-152 NDSARHLTLKEIQE
+152 GSGGHLTLKEIQE

-178 AIAEEASNR
+178 AIAEPASNR
-187 PKKRSRRAAPTDPNA
+187 PKKRSRRAAPADPNA
-202 TPADPTATP
+202 TPADPGA
-211 ADPTAG
+211 AAAG
-217 NGSAPVAITA
+217 NGGAPVAITA

-235 NANNIGQNAPNE
+235 NANNAGQNAPNE
-247 VLSFDDNNIRPSTN
+247 VLSFDDNSIRPSTN
-261 RSVPTVTVVD
+261 RSVPSVTVVD
-271 NLPGYTLING
+271 NLPGFTLING
-281 GKVGVFSHA
+281 GKVGVLSHA
-290 MVRTSMFDSGD
+290 MVRTSMFEAGS
-301 AKNYQAQGNVIALGR
+301 NRTYQAQGNVLALGR
-316 IRGNDTNDHGD
+316 ISGTDASNHGD
-327 FNGIEKT
+327 FNGIEKS

-342 LIFEFNTMTTK
+342 LIFEFNTMPTK
-353 NYQAQGNVI
+353 NGQGATNV
-362 ALGRIRGNDTND
+362 
-374 HGDFNGIEKTLTV
+374 
-387 NPNSELIFE
+387 
-396 FNTMTTKNYQGMTN
+396 
-410 LIIKNADN
+410 IIKNADTN
-418 DTVIGEK
+418 DTIAEK
-425 VVAYGPIWRLL
+425 TVEGGPTLRLF
-436 KVPENVS
+436 KVPDNVRN
-443 HLKIQF
+443 LKIQF

-459 RGIYQLRDGYK
+459 RGIYQLKDGYK
-470 YYDFVDSIGLH
+470 YYSFVDSIGLH

-510 NNGNFGASFNTDDFV
+510 NNGNSGASLDTDEFV

-544 FPSGNSG
+544 FPSNNSG
-551 VDINDMNVTYDAA
+551 VDVNDMNVTYDAA
-564 NRIITIKST
+564 NRVITIKST
-573 GGGTGNS
+573 GGGTTNS

-614 YKTYSQD
+614 YKTYTQD
-621 FINSP
+621 FINSA

-670 DLKRRAQTILDE
+670 DLKKRAQTILAE

-695 ADIDSLAN
+695 ADIDTLTN

-714 AENAVNR
+714 AENAVNQ
-721 KVDDMED
+721 KADQMED

-749 EHKNEII
+749 EHKGNII
-756 GNIGDQT
+756 GDIGDQT

-786 VVKPNAKQAIRD
+786 VVKPNAKKAIRD
-798 KAAKQREIINHTPD
+798 KATKQREIINATPD
-812 ATQDE
+812 ATEDE
-817 IQDALNQLTT
+817 IQDAINQLAT

-857 AVAPQV
+857 SVVPQV

-915 ATTNDDVDTAK
+915 ATTNADVDNAK

-968 QEERQAAIEKVN
+968 QEERQAAIDKVN
-980 AAVAV
+980 AAVTA

-997 DVEQVKTNAI
+997 EVEQVKTNAI
-1007 QGIQAIEP
+1007 QGIQAITP

-1023 KNAIDQSAETQ
+1023 KNAIDKSAETQ
-1034 HNAIFNN
+1034 HNTIFNN

-1100 RNAVNEKARE
+1100 RNVVNDKARE

-1133 NTLKNRALNDIGVTS
+1133 NTLKNRALTDIGVTS

-1171 TKKQTATGVLTD
+1171 TKKQTATGVLND

-1205 ALNQVDQDLATAIN
+1205 ALNQVDQELATAIN

-1255 AQTNQHYS
+1255 AQINQHYN
-1263 AKLVEINATPDAT
+1263 AKLAEINATPDAT
-1276 DDEKNAA
+1276 NDEKNAA

-1374 INQNQTNDQVDATT
+1374 INQNQTNDQVDTTT
-1388 NQAINAIDNVEAEVV
+1388 NQALNAIDNVEAEVV

-1432 EKEVALQALAK
+1432 EKEVASQALAK

-1480 IKPAA
+1480 VKPAA

-1496 RAQINQDKEATAEER
+1496 RAKINQDKEATAEER
-1511 QAALDKINDLV
+1511 QVALDKINEFV
-1522 AKAMTNITNDR
+1522 NQAMTDITNNR
-1533 TNQQVND
+1533 TNQQVD
-1540 STNQALDDIA
+1540 DTTSQALDSIA
-1550 LVTPDHI
+1550 LVAPEHI

-1568 QYEAKKHEIE
+1568 QYEAKKQEIE

-1592 NQLANNEKRALQNI
+1592 NQLANNKKLALQNI
-1606 NQAIANNDV
+1606 NQAVTNNDV
-1615 KRVESNG
+1615 KRVETNG
-1622 IATLKGVEPHI
+1622 IATLKGVQPHI
-1633 VVKPEAQE
+1633 VIKPEAQQ
-1641 AIKASADNQVESIKD
+1641 AIKASAENQVESIKD
-1656 TPHATTD
+1656 TPHATVD

-1668 NQQIND
+1668 NQLISD
-1674 TLKQGQQDI
+1674 TLKQAQQEI
-1683 DNTTQDAAVND
+1683 ENTNQDAAVTD

-1711 RKRAALDNIDE
+1711 RKRAALDSIE
-1722 SNNNQLDAIRNTL
+1722 ENNKNQLDAIRNTL
-1735 DTTQDERNVAIA
+1735 DTTQDERDVAIDT
-1747 ALNKIVNAIKNDIAQ
+1747 LNKIVNTIKNDIAQ
-1762 NKTNAEVDQT
+1762 NKTNAEVDRT
-1772 EADGNNNIKVIL
+1772 ETDGNDNIKVIL

-1793 RQSVSAKA
+1793 RQSVGVKA

-1845 VNQNSID
+1845 VNQDSID

-1895 QNAAIVQVEKELI
+1895 QNIAIAQVEKELI
-1908 KAKQQIAGA
+1908 KAKQQIASA
-1917 VTNADVAYLLHDGK
+1917 VTNADVAYLLHDEK
-1931 NEIREIEPVINKKAT
+1931 NEIREIEPVISRKAS

-1964 NVQATV
+1964 NIQATV

-2000 DKTATLNLQTIHDLD
+2000 DKTASLNLQTIHDLD

-2031 LARVTH
+2031 LARVTA

-2086 ALGDIEAVITEKE
+2086 ALSDIEAVITEKE

-2124 LAKVKALIDQYVAD
+2124 LAKVKVLIDQYVAD
-2138 GNRMVDE
+2138 GNRMIDE
-2145 DATLNDIKKDTQ
+2145 DATLNDIKQHTQ
-2157 LIIDEILAIKLPA
+2157 FIVDEILAIKLPA
-2170 EVIKAS
+2170 EAMKVS
-2176 PKVGQPAPK
+2176 PKVIQPAPK
-2185 VCTPIKKEDK
+2185 VCTPIKKE
-2195 QEVRKVV
+2195 ETHESRKVE

-2212 MDLPLKELA
+2212 MDLPLKEFA
-2221 LITGAALLARRRSK
+2221 LITDAALLARRRTK
-2235 KEKES
+2235 NEKES

>member
-34 GAQALTTDHNVQGG
+34 GAQALTTDNNVQ
-48 SNQALP
+48 SDTNQATP
-54 GNSQNTNADTNR
+54 VNSQDKDVANNR
-66 DIVNDSQNT
+66 GLANSAQNT
-75 PNAHATDNTS
+75 PNQSATTNQA
-85 TNQALTNHQNVDV
+85 TNQALVNHNNGSIV
-98 ANQVGPAPI
+98 NQATPTSV
-107 QPSASP
+107 QSSTPS
-113 AQNNNN
+113 AQNNNHTDGN
-119 SNANSTATEPAAN
+119 TTATETVSNAN
-132 TNNNLAS
+132 NNDVAS
-139 NNNTLNVPNNTDN
+139 NNTTLNVPNKTNEN
-152 NDSARHLTLKEIQE
+152 GSGGHLTLKEIQE

-178 AIAEEASNR
+178 AIAEPASNR
-187 PKKRSRRAAPTDPNA
+187 PKKRSRRAAPADPNA
-202 TPADPTATP
+202 TPADPGA
-211 ADPTAG
+211 AAAG
-217 NGSAPVAITA
+217 NGGAPVAITA

-235 NANNIGQNAPNE
+235 NANNAGQNAPNE
-247 VLSFDDNNIRPSTN
+247 VLSFDDNSIRPSTN
-261 RSVPTVTVVD
+261 RSVPSVTVVD
-271 NLPGYTLING
+271 NLPGFTLING
-281 GKVGVFSHA
+281 GKVGVLSHA
-290 MVRTSMFDSGD
+290 MVRTSMFEAGS
-301 AKNYQAQGNVIALGR
+301 NRTYQAQGNVLALGR
-316 IRGNDTNDHGD
+316 ISGTDASNHGD
-327 FNGIEKT
+327 FNGIEKS

-342 LIFEFNTMTTK
+342 LIFEFNTMPTK
-353 NYQAQGNVI
+353 NGQGATNV
-362 ALGRIRGNDTND
+362 
-374 HGDFNGIEKTLTV
+374 
-387 NPNSELIFE
+387 
-396 FNTMTTKNYQGMTN
+396 
-410 LIIKNADN
+410 IIKNADTN
-418 DTVIGEK
+418 DTIAEK
-425 VVAYGPIWRLL
+425 TVEGGPTLRLF
-436 KVPENVS
+436 KVPDNVRN
-443 HLKIQF
+443 LKIQF

-459 RGIYQLRDGYK
+459 RGIYQLKDGYK
-470 YYDFVDSIGLH
+470 YYSFVDSIGLH

-510 NNGNFGASFNTDDFV
+510 NNGNSGASLDTDEFV

-544 FPSGNSG
+544 FPSNNSG
-551 VDINDMNVTYDAA
+551 VDVNDMNVTYDAA
-564 NRIITIKST
+564 NRVITIKST
-573 GGGTGNS
+573 GGGTTNS

-614 YKTYSQD
+614 YKTYTQD
-621 FINSP
+621 FINSA

-670 DLKRRAQTILDE
+670 DLKKRAQTILAE

-695 ADIDSLAN
+695 ADIDTLTN

-714 AENAVNR
+714 AENAVNQ
-721 KVDDMED
+721 KADQMED

-749 EHKNEII
+749 EHKGNII
-756 GNIGDQT
+756 GDIGDQT

-786 VVKPNAKQAIRD
+786 VVKPNAKKAIRD
-798 KAAKQREIINHTPD
+798 KATKQREIINATPD
-812 ATQDE
+812 ATEDE
-817 IQDALNQLTT
+817 IQDAINQLAT

-857 AVAPQV
+857 SVVPQV

-915 ATTNDDVDTAK
+915 ATTNADVDNAK

-968 QEERQAAIEKVN
+968 QEERQAAIDKVN
-980 AAVAV
+980 AAVTA

-997 DVEQVKTNAI
+997 EVEQVKTNAI
-1007 QGIQAIEP
+1007 QGIQAITP

-1023 KNAIDQSAETQ
+1023 KNAIDKSAETQ
-1034 HNAIFNN
+1034 HNTIFNN

-1100 RNAVNEKARE
+1100 RNVVNDKARE

-1133 NTLKNRALNDIGVTS
+1133 NTLKNRALTDIGVTS

-1171 TKKQTATGVLTD
+1171 TKKQTATGVLND

-1205 ALNQVDQDLATAIN
+1205 ALNQVDQELATAIN

-1255 AQTNQHYS
+1255 AQINQHYN
-1263 AKLVEINATPDAT
+1263 AKLAEINATPDAT
-1276 DDEKNAA
+1276 NDEKNAA

-1374 INQNQTNDQVDATT
+1374 INQNQTNDQVDTTT
-1388 NQAINAIDNVEAEVV
+1388 NQALNAIDNVEAEVV

-1432 EKEVALQALAK
+1432 EKEVASQALAK

-1454 AQTNSQVNQAA
+1454 AQMNSQVNQAA

-1480 IKPAA
+1480 VKPAA

-1496 RAQINQDKEATAEER
+1496 RAKINQDKEATAEER
-1511 QAALDKINDLV
+1511 QVALDKINEFV
-1522 AKAMTNITNDR
+1522 NQAMTDITNNR
-1533 TNQQVND
+1533 TNQQVD
-1540 STNQALDDIA
+1540 DTTSQALDSIA
-1550 LVTPDHI
+1550 LVAPEHI

-1568 QYEAKKHEIE
+1568 QYEAKKQEIE

-1592 NQLANNEKRALQNI
+1592 NQLANNKKLALQNI
-1606 NQAIANNDV
+1606 NQAVTNNDV
-1615 KRVESNG
+1615 KRVETNG
-1622 IATLKGVEPHI
+1622 IATLKGVQPHI
-1633 VVKPEAQE
+1633 VIKPEAQQ
-1641 AIKASADNQVESIKD
+1641 AIKASAENQVESIKD
-1656 TPHATTD
+1656 TPHATVD

-1668 NQQIND
+1668 NQLISD
-1674 TLKQGQQDI
+1674 TLKQAQQEI
-1683 DNTTQDAAVND
+1683 ENTNQDAAVTD

-1711 RKRAALDNIDE
+1711 RKRAALDSIE
-1722 SNNNQLDAIRNTL
+1722 ENNKNQLDAIRNTL
-1735 DTTQDERNVAIA
+1735 DTTQDERDVAIDT
-1747 ALNKIVNAIKNDIAQ
+1747 LNKIVNTIKNDIAQ
-1762 NKTNAEVDQT
+1762 NKTNAEVDRT
-1772 EADGNNNIKVIL
+1772 ETDGNDNIKVIL

-1793 RQSVSAKA
+1793 RQSVGVKA

-1845 VNQNSID
+1845 VNQDSID

-1895 QNAAIVQVEKELI
+1895 QNIAIAQVEKELI
-1908 KAKQQIAGA
+1908 KAKQQIASA
-1917 VTNADVAYLLHDGK
+1917 VTNADVAYLLHDEK
-1931 NEIREIEPVINKKAT
+1931 NEIREIEPVISRKAS

-1964 NVQATV
+1964 NIQATV

-2000 DKTATLNLQTIHDLD
+2000 DKTASLNLQTIHDLD

-2031 LARVTH
+2031 LARVTA

-2086 ALGDIEAVITEKE
+2086 ALSDIEAVITEKE

-2124 LAKVKALIDQYVAD
+2124 LAKVKVLIDQYVAD
-2138 GNRMVDE
+2138 GNRMIDE
-2145 DATLNDIKKDTQ
+2145 DATLNDIKQHTQ
-2157 LIIDEILAIKLPA
+2157 FIVDEILAIKLPA
-2170 EVIKAS
+2170 EAMKVS
-2176 PKVGQPAPK
+2176 PKVIQPAPK
-2185 VCTPIKKEDK
+2185 VCTPIKKE
-2195 QEVRKVV
+2195 ETHESRKVE

-2212 MDLPLKELA
+2212 MDLPLKEFA
-2221 LITGAALLARRRSK
+2221 LITGAALLARRRTK
-2235 KEKES
+2235 NEKES

>member
-34 GAQALTTDHNVQGG
+34 GAQALTTDNNVQ
-48 SNQALP
+48 SDTNQATP
-54 GNSQNTNADTNR
+54 VNSQDKDVANNR
-66 DIVNDSQNT
+66 GLANSAQNT
-75 PNAHATDNTS
+75 PNQSATTNQA
-85 TNQALTNHQNVDV
+85 TNQALVNHNNGSIV
-98 ANQVGPAPI
+98 NQATPTSV
-107 QPSASP
+107 QSSTPS
-113 AQNNNN
+113 AQNNNHTDGN
-119 SNANSTATEPAAN
+119 TTATETVSNAN
-132 TNNNLAS
+132 NNDVAS
-139 NNNTLNVPNNTDN
+139 NNTTLNVPNKTNEN
-152 NDSARHLTLKEIQE
+152 GSGGHLTLKEIQE

-178 AIAEEASNR
+178 AIAEPASNR
-187 PKKRSRRAAPTDPNA
+187 PKKRSRRAAPADPNA
-202 TPADPTATP
+202 TPADPGA
-211 ADPTAG
+211 AAAG
-217 NGSAPVAITA
+217 NGGAPVAITA

-235 NANNIGQNAPNE
+235 NANNAGQNAPNE
-247 VLSFDDNNIRPSTN
+247 VLSFDDNSIRPSTN
-261 RSVPTVTVVD
+261 RSVPSVTVVD
-271 NLPGYTLING
+271 NLPGFTLING
-281 GKVGVFSHA
+281 GKVGVLSHA
-290 MVRTSMFDSGD
+290 MVRTSMFEAGS
-301 AKNYQAQGNVIALGR
+301 NRTYQAQGNVLALGR
-316 IRGNDTNDHGD
+316 ISGTDASNHGD
-327 FNGIEKT
+327 FNGIEKS

-342 LIFEFNTMTTK
+342 LIFEFNTMPTK
-353 NYQAQGNVI
+353 NGQGATNV
-362 ALGRIRGNDTND
+362 
-374 HGDFNGIEKTLTV
+374 
-387 NPNSELIFE
+387 
-396 FNTMTTKNYQGMTN
+396 
-410 LIIKNADN
+410 IIKNADTN
-418 DTVIGEK
+418 DTIAEK
-425 VVAYGPIWRLL
+425 TVEGGPTLRLF
-436 KVPENVS
+436 KVPDNVRN
-443 HLKIQF
+443 LKIQF

-459 RGIYQLRDGYK
+459 RGIYQLKDGYK
-470 YYDFVDSIGLH
+470 YYSFVDSIGLH

-510 NNGNFGASFNTDDFV
+510 NNGNSGASLDTDEFV

-544 FPSGNSG
+544 FPSNNSG
-551 VDINDMNVTYDAA
+551 VDVNDMNVTYDAA
-564 NRIITIKST
+564 NRVITIKST
-573 GGGTGNS
+573 GGGTTNS

-614 YKTYSQD
+614 YKTYTQD
-621 FINSP
+621 FINSA

-670 DLKRRAQTILDE
+670 DLKKRAQTILAE

-695 ADIDSLAN
+695 ADIDTLTN

-714 AENAVNR
+714 AENAVNQ
-721 KVDDMED
+721 KADQMED

-749 EHKNEII
+749 EHKGNII
-756 GNIGDQT
+756 GDIGDQT

-786 VVKPNAKQAIRD
+786 VVKPNAKKAIRD
-798 KAAKQREIINHTPD
+798 KATKQREIINVTPD
-812 ATQDE
+812 ATEDE
-817 IQDALNQLTT
+817 IQDAINQLAT

-857 AVAPQV
+857 SVVPQV

-915 ATTNDDVDTAK
+915 ATTNADVDNAK

-968 QEERQAAIEKVN
+968 QEERQAAIDKVN
-980 AAVAV
+980 AAVTA

-997 DVEQVKTNAI
+997 EVEQVKTNAI
-1007 QGIQAIEP
+1007 QGIQAITP

-1023 KNAIDQSAETQ
+1023 KNAIDKSAETQ
-1034 HNAIFNN
+1034 HNTIFNN

-1100 RNAVNEKARE
+1100 RNVVNDKARE

-1133 NTLKNRALNDIGVTS
+1133 NTLKNRALTDIGVTS

-1171 TKKQTATGVLTD
+1171 TKKQTATGVLND

-1205 ALNQVDQDLATAIN
+1205 ALNQVDQELATAIN

-1255 AQTNQHYS
+1255 AQINQHYN
-1263 AKLVEINATPDAT
+1263 AKLAEINATPDAT
-1276 DDEKNAA
+1276 NDEKNAA

-1374 INQNQTNDQVDATT
+1374 INQNQTNDQVDTTT
-1388 NQAINAIDNVEAEVV
+1388 NQALNAIDNVEAEVV

-1432 EKEVALQALAK
+1432 EKEVASQALAK

-1480 IKPAA
+1480 VKPAA

-1496 RAQINQDKEATAEER
+1496 RAKINQDKEATAEER
-1511 QAALDKINDLV
+1511 QVALDKINEFV
-1522 AKAMTNITNDR
+1522 NQAMTDITNNR
-1533 TNQQVND
+1533 TNQQVD
-1540 STNQALDDIA
+1540 DTTSQALDSIA
-1550 LVTPDHI
+1550 LVAPEHI

-1568 QYEAKKHEIE
+1568 QYEAKKQEIE

-1592 NQLANNEKRALQNI
+1592 NQLANNKKLALQNI
-1606 NQAIANNDV
+1606 NQAVTNNDV
-1615 KRVESNG
+1615 KRVETNG
-1622 IATLKGVEPHI
+1622 IATLKGVQPHI
-1633 VVKPEAQE
+1633 VIKPEAQQ
-1641 AIKASADNQVESIKD
+1641 AIKASAENQVESIKD
-1656 TPHATTD
+1656 TPHATVD

-1668 NQQIND
+1668 NQLISD
-1674 TLKQGQQDI
+1674 TLKQAQQEI
-1683 DNTTQDAAVND
+1683 ENTNQDAAVTD

-1711 RKRAALDNIDE
+1711 RKRAALDSIE
-1722 SNNNQLDAIRNTL
+1722 ENNKNQLDAIRNTL
-1735 DTTQDERNVAIA
+1735 DTTQDERDVAIDT
-1747 ALNKIVNAIKNDIAQ
+1747 LNKIVNTIKNDIAQ
-1762 NKTNAEVDQT
+1762 NKTNAEVDRT
-1772 EADGNNNIKVIL
+1772 ETDGNDNIKVIL

-1793 RQSVSAKA
+1793 RQSVGVKA

-1845 VNQNSID
+1845 VNQDSID

-1895 QNAAIVQVEKELI
+1895 QNIAIAQVEKELI
-1908 KAKQQIAGA
+1908 KAKQQIASA
-1917 VTNADVAYLLHDGK
+1917 VTNADVAYLLHDEK
-1931 NEIREIEPVINKKAT
+1931 NEIREIEPVISRKAS

-1964 NVQATV
+1964 NIQATV

-2000 DKTATLNLQTIHDLD
+2000 DKTASLNLQTIHDLD

-2031 LARVTH
+2031 LARVTA

-2086 ALGDIEAVITEKE
+2086 ALSDIEAVITEKE

-2124 LAKVKALIDQYVAD
+2124 LAKVKVLIDQYVAD
-2138 GNRMVDE
+2138 GNRMIDE
-2145 DATLNDIKKDTQ
+2145 DATLNDIKQHTQ
-2157 LIIDEILAIKLPA
+2157 FIVDEILAIKLPA
-2170 EVIKAS
+2170 EAMKVS
-2176 PKVGQPAPK
+2176 PKVIQPAPK
-2185 VCTPIKKEDK
+2185 VCTPIKKE
-2195 QEVRKVV
+2195 ETHESRKVE

-2212 MDLPLKELA
+2212 MDLPLKEFA
-2221 LITGAALLARRRSK
+2221 LITGAALLARRRTK
-2235 KEKES
+2235 NEKES

>member
-54 GNSQNTNADTNR
+54 GNSPNTNADTNR
-66 DIVNDSQNT
+66 DIVNGSQNT

-85 TNQALTNHQNVDV
+85 TNQALTNHQNVGV
-98 ANQVGPAPI
+98 ANQVAPAPI
-107 QPSASP
+107 QPSTSSAS
-113 AQNNNN
+113 NNNH
-119 SNANSTATEPAAN
+119 SDANSTATEPAAN

-187 PKKRSRRAAPTDPNA
+187 PKKRSRRAAPADPN
-202 TPADPTATP
+202 ATP

-227 PYTPTTDP
+227 PFTPTTDP

-247 VLSFDDNNIRPSTN
+247 VLTFDDNNIRPSTN

-316 IRGNDTNDHGD
+316 IKGNDTNDHG
-327 FNGIEKT
+327 G
-334 LTVNPNSE
+334 
-342 LIFEFNTMTTK
+342 
-353 NYQAQGNVI
+353 
-362 ALGRIRGNDTND
+362 
-374 HGDFNGIEKTLTV
+374 FNGIEKTLTV

-603 PRTVTFNDTLT
+603 PRTVTFNDILT
-614 YKTYSQD
+614 YKTYTQD

-670 DLKRRAQTILDE
+670 ELKRRAQTILDE

-695 ADIDSLAN
+695 ADIDSLVN

-798 KAAKQREIINHTPD
+798 KAAKQREIINNTPD

-980 AAVAV
+980 AAVAA

-1100 RNAVNEKARE
+1100 RNAVNDKARE

-1193 QNTNATTEEKQV
+1193 QNTNATDEEKQV

-1242 AIQPNIVKKPAAL
+1242 AIQPNIVKKPTAL
-1255 AQTNQHYS
+1255 AQINQHYN
-1263 AKLVEINATPDAT
+1263 AKLAEINATPDAT

-1289 DRQQAIE
+1289 DRQQDIE

-1388 NQAINAIDNVEAEVV
+1388 NQAINAIDNVEAKVV

-1432 EKEVALQALAK
+1432 EKEVALLALAK

-1480 IKPAA
+1480 VKPAA

-1557 VRAAARDAVKQ
+1557 VRATARDAVKQ

-1606 NQAIANNDV
+1606 DQAIANNDV

-1908 KAKQQIAGA
+1908 KAKQQIASA

-1958 KQAIEA
+1958 KLAIEA

-2000 DKTATLNLQTIHDLD
+2000 DKTASLNLQTIHDLD

-2138 GNRMVDE
+2138 GIRMIDE
-2145 DATLNDIKKDTQ
+2145 DATLNDIKQHTQ
-2157 LIIDEILAIKLPA
+2157 FIVDEILAIKLPA
-2170 EVIKAS
+2170 EATKVL

-2185 VCTPIKKEDK
+2185 LCTSIKKVDK

-2221 LITGAALLARRRSK
+2221 LITGAALLARRRNK
-2235 KEKES
+2235 NEKES

>member
-34 GAQALTTDHNVQGG
+34 GAQALTTDNNVQ
-48 SNQALP
+48 SDTNQATP
-54 GNSQNTNADTNR
+54 VNSQDTNVANNR
-66 DIVNDSQNT
+66 GLANSAQNT
-75 PNAHATDNTS
+75 PNQSATTNQS
-85 TNQALTNHQNVDV
+85 TNQALVNHNNGSI
-98 ANQVGPAPI
+98 ANQATPAPI

-113 AQNNNN
+113 AQNNNH
-119 SNANSTATEPAAN
+119 SDANSTATETVSNA
-132 TNNNLAS
+132 NNNDVVS
-139 NNNTLNVPNNTDN
+139 NNTTLNVPNRTNEN
-152 NDSARHLTLKEIQE
+152 GSGGHLTLKEIQE
-166 DVRHSSDKPELV
+166 DVRHSSDTPELV
-178 AIAEEASNR
+178 AIAEQASNR
-187 PKKRSRRAAPTDPNA
+187 PKKRSRRAAPADPNA
-202 TPADPTATP
+202 TPADPA
-211 ADPTAG
+211 AAAAG
-217 NGSAPVAITA
+217 NGGAPVAITA

-235 NANNIGQNAPNE
+235 NANNAGQNAPNE
-247 VLSFDDNNIRPSTN
+247 VLSFDDNGIRPSTN
-261 RSVPTVTVVD
+261 RSVPSVTVVD
-271 NLPGYTLING
+271 NLPGFTLING

-316 IRGNDTNDHGD
+316 IKGNDTNDHGD
-327 FNGIEKT
+327 FNGIEK
-334 LTVNPNSE
+334 S
-342 LIFEFNTMTTK
+342 
-353 NYQAQGNVI
+353 
-362 ALGRIRGNDTND
+362 
-374 HGDFNGIEKTLTV
+374 LTV

-396 FNTMTTKNYQGMTN
+396 FNTMTTKNYQGVTN

-418 DTVIGEK
+418 DTVIAEK
-425 VVAYGPIWRLL
+425 SVAYGPIWRLF
-436 KVPENVS
+436 KVPDNVS

-525 YKIQLPEGVEY
+525 YKVQLPEGVEY

-544 FPSGNSG
+544 FPSSNSG
-551 VDINDMNVTYDAA
+551 VDMNDFNVTYDAA
-564 NRIITIKST
+564 NRVITIKST
-573 GGGTGNS
+573 GGGSGNS

-614 YKTYSQD
+614 YKTYTQD

-670 DLKRRAQTILDE
+670 GLKRRAQTILDE

-695 ADIDSLAN
+695 ADIDSLTN

-714 AENAVNR
+714 AENAVNK
-721 KVDDMED
+721 KVDQMED

-756 GNIGDQT
+756 GDIGDQT
-763 TDDGVTRI
+763 TDAGVTRI

-786 VVKPNAKQAIRD
+786 VVKPNAKKAIRD
-798 KAAKQREIINHTPD
+798 KATKQREIINATPD
-812 ATQDE
+812 ATEDE
-817 IQDALNQLTT
+817 IQDAINQLAT

-857 AVAPQV
+857 AVVPQV
-863 THKQAA
+863 THKKAA

-887 REATQEEKN
+887 REATQEEKD

-915 ATTNDDVDTAK
+915 ATTNADVDNAK

-968 QEERQAAIEKVN
+968 QEERQAAIDKVN
-980 AAVAV
+980 AAVTA

-997 DVEQVKTNAI
+997 NVEQVKTNAI
-1007 QGIQAIEP
+1007 QGIQAITP

-1023 KNAIDQSAETQ
+1023 KNAIDKSAETQ
-1034 HNAIFNN
+1034 HNTIFN

-1100 RNAVNEKARE
+1100 RNAVNDKARE

-1133 NTLKNRALNDIGVTS
+1133 NTLKNRALTDIGVTS

-1171 TKKQTATGVLTD
+1171 TKKQTATGVLND

-1205 ALNQVDQDLATAIN
+1205 ALNQVDQELATAIN

-1255 AQTNQHYS
+1255 AQINQHYN
-1263 AKLVEINATPDAT
+1263 AKLAEINATPDAT
-1276 DDEKNAA
+1276 NDEKNAA

-1388 NQAINAIDNVEAEVV
+1388 NQAVNAIDNVEAEVV

-1432 EKEVALQALAK
+1432 EKEVASQALTK

-1480 IKPAA
+1480 VKPAA

-1496 RAQINQDKEATAEER
+1496 RAKINQDKEATAEER
-1511 QAALDKINDLV
+1511 QVALDKINEFV
-1522 AKAMTNITNDR
+1522 NQAMTDITNNR
-1533 TNQQVND
+1533 TNQQVD
-1540 STNQALDDIA
+1540 DTTSQALDSIA
-1550 LVTPDHI
+1550 LVTPEHI
-1557 VRAAARDAVKQ
+1557 VRAGARDAVKQ
-1568 QYEAKKHEIE
+1568 QYEAKKQEIE

-1592 NQLANNEKRALQNI
+1592 NQLANNEKLALQNI
-1606 NQAIANNDV
+1606 NQAVTNNDV
-1615 KRVESNG
+1615 KRVETNG
-1622 IATLKGVEPHI
+1622 IATLKGVQPHI
-1633 VVKPEAQE
+1633 VIKPEEQQ
-1641 AIKASADNQVESIKD
+1641 AIKASAENQVESIKD
-1656 TPHATTD
+1656 TPHATVD

-1668 NQQIND
+1668 NQLISD
-1674 TLKQGQQDI
+1674 TLKKAQQEI
-1683 DNTTQDAAVND
+1683 ENTNQDAAVTD

-1711 RKRAALDNIDE
+1711 RKRAALDSIE
-1722 SNNNQLDAIRNTL
+1722 ENNKNQLDAIRNTL
-1735 DTTQDERNVAIA
+1735 DTTQDERDVAIDT
-1747 ALNKIVNAIKNDIAQ
+1747 LNKIVNTIKNDIAQ
-1762 NKTNAEVDQT
+1762 NKTNAEVDRT
-1772 EADGNNNIKVIL
+1772 ETDGNDNIKVIL

-1793 RQSVSAKA
+1793 RQSVGVKA

-1845 VNQNSID
+1845 VNQDSIN

-1895 QNAAIVQVEKELI
+1895 QNAAIAQVEKELI
-1908 KAKQQIAGA
+1908 KAKQQIASA
-1917 VTNADVAYLLHDGK
+1917 VTNADVAYLLHDEK
-1931 NEIREIEPVINKKAT
+1931 NEIREIEPVINRKAS

-1964 NVQATV
+1964 NIQATV

-2000 DKTATLNLQTIHDLD
+2000 DKTASLNLQTIHDLD

-2031 LARVTH
+2031 LARVTA

-2086 ALGDIEAVITEKE
+2086 ALSDIEAVITEKE

-2124 LAKVKALIDQYVAD
+2124 LAKVKVLIDQYVAD
-2138 GNRMVDE
+2138 GNRMIDE
-2145 DATLNDIKKDTQ
+2145 DATLNDIKQHTQ
-2157 LIIDEILAIKLPA
+2157 FIVDEILAIKLPA
-2170 EVIKAS
+2170 EATKVS
-2176 PKVGQPAPK
+2176 PKVIQSAPK
-2185 VCTPIKKEDK
+2185 VCTPIIKE
-2195 QEVRKVV
+2195 ETHESRKVE
-2202 KELPNTGSEE
+2202 KELPNTGSEG
-2212 MDLPLKELA
+2212 MDLPLKEFA
-2221 LITGAALLARRRSK
+2221 LITGAALLARRRTK
-2235 KEKES
+2235 NEKES

>member
-34 GAQALTTDHNVQGG
+34 GAQALTTDNNVQ
-48 SNQALP
+48 SDTNQATP
-54 GNSQNTNADTNR
+54 VNSQDKDVANNR
-66 DIVNDSQNT
+66 GLANSAQNT
-75 PNAHATDNTS
+75 PNQSATTNQA
-85 TNQALTNHQNVDV
+85 TNQALVNHNNGSIV
-98 ANQVGPAPI
+98 NQATPTSV
-107 QPSASP
+107 QSSTPS
-113 AQNNNN
+113 AQNNNHTDGN
-119 SNANSTATEPAAN
+119 TTATETVSNAN
-132 TNNNLAS
+132 NNDVAS
-139 NNNTLNVPNNTDN
+139 NNTTLNVPNKTNEN
-152 NDSARHLTLKEIQE
+152 GSGGHLTLKEIQE

-178 AIAEEASNR
+178 AIAEPASNR
-187 PKKRSRRAAPTDPNA
+187 PKKRSRRAAPADPNA
-202 TPADPTATP
+202 TPADPGA
-211 ADPTAG
+211 AAAG
-217 NGSAPVAITA
+217 NGGAPVAITA

-235 NANNIGQNAPNE
+235 NANNAGQNAPNE
-247 VLSFDDNNIRPSTN
+247 VLSFDDNSIRPSTN
-261 RSVPTVTVVD
+261 RSVPSVTVVD
-271 NLPGYTLING
+271 NLPGFTLING
-281 GKVGVFSHA
+281 GKVGVLSHA
-290 MVRTSMFDSGD
+290 MVRTSMFEAGS
-301 AKNYQAQGNVIALGR
+301 NRTYQAQGNVLALGR
-316 IRGNDTNDHGD
+316 ISGTDASNHGD
-327 FNGIEKT
+327 FNGIEKS

-342 LIFEFNTMTTK
+342 LIFEFNTMPTK
-353 NYQAQGNVI
+353 NGQGATNV
-362 ALGRIRGNDTND
+362 
-374 HGDFNGIEKTLTV
+374 
-387 NPNSELIFE
+387 
-396 FNTMTTKNYQGMTN
+396 
-410 LIIKNADN
+410 IIKNADTN
-418 DTVIGEK
+418 DTIAEK
-425 VVAYGPIWRLL
+425 TVEGGPTLRLF
-436 KVPENVS
+436 KVPDNVRN
-443 HLKIQF
+443 LKIQF

-459 RGIYQLRDGYK
+459 RGIYQLKDGYK
-470 YYDFVDSIGLH
+470 YYSFVDSIGLH

-510 NNGNFGASFNTDDFV
+510 NNGNSGASLDTDEFV

-544 FPSGNSG
+544 FPSNNSG
-551 VDINDMNVTYDAA
+551 VDVNDMNVTYDAA
-564 NRIITIKST
+564 NRVITIKST
-573 GGGTGNS
+573 GGGTTNS

-614 YKTYSQD
+614 YKTYTQD
-621 FINSP
+621 FINSA

-670 DLKRRAQTILDE
+670 DLKKRAQTILAE

-695 ADIDSLAN
+695 ADIDTLTN

-714 AENAVNR
+714 AENAVNQ
-721 KVDDMED
+721 KADQMED

-749 EHKNEII
+749 EHKGNII
-756 GNIGDQT
+756 GDIGDQT

-786 VVKPNAKQAIRD
+786 VVKPNAKKAIRD
-798 KAAKQREIINHTPD
+798 KATKQREIINATPD
-812 ATQDE
+812 ATEDE
-817 IQDALNQLTT
+817 IQDAINQLAT

-857 AVAPQV
+857 SVVPQV

-869 RDAINQ
+869 RDVINQ

-915 ATTNDDVDTAK
+915 ATTNADVDNAK

-934 PIAPVTVVKQAAR
+934 PIATVTVVKQAAR

-968 QEERQAAIEKVN
+968 QEERQAAIDKVN
-980 AAVAV
+980 AAVTA

-997 DVEQVKTNAI
+997 EVEQVKTNAI
-1007 QGIQAIEP
+1007 QGIQAITP

-1023 KNAIDQSAETQ
+1023 KNAIDKSAETQ
-1034 HNAIFNN
+1034 HNTIFNN

-1100 RNAVNEKARE
+1100 RNVVNDKARE

-1133 NTLKNRALNDIGVTS
+1133 NTLKNRALTDIGVTS

-1171 TKKQTATGVLTD
+1171 TKKQTATGVLND

-1205 ALNQVDQDLATAIN
+1205 ALNQVDQELATAIN

-1255 AQTNQHYS
+1255 AQINQHYN
-1263 AKLVEINATPDAT
+1263 AKLAEINATPDAT
-1276 DDEKNAA
+1276 NDEKNAA

-1374 INQNQTNDQVDATT
+1374 INQNQTNDQVDTTT
-1388 NQAINAIDNVEAEVV
+1388 NQALNAIDNVEAEVV

-1432 EKEVALQALAK
+1432 EKEVASQALAK

-1480 IKPAA
+1480 VKPAA

-1496 RAQINQDKEATAEER
+1496 RAKINQDKEATAEER
-1511 QAALDKINDLV
+1511 QVALDKINEFV
-1522 AKAMTNITNDR
+1522 NQAMTDITNNR
-1533 TNQQVND
+1533 TNQQVD
-1540 STNQALDDIA
+1540 DTTSQALDSIA
-1550 LVTPDHI
+1550 LVAPEHI

-1568 QYEAKKHEIE
+1568 QYEAKKQEIE

-1592 NQLANNEKRALQNI
+1592 NQLANNKKLALQNI
-1606 NQAIANNDV
+1606 NQAVTNNDV
-1615 KRVESNG
+1615 KRVETNG
-1622 IATLKGVEPHI
+1622 IATLKGVQPHI
-1633 VVKPEAQE
+1633 VIKPEAQQ
-1641 AIKASADNQVESIKD
+1641 AIKASAENQVESIKD
-1656 TPHATTD
+1656 TPHATVD

-1668 NQQIND
+1668 NQLISD
-1674 TLKQGQQDI
+1674 TLKQAQQEI
-1683 DNTTQDAAVND
+1683 ENTNQDAAVTD

-1711 RKRAALDNIDE
+1711 RKRAALDSIE
-1722 SNNNQLDAIRNTL
+1722 ENNKNQLDAIRNTL
-1735 DTTQDERNVAIA
+1735 DTTQDERDVAIDT
-1747 ALNKIVNAIKNDIAQ
+1747 LNKIVNTIKNDIAQ
-1762 NKTNAEVDQT
+1762 NKTNAEVDRT
-1772 EADGNNNIKVIL
+1772 ETDGNDNIKVIL

-1793 RQSVSAKA
+1793 RQSVGVKA

-1845 VNQNSID
+1845 VNQDSID

-1895 QNAAIVQVEKELI
+1895 QNIAIAQVEKELI
-1908 KAKQQIAGA
+1908 KAKQQIASA
-1917 VTNADVAYLLHDGK
+1917 VTNADVAYLLHDEK
-1931 NEIREIEPVINKKAT
+1931 NEIREIEPVISRKAS

-1964 NVQATV
+1964 NIQATV

-2000 DKTATLNLQTIHDLD
+2000 DKTASLNLQTIHDLD

-2031 LARVTH
+2031 LARVTA

-2086 ALGDIEAVITEKE
+2086 ALSDIEAVITEKE

-2124 LAKVKALIDQYVAD
+2124 LAKVKVLIDQYVAD
-2138 GNRMVDE
+2138 GNRMIDE
-2145 DATLNDIKKDTQ
+2145 DATLNDIKQHTQ
-2157 LIIDEILAIKLPA
+2157 FIVDEILAIKLPA
-2170 EVIKAS
+2170 EAMKVS
-2176 PKVGQPAPK
+2176 PKVIQPAPK
-2185 VCTPIKKEDK
+2185 VCTPIKKE
-2195 QEVRKVV
+2195 ETHESRKVE

-2212 MDLPLKELA
+2212 MDLPLKEFA
-2221 LITGAALLARRRSK
+2221 LITGAALLARRRTK
-2235 KEKES
+2235 NEKES